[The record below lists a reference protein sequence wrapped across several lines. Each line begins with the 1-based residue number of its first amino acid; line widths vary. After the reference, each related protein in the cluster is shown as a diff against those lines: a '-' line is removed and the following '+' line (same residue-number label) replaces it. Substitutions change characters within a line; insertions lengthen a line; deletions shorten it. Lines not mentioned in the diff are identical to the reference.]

1 MFAQPLP
8 LFFMKK
14 RIISFILLI
23 ILLLTLSI
31 DAFAAE
37 ATTIVFTEQG
47 LQTGSYD
54 KIISASITLGEDED
68 FSSTYSTIYLVTAT
82 NADVK
87 FQNNASRYFDWA
99 EYKFLSADAEDM
111 WTVGTTYSVNDS
123 ALNGVSVTKDQLK
136 AAGIP
141 DEAYDT
147 SCSAFYLIGF
157 DGSYVNSGIDFAV
170 LVQVKAESTTIP
182 FTEQGLQTGSY
193 DKIISA
199 SVTLGEDEDFASTY
213 STIYLVTATNADVKF
228 QNNAS
233 RYFDWAEYKFLSA
246 DAEDMWTV
254 GTTYSVNDSALNG
267 VSVTKDQLKAAGIP
281 DEAYDTSC
289 SAFYLIG
296 FDGSYVNSGID
307 FAVLVQVKGAA
318 TSLTDAQKKPLT
330 DLLAT
335 VADGNDKYVQS
346 GDRYNGK
353 PADTITS
360 KNGSF
365 WAEFTAVNGPRAKA
379 QKALQD
385 AKTEADITAAVA
397 ELQAAI
403 SKLIPASQLNATY
416 LYETLQQYN
425 YGEEY
430 LENCTVPSAQGF
442 RAVRSEAQNYF
453 DTLFN
458 SDGSATGVNI
468 AANQKTADDYA
479 DALKNYTLVF
489 NDQVD
494 EAKVNLRTIQA
505 LAKRYA
511 MTENSGKYTGESWTA
526 FETARKAATDYAAAH
541 SVSEYISD
549 AEVKQY
555 AALTREFLSAAY
567 GLTSASDTVTVTFS
581 YTDDLHLRV
590 PNPNDPYNQ
599 MVDPVGNK
607 PQIQTV
613 TLNRGATLA
622 DLWTKTG
629 YKPSRSY
636 YGVSEYSVWHTFVN
650 GTMLYGVT
658 PGAKQDLADDSYV
671 LKDGDKIQLTH
682 MDWPSYTFNY
692 IYRAAVD
699 WTSMTNSLAALRF
712 KETGAQ
718 NVGAGEEA
726 TLTVERTSAHLWTY
740 TGSYNPYEG
749 ATIAAYGPQNKDG
762 SYPDTPIL
770 SETTSDASGS
780 VSFKLYQEG
789 KYLVTAYDARA
800 NDEDSAIFYSG
811 TVAAPYLELTVG
823 DATQPDAVRAELKAA
838 LDKVYNAYPKKIFGD
853 DTWAEIEAAYKVAV
867 ATLNDSTA
875 TTGEA
880 YLAQQAAIRT
890 IQSKQTE
897 TIQANKTALETFRT
911 NLNKLP
917 DDVNKITASASVKEA
932 ATTLI
937 QCYTSMNSYQRSQLT
952 NSEKAK
958 YDKIK
963 AYMDEKGEKLPEA
976 EKYKLTLNTVV
987 RGGTEED
994 TEAINA
1000 MIANLRNNPA
1010 KMDRAEGGKYDR
1022 TQAINIVTP
1031 YTFGAYDGKTELF
1044 SKTFSETDPLIPV
1057 RIYTGVDYAAYFQ
1070 TRNANGTYTT
1080 ASTRWSISDE
1090 DLSIVLTREGT
1101 NTTPGVYGT
1110 EGHLTVKIGDT
1121 EYEVKS
1127 ITYEGISR
1135 SDVISGTQRVY
1146 DDSGYKGKST
1156 EVVNVDIPDA
1166 YLGFAM
1172 PYNDVTVTITWGPV
1186 ESDSAKLETA
1196 RKTATNVV
1204 KAKYN
1209 ALVAANEYDAEH
1221 RDELDAALATG
1232 LTEIKNATSESDV
1245 IAARK
1250 KAVSAMEKVPTI
1262 GSSSESGKVG
1272 EHYPYSGSEVVGRV
1286 HVIVENTTY
1295 LDESLPDSLKKTI
1308 VKGYYDLTKDD
1319 SMMTVALK
1327 ALEGAGCTWNRG
1339 GYDYGTTYLASV
1351 EKDGGTLA
1359 EFTGG
1364 PNSGWMGTKNDWFV
1378 NASFSEFRYQNGGLA
1393 DGDEIHL
1400 MYTTKL
1406 GADIGGTW
1414 SGTDTSL
1421 QSLIVS
1427 GAELSPAFSGSTT
1440 NYVLTIPDEATG
1452 VTVRFTAANK
1462 NYQARMYLNS
1472 YKDENSRYMSGDML
1486 SVTSG
1491 DVIYV
1496 GVGERAWGS
1505 MNNGGTA
1512 TKYTI
1517 QVVKSGDAKEL
1528 VEIIDDLPAA
1538 SRLTLDDAR
1547 TVRMARSLF
1556 DALDPAAQAT
1566 FKKDHKAQ
1574 YNKLAACEK
1583 VIDDMAAAD
1592 AVTTAANN
1600 LPSKPNLRDKATFY
1614 AAKVA
1619 LDALTADQKQY
1630 LTAETISVI
1639 NQAYEQVLEM
1649 DLNHVQWLI
1658 DELPDEDKVTLA
1670 DKKQID
1676 AAKAAYDALPDQT
1689 GVDATRLGK
1698 AIAALKKLE
1707 QGGSGEDTGY
1717 SEYLK
1722 KALANIKKKVPT
1734 PTIGSSSG
1742 EWAVLALARGNADV
1756 LNSYYDGYYD
1766 RVVAYVRDNISSG
1779 KLNADKSTDNARIA
1793 LALTAIGED
1802 PTSVGG
1808 HNLLTA
1814 LDDVTYD
1821 LKQGINGPIWAL
1833 IALDSKNYTSS
1844 SRDQLIKAILD
1855 GRTNDGG
1862 WALDGNATDVDMTA
1876 MAIQALA
1883 PYYNKSNETVKDA
1896 VDTALAWLST
1906 KQSSDGGF
1914 SSWGKANAESC
1925 AQVIVALSALNIDAD
1940 TDSRFVKNGHS
1951 ALENLLTF
1959 EQADGSFFHVSDGSD
1974 GNNQMTSEQGT
1985 YALVAYDRFKT
1996 GKNSLYNMTDAVK
2009 RADASAQEV
2018 IDMIN
2023 QIGYV
2028 DESSYTAIAEARNA
2042 YDELS
2047 TEDQAKVTNYSTLTA
2062 AETSYKA
2069 ILKQKQ
2075 TDQYKALKAHYDD
2088 LLNDKTKKYGT
2099 AAKKKLASILQQAQT
2114 DMNSAVSCERV
2125 TDIYEKAIA
2134 DLDAVKPGDI
2144 EVTFRLI
2151 GALEATQDVDLTT
2164 DSYLPEYVTWVPTK
2178 TYALQENATVY
2189 DLFTE
2194 AMSDAG
2200 LRYIGAENNYVS
2212 TIYAPSCLGGYALS
2226 EFTNGKKSGWMYTVN
2241 GKHPNQGLKNWTLND
2256 GDVVIWHYV
2265 NDYSCEVADW
2275 FNDSQYPSLGDGSYY
2290 NSWLR
2295 ARDITP
2301 EQYVQQLLAKILTV
2315 GKHGTVEPKL
2325 TFQHIG
2331 KSVTFTFKPDTGYKV
2346 KDVKVNGKSV
2356 GAVKT
2361 YTIDKLTVSTRIEV
2375 EFTDESLPFT
2385 DVRESDW
2392 FYDDVVF
2399 AYENGL
2405 FSGTSDTTFSPNTS
2419 MTRAMLV
2426 TVLYRLEGQPAVNG
2440 RSGFSDVQ
2448 YNGYYE
2454 DAVTWAADNGIVNG
2468 TSTSTFS
2475 PNVNVT
2481 REQMAAI
2488 LYRYA
2493 QYKKYNTAASSS
2505 LNSFSD
2511 HTSVSGYAVASLQW
2525 SVAEKLVNGSNG
2537 KLMPTGNASRAQVA
2551 AILHRFAE
2559 NVAKTTK

>member
-1 MFAQPLP
+1 MK
-8 LFFMKK
+8 KK
-14 RIISFILLI
+14 RILATF
-23 ILLLTLSI
+23 LLLLLFLNTIPRVFAATTTITIADNGISGCDYETLTNQVTVEFWAAAWGNNVANVEINTTYLISLSAQDTVSLQNSCTSTLTANKYSYLNQRI
-31 DAFAAE
+31 TKNLTSTSWKNANTVRGISDFEDAFGVTEE
-37 ATTIVFTEQG
+37 A
-47 LQTGSYD
+47 
-54 KIISASITLGEDED
+54 
-68 FSSTYSTIYLVTAT
+68 
-82 NADVK
+82 
-87 FQNNASRYFDWA
+87 
-99 EYKFLSADAEDM
+99 
-111 WTVGTTYSVNDS
+111 
-123 ALNGVSVTKDQLK
+123 LK
-136 AAGIP
+136 AKG
-141 DEAYDT
+141 YSKFKSGCT
-147 SCSAFYLIGF
+147 YYYLAFKP
-157 DGSYVNSGIDFAV
+157 STTAPAFAV
-170 LVQVKAESTTIP
+170 LIQAE
-182 FTEQGLQTGSY
+182 
-193 DKIISA
+193 
-199 SVTLGEDEDFASTY
+199 
-213 STIYLVTATNADVKF
+213 
-228 QNNAS
+228 
-233 RYFDWAEYKFLSA
+233 
-246 DAEDMWTV
+246 
-254 GTTYSVNDSALNG
+254 
-267 VSVTKDQLKAAGIP
+267 
-281 DEAYDTSC
+281 
-289 SAFYLIG
+289 
-296 FDGSYVNSGID
+296 
-307 FAVLVQVKGAA
+307 KGA
-318 TSLTDAQKKPLT
+318 TVNKEPLSN
-330 DLLAT
+330 LLAT
-335 VADGNDKYVQS
+335 VADGNNNYIQS

-353 PADTITS
+353 KTDTITS

-379 QKALQD
+379 EKVLQD
-385 AKTEADITAAVA
+385 AKTEAEITTAVA
-397 ELQAAI
+397 ELQVAI
-403 SKLIPASQLNATY
+403 SKLIPTSQLNATY
-416 LYETLQQYN
+416 LYETLQQSYQSLPNDYLDESFTAPSVRN
-425 YGEEY
+425 YRKARSDAQEY
-430 LENCTVPSAQGF
+430 LNSL
-442 RAVRSEAQNYF
+442 F
-453 DTLFN
+453 D
-458 SDGSATGVNI
+458 SDGTPTDKNKAENQNM
-468 AANQKTADDYA
+468 ANGYA
-479 DALKNYTLVF
+479 DALKKCEVVSK
-489 NDQVD
+489 DAV
-494 EAKVNLRTIQA
+494 EESKVNLRTIQA

-511 MTENSGKYTGESWTA
+511 MTENGGKYTGESWTA

-555 AALTREFLSAAY
+555 AALTRNFLSAAY

-613 TLNRGATLA
+613 TLDRGATLA
-622 DLWTKTG
+622 DLWTTTG

-699 WTSMTNSLAALRF
+699 WTSMTSSLAALRF

-718 NVGAGEEA
+718 NVGAGEAE

-740 TGSYNPYEG
+740 TGSYSPYEG
-749 ATIAAYGPQNKDG
+749 ATIAAYGPQNTDG

-853 DTWAEIEAAYKVAV
+853 DTWAEIEAAYKAAV
-867 ATLNDSTA
+867 ATLNDSSA

-976 EKYKLTLNTVV
+976 ETYELTLNVV
-987 RGGTEED
+987 GDSDEST
-994 TEAINA
+994 AALNA
-1000 MIANLRNNPA
+1000 MIDDLRNNPA
-1010 KMDRAEGGKYDR
+1010 KMDRAEGGKHDH

-1044 SKTFSETDPLIPV
+1044 SKTFSETDPLTPV

-1070 TRNANGTYTT
+1070 TRNAKGTYTPE
-1080 ASTRWSISDE
+1080 STRWSISDE

-1146 DDSGYKGKST
+1146 DDSAYKGKSSD
-1156 EVVNVDIPDA
+1156 VVNVDIPDA

-1186 ESDSAKLETA
+1186 ESDTEKLTKAKETA
-1196 RKTATNVV
+1196 KNIVN
-1204 KAKYN
+1204 AKYN
-1209 ALVAANEYDAEH
+1209 ALVAANEYDTEH
-1221 RDELDAALATG
+1221 QVELDAALANG
-1232 LTEIKNATSESDV
+1232 LKEIKNATSEADV

-1378 NASFSEFRYQNGGLA
+1378 NASFSDFRYTNGGLA

-1421 QSLIVS
+1421 QSMTVN
-1427 GAELSPAFSGSTT
+1427 GGTELSPTFSSTT
-1440 NYVLTIPDEATG
+1440 TSYVLTIPEETTG
-1452 VTVRFTAANK
+1452 VTVRFSAANK

-1486 SVTSG
+1486 SVSSG

-1556 DALDPAAQAT
+1556 DALDAAAQAT
-1566 FKKDHKAQ
+1566 FKTDHEAQ

-1583 VIDDMAAAD
+1583 VIDDMTAAD
-1592 AVTTAANN
+1592 AVTTAANKLPDPDN
-1600 LPSKPNLRDKATFY
+1600 LTLRDKETVY
-1614 AAKVA
+1614 AAKAA
-1619 LDALTADQKQY
+1619 LNALTADQEQY
-1630 LTAETISVI
+1630 LTSETISVI
-1639 NQAYEQVLEM
+1639 DQCYTRMLQMERNYVIQ
-1649 DLNHVQWLI
+1649 LI
-1658 DELPDEDKVTLA
+1658 DNLPDESAVTIA
-1670 DKKQID
+1670 DKKQIN
-1676 AAKAAYDALPDQT
+1676 AAKAAYDALPDKN
-1689 GVDATRLGK
+1689 GVDATKLTK
-1698 AIAALKKLE
+1698 ALAALEKLE

-1844 SRDQLIKAILD
+1844 SRDQLITAILD
-1855 GRTNDGG
+1855 NRTSEGG

-1883 PYYNKSNETVKDA
+1883 PYYNKSNETVKAA
-1896 VDTALAWLST
+1896 VDTALTWLST

-1959 EQADGSFFHVSDGSD
+1959 EQADGSFLHTLPGSD
-1974 GNNQMTSEQGT
+1974 KDNNQMSSEQGT

-2018 IDMIN
+2018 IDMIDS
-2023 QIGYV
+2023 IGEVNEY
-2028 DESSYTAIAEARNA
+2028 SYDAIAEARSA
-2042 YDELS
+2042 YTKLS
-2047 TEDQAKVTNYSTLTA
+2047 SADKEKVKATNYKTLTA
-2062 AETSYKA
+2062 AEDAYKA
-2069 ILKQKQ
+2069 ILREKQSERYEK
-2075 TDQYKALKAHYDD
+2075 LKAHYDE
-2088 LLNDKTKKYGT
+2088 LLSDKTKKYGT
-2099 AAKKKLASILQQAQT
+2099 AAKKKLLSVLQTAQR
-2114 DMNSAVSCERV
+2114 DMNAAVSCERV
-2125 TDIYEKAIA
+2125 EEIFQKAMS

-2200 LRYIGAENNYVS
+2200 LRYIGAESNYVS
-2212 TIYAPSCLGGYALS
+2212 TIYAPSCLGGYTLS

-2241 GKHPNQGLKNWTLND
+2241 GTHPNQGLKNWTLND
-2256 GDVVIWHYV
+2256 NDVVVWHYV
-2265 NDYSCEVADW
+2265 NDYSHEVADW
-2275 FNDSQYPSLGDGSYY
+2275 FNDPNYPSLGNGTYY
-2290 NSWLR
+2290 NGWLR
-2295 ARDITP
+2295 AADISP
-2301 EQYVQQLLAKILTV
+2301 EQYVNELLGKILKV
-2315 GKHGTVEPKL
+2315 GKNGTVEPKL

-2375 EFTDESLPFT
+2375 EFTNGKLPFT

-2392 FYDDVVF
+2392 FYEDVAF

-2405 FSGTSDTTFSPNTS
+2405 FAGTSDTTFSPNAS

-2426 TVLYRLEGQPAVNG
+2426 TVLYRLEGEPTVYG

-2454 DAVTWAADNGIVNG
+2454 DAVTWAADNGIDN
-2468 TSTSTFS
+2468 STSITTFS
-2475 PNVNVT
+2475 PNANVT

-2493 QYKKYNTAASSS
+2493 QHKKYNTAASSG
-2505 LNSFSD
+2505 LNGFTD
-2511 HTSVSGYAVASLQW
+2511 HASVSGYAAASLEW
-2525 SVAEKLVNGSNG
+2525 AVAEKLVNGSAG
-2537 KLMPTGNASRAQVA
+2537 KLMPTGNATRAQVA
-2551 AILHRFAE
+2551 AILHRFVE

>member
-1 MFAQPLP
+1 MFSLPVFADNMSNIKVFASGEELSVQVIGTANFVEAETPYTLYYAKAPFGTTQITVSLESGWFVPETCFDGTVEDDSVSLENAVENDALAEVIEGMSGDGLINITDASLIASSDVISDLIYFSNEEFEGAPLD
-8 LFFMKK
+8 
-14 RIISFILLI
+14 ILLI
-23 ILLLTLSI
+23 Q
-31 DAFAAE
+31 
-37 ATTIVFTEQG
+37 V
-47 LQTGSYD
+47 
-54 KIISASITLGEDED
+54 
-68 FSSTYSTIYLVTAT
+68 ST
-82 NADVK
+82 
-87 FQNNASRYFDWA
+87 
-99 EYKFLSADAEDM
+99 
-111 WTVGTTYSVNDS
+111 
-123 ALNGVSVTKDQLK
+123 
-136 AAGIP
+136 
-141 DEAYDT
+141 
-147 SCSAFYLIGF
+147 
-157 DGSYVNSGIDFAV
+157 VNSGGNV
-170 LVQVKAESTTIP
+170 LDDTKKAPLSNLLETVK
-182 FTEQGLQTGSY
+182 
-193 DKIISA
+193 
-199 SVTLGEDEDFASTY
+199 
-213 STIYLVTATNADVKF
+213 
-228 QNNAS
+228 
-233 RYFDWAEYKFLSA
+233 
-246 DAEDMWTV
+246 
-254 GTTYSVNDSALNG
+254 
-267 VSVTKDQLKAAGIP
+267 
-281 DEAYDTSC
+281 
-289 SAFYLIG
+289 
-296 FDGSYVNSGID
+296 
-307 FAVLVQVKGAA
+307 
-318 TSLTDAQKKPLT
+318 
-330 DLLAT
+330 
-335 VADGNDKYVQS
+335 DGNSNYYLTN
-346 GDRYNGK
+346 DRYNGK
-353 PADTITS
+353 ESDTISS

-365 WAEFTAVNGPRAKA
+365 WAAFTAANGPRSKA
-379 QKALQD
+379 QNILDTAT
-385 AKTEADITAAVA
+385 TEDQITAAVA
-397 ELQAAI
+397 ELETAI
-403 SKLIPASQLNATY
+403 SKLIPTSQLNATY
-416 LYETLQQYN
+416 LYETVQWANGYTDEALDAYTSPSVKTFLAARSAAQR
-425 YGEEY
+425 Y
-430 LENCTVPSAQGF
+430 LDS
-442 RAVRSEAQNYF
+442 
-453 DTLFN
+453 LFN
-458 SDGSATGVNI
+458 ADGSAKEDVNI
-468 AANQKTADDYA
+468 VANQQTADDYA
-479 DALKNYTLVF
+479 DALKNSGLVSK
-489 NDQVD
+489 DSV
-494 EAKVNLRTIQA
+494 EESKVNLRTIQA
-505 LAKRYA
+505 LAKKYS
-511 MTENSGKYTGESWTA
+511 MTENGGKYTDESWTA
-526 FETARKAATDYAAAH
+526 FENARKAAVDYAANYQ
-541 SVSEYISD
+541 VSENMSSD
-549 AEVKQY
+549 DTKQY
-555 AALTREFLSAAY
+555 ASRTRAFLSAAY
-567 GLTSASDTVTVTFS
+567 GLTPVSGDITVTFS
-581 YTDDLHLRV
+581 FTDDLHLRV
-590 PNPNDPYNQ
+590 TNIPPAYVKLMKDP
-599 MVDPVGNK
+599 DGDT
-607 PQIQTV
+607 PQIKTI
-613 TLNRGATLA
+613 TLPAGSTLA
-622 DLWTKTG
+622 DLWKQTGCQPGNSYLSKTA
-629 YKPSRSY
+629 
-636 YGVSEYSVWHTFVN
+636 YSIWYTFVN
-650 GTMLYGVT
+650 DTMLYGAT
-658 PGAKQDLADDSYV
+658 PGVNQYFADTNYV
-671 LKDGDKIQLTH
+671 LKDGDEIHLAH
-682 MDWPSYTFNY
+682 MEWPSYTFNY
-692 IYRAAVD
+692 IYRDEVNWAN
-699 WTSMTNSLAALRF
+699 MTDALSVLRF

-718 NVGAGEEA
+718 NAAAGEET

-740 TGSYNPYEG
+740 TGSYSAYEG
-749 ATIAAYGPQNKDG
+749 ATIAAYGPQNTDG

-770 SETTSDASGS
+770 FETTSDASGS

-800 NDEDSAIFYSG
+800 NDEDAAIFYSG

-823 DATQPDAVRAELKAA
+823 VAEQPDAVRAELKAA

-853 DTWAEIEAAYKVAV
+853 DTWADIESAYKAAV
-867 ATLNDSTA
+867 ATLNDSSA
-875 TTGEA
+875 STGEA

-937 QCYTSMNSYQRSQLT
+937 QCYTSMNSYQRSQIT
-952 NSEKAK
+952 GTEKAK

-963 AYMDEKGEKLPEA
+963 AYMDANGASLPKA
-976 EKYKLTLNTVV
+976 ETYKLTLNVV
-987 RGGTEED
+987 GDSDEST
-994 TEAINA
+994 AALNA
-1000 MIANLRNNPA
+1000 MIDDLRSDPA
-1010 KMDRAEGGKYDR
+1010 KMDRAEGGKYDH
-1022 TQAINIVTP
+1022 TKAINIVTP
-1031 YTFGAYDGKTELF
+1031 YTFGTYDGSTMLFSDTF
-1044 SKTFSETDPLIPV
+1044 SKTEPLTPV

-1070 TRNANGTYTT
+1070 TRNAGGTYTT
-1080 ASTRWSISDE
+1080 ESARWSINDE
-1090 DLSIVLTREGT
+1090 DLSIVLTLEGT
-1101 NTTPGVYGT
+1101 TSRPGEYST
-1110 EGHLTVKIGDT
+1110 EGNLTVKIGNT

-1146 DDSGYKGKST
+1146 DDSPYKGKSSD
-1156 EVVNVDIPDA
+1156 VVNVDIPDA

-1196 RKTATNVV
+1196 RKTAKNVV
-1204 KAKYN
+1204 TAKYN

-1232 LTEIKNATSESDV
+1232 LTEIKNATSEAEV

-1574 YNKLAACEK
+1574 YNKLVACEK
-1583 VIDDMAAAD
+1583 IIDDMTAAD
-1592 AVTTAANN
+1592 AVTTAAEA
-1600 LPSKPNLRDKATFY
+1600 LPDPDSLMLRDKDAVY
-1614 AAKVA
+1614 SAKAA

-1630 LTAETISVI
+1630 LTSEVISSI
-1639 NQAYEQVLEM
+1639 NDANTRMLQIERNY
-1649 DLNHVQWLI
+1649 VQNLI
-1658 DELPDEDKVTLA
+1658 DALPDKASVKLT
-1670 DKKQID
+1670 DKKQI
-1676 AAKAAYDALPDQT
+1676 KAAEAAYNAFSDKSSINATKLTEAL
-1689 GVDATRLGK
+1689 
-1698 AIAALKKLE
+1698 AALAKLE
-1707 QGGSGEDTGY
+1707 QGEDAGY
-1717 SEYLK
+1717 KEYLK

-1734 PTIGSSSG
+1734 PTIGFSSG

-1814 LDDVTYD
+1814 LND
-1821 LKQGINGPIWAL
+1821 LSYVKKQGSNGPIWAL

-1844 SRDQLIKAILD
+1844 SRDALIEAILD

-1883 PYYNKSNETVKDA
+1883 PYYNKSNKTVKDA

-1906 KQSSDGGF
+1906 KQNSDGGF

-1959 EQADGSFFHVSDGSD
+1959 EQADGSFLHTLPGSD
-1974 GNNQMTSEQGT
+1974 KDNNQMSSEQGT

-2028 DESSYTAIAEARNA
+2028 DESSYNAIAEARNA
-2042 YDELS
+2042 YNKLS
-2047 TEDQAKVTNYSTLTA
+2047 AADKAKVENYNTLTA

-2075 TDQYKALKAHYDD
+2075 IDQYKALKAHYDD

-2114 DMNSAVSCERV
+2114 DMNAAESCERV
-2125 TDIYEKAIA
+2125 TAIYEKAIT

-2200 LRYIGAENNYVS
+2200 LRYIGAESNYVS
-2212 TIYAPSCLGGYALS
+2212 TIYAPSCLGGYTLS

-2241 GKHPNQGLKNWTLND
+2241 GTHPNQGLKNWTLND
-2256 GDVVIWHYV
+2256 NDVVVWHYV
-2265 NDYSCEVADW
+2265 NDYSHEVADW
-2275 FNDSQYPSLGDGSYY
+2275 FNDPNYPSLGNGTYY
-2290 NSWLR
+2290 NGWLR
-2295 ARDITP
+2295 AADISP
-2301 EQYVQQLLAKILTV
+2301 EQYVNELLGKILKV
-2315 GKHGTVEPKL
+2315 GKNGTVEPKL

-2375 EFTDESLPFT
+2375 EFTNGKLPFT

-2392 FYDDVVF
+2392 FYEDVAF

-2405 FSGTSDTTFSPNTS
+2405 FAGTSDTTFSPNAS

-2426 TVLYRLEGQPAVNG
+2426 TVLYRLEDQPAVNG

-2468 TSTSTFS
+2468 TSTTTFS
-2475 PNVNVT
+2475 PNANVT

-2493 QYKKYNTAASSS
+2493 QYKKYNTAASSG
-2505 LNSFSD
+2505 LNGFTD
-2511 HTSVSGYAVASLQW
+2511 HASVSGYAAASLEW
-2525 SVAEKLVNGSNG
+2525 AVAEKLVNGSAG
-2537 KLMPTGNASRAQVA
+2537 KLMPTGNATRAQVA
-2551 AILHRFAE
+2551 AILHRFVE

>member
-1 MFAQPLP
+1 MK
-8 LFFMKK
+8 KK
-14 RIISFILLI
+14 RILATF
-23 ILLLTLSI
+23 LLLLLFLNTIPRVFAATTTITIADNGISGCDYETLTNQVTVEFWAAAWGNNVANVEINTTYLISLSAQDTVSLQNSCTSTLTANKYSYLNQRI
-31 DAFAAE
+31 TKKLTSTSWNAKTVRGISDFEDAFGVTEE
-37 ATTIVFTEQG
+37 A
-47 LQTGSYD
+47 
-54 KIISASITLGEDED
+54 
-68 FSSTYSTIYLVTAT
+68 
-82 NADVK
+82 
-87 FQNNASRYFDWA
+87 
-99 EYKFLSADAEDM
+99 
-111 WTVGTTYSVNDS
+111 
-123 ALNGVSVTKDQLK
+123 LK
-136 AAGIP
+136 AKG
-141 DEAYDT
+141 YSKFKSGCT
-147 SCSAFYLIGF
+147 YYYLAF
-157 DGSYVNSGIDFAV
+157 
-170 LVQVKAESTTIP
+170 KPSTTAP
-182 FTEQGLQTGSY
+182 
-193 DKIISA
+193 A
-199 SVTLGEDEDFASTY
+199 FA
-213 STIYLVTATNADVKF
+213 ILI
-228 QNNAS
+228 Q
-233 RYFDWAEYKFLSA
+233 AE
-246 DAEDMWTV
+246 
-254 GTTYSVNDSALNG
+254 
-267 VSVTKDQLKAAGIP
+267 
-281 DEAYDTSC
+281 
-289 SAFYLIG
+289 
-296 FDGSYVNSGID
+296 
-307 FAVLVQVKGAA
+307 KGA
-318 TSLTDAQKKPLT
+318 TVNKEPLSN
-330 DLLAT
+330 LLAT

-353 PADTITS
+353 AADTITS

-379 QKALQD
+379 QNVLDTAT
-385 AKTEADITAAVA
+385 TEDQITAAVA
-397 ELQAAI
+397 ELETAI

-479 DALKNYTLVF
+479 DTLKNYTLVF

-511 MTENSGKYTGESWTA
+511 MTENGGKYTGESWTA

-555 AALTREFLSAAY
+555 AALTRNFLSAAY

-613 TLNRGATLA
+613 TLDRGATLA
-622 DLWTKTG
+622 DLWTTTG

-740 TGSYNPYEG
+740 TGSYSPYEG

-789 KYLVTAYDARA
+789 KYIVTAYDARA
-800 NDEDSAIFYSG
+800 NDEDSALFYSG
-811 TVAAPYLELTVG
+811 TVAAPYLELTVE

-853 DTWAEIEAAYKVAV
+853 DTWAEIEAAYKTAV

-976 EKYKLTLNTVV
+976 ETYELTLNVV
-987 RGGTEED
+987 GDSDEST
-994 TEAINA
+994 AALNA
-1000 MIANLRNNPA
+1000 MIDDLRNNPA
-1010 KMDRAEGGKYDR
+1010 KMDRAEGGKHDH

-1044 SKTFSETDPLIPV
+1044 SKTFSETDPLTPV

-1070 TRNANGTYTT
+1070 TRNAKGKYTPESAT
-1080 ASTRWSISDE
+1080 WSISDE
-1090 DLSIVLTREGT
+1090 DLSIVLTLEGT

-1110 EGHLTVKIGDT
+1110 EGHLTVKIGET

-1186 ESDSAKLETA
+1186 ESDSAKLGTA

-1209 ALVAANEYDAEH
+1209 ALVAANKYDEEH
-1221 RDELDAALATG
+1221 RDELDAALANG
-1232 LTEIKNATSESDV
+1232 LKEIESATSETDV

-1262 GSSSESGKVG
+1262 GQSSETGKVG
-1272 EHYPYSGSEVVGRV
+1272 EHFKELYPNAKTVGRV

-1295 LDESLPDSLKKTI
+1295 LDESLPASLKNTI
-1308 VKGYYDLTKDD
+1308 IDGYYDQTDCD

-1327 ALEGAGCTWNRG
+1327 ALEGAGYTWNRG

-1351 EKDGGTLA
+1351 EKDGYTLA

-1378 NASFSEFRYQNGGLA
+1378 NASFSDFRYTNGGLA

-1421 QSLIVS
+1421 QSMTVN
-1427 GAELSPAFSGSTT
+1427 GGTELSPAFSSTT
-1440 NYVLTIPDEATG
+1440 TSYVLTIPEETTG
-1452 VTVRFTAANK
+1452 VTVRFSAANK

-1556 DALDPAAQAT
+1556 DALDAAAQAT
-1566 FKKDHKAQ
+1566 FKTDHEAQ

-1583 VIDDMAAAD
+1583 AIDDMTAAD
-1592 AVTTAANN
+1592 AVTTAANKLPDPDN
-1600 LPSKPNLRDKATFY
+1600 LTLRDKETVY
-1614 AAKVA
+1614 AAKAA
-1619 LDALTADQKQY
+1619 LNALTADQEQY
-1630 LTAETISVI
+1630 LTSETISVI
-1639 NQAYEQVLEM
+1639 DQCYTRMLQMERNYVIQ
-1649 DLNHVQWLI
+1649 LI
-1658 DELPDEDKVTLA
+1658 DNLPDESAVTLA
-1670 DKKQID
+1670 DKKQIN
-1676 AAKAAYDALPDQT
+1676 AAKAAYDALPDKN
-1689 GVDATRLGK
+1689 GVDATKLTK
-1698 AIAALKKLE
+1698 ALAALEKLE
-1707 QGGSGEDTGY
+1707 QGGSGEDTSY

-1722 KALANIKKKVPT
+1722 KALANIKKTVPT
-1734 PTIGSSSG
+1734 PQVGSTNG
-1742 EWAVLALARGNADV
+1742 EWAVLGLARGNASV
-1756 LNSYYDGYYD
+1756 TNSYYDGYYD
-1766 RVVAYVRDNISSG
+1766 RVVAYVKANINSKGQLDS
-1779 KLNADKSTDNARIA
+1779 NKSTENSRII

-1814 LDDVTYD
+1814 LND
-1821 LKQGINGPIWAL
+1821 LSYVKKQGSNGPIWAL
-1833 IALDSKNYTSS
+1833 LAVDSGNYIYNY
-1844 SRDQLIKAILD
+1844 RDKLIDTILD
-1855 GRTNDGG
+1855 ERTEDGG
-1862 WALDGNATDVDMTA
+1862 WTHTGNTADVDMTA

-1883 PYYNKSNETVKDA
+1883 PYNDEDHLEVKSAIEA
-1896 VDTALAWLST
+1896 ALTLLSGM
-1906 KQSSDGGF
+1906 QQNDGGF
-1914 SSWGKANAESC
+1914 ASFGTPNSESA
-1925 AQVIVALSALNIDAD
+1925 AQVVVALSALGLDAN
-1940 TDSRFVKNGHS
+1940 TDSHFVKNGHS
-1951 ALENLLTF
+1951 VLENLLSY
-1959 EQADGSFFHVSDGSD
+1959 EQEDGSFQHTTDGS
-1974 GNNQMTSEQGT
+1974 GNNQMSAEQGT
-1985 YALVAYDRFKT
+1985 YALVAYDRYVNKAHT
-1996 GKNSLYNMTDAVK
+1996 LYDMTDVVK
-2009 RADASAQEV
+2009 REDASAQEV

-2028 DESSYTAIAEARNA
+2028 DESSYNAIAEARNA
-2042 YDELS
+2042 YNKLS
-2047 TEDQAKVTNYSTLTA
+2047 AADKAKVENYNTLTA

-2075 TDQYKALKAHYDD
+2075 IDQYKALKAHYDD

-2114 DMNSAVSCERV
+2114 DMNAAESCERV
-2125 TDIYEKAIA
+2125 TAIYEKAIT

-2151 GALEATQDVDLTT
+2151 GALEATQDVDLTK

-2200 LRYIGAENNYVS
+2200 LRYIGAESNYVS
-2212 TIYAPSCLGGYALS
+2212 TIYAPSCLGGYTLS

-2241 GKHPNQGLKNWTLND
+2241 GTHPNQGLKNWTLND
-2256 GDVVIWHYV
+2256 NDVVVWHYV
-2265 NDYSCEVADW
+2265 NDYSHEVADW
-2275 FNDSQYPSLGDGSYY
+2275 FNDPNYPSLGNGTYY
-2290 NSWLR
+2290 NGWLR
-2295 ARDITP
+2295 AADISP
-2301 EQYVQQLLAKILTV
+2301 EQYVNELLGKILKV
-2315 GKHGTVEPKL
+2315 GKNGTVEPKL

-2375 EFTDESLPFT
+2375 EFTDGKLPFT
-2385 DVRESDW
+2385 DVHETDW
-2392 FYDDVVF
+2392 FYNDVLFV
-2399 AYENGL
+2399 YEEGL
-2405 FSGTSDTTFSPNTS
+2405 FAGTSDTTFSPNAA

-2426 TVLYRLEGQPAVNG
+2426 TVLYRLEGEPAVSG
-2440 RSGFSDVQ
+2440 RSGFSDVTF
-2448 YNGYYE
+2448 NSYYE

-2468 TSTSTFS
+2468 TSTTTFS
-2475 PNVNVT
+2475 PNANVT

-2493 QYKKYNTAASSS
+2493 QYKKYNTAASSG
-2505 LNSFSD
+2505 LNGFTD
-2511 HTSVSGYAVASLQW
+2511 HASVSGYAAASLEW
-2525 SVAEKLVNGSNG
+2525 AVAEKLVNGSAG
-2537 KLMPTGNASRAQVA
+2537 KLMPTGNATRAQVA
-2551 AILHRFAE
+2551 AILHRFVE

>member
-1 MFAQPLP
+1 MTTRGAALAAPRR
-8 LFFMKK
+8 FF
-14 RIISFILLI
+14 SLLLALI
-23 ILLLTLSI
+23 ILFSFACPALAADSKIDISSDFWKSNSVGTCKSYPSAFDKNNKYESFRREYPVYFLQISSKTLERTKNGACYYNLEKLTQWKATAGAIKRDSSDTVYTTAVSNYNAAKSYITLS
-31 DAFAAE
+31 
-37 ATTIVFTEQG
+37 G
-47 LQTGSYD
+47 
-54 KIISASITLGEDED
+54 ITLSETADHLLFFVSDAKLTNVAYLLVEWGE
-68 FSSTYSTIYLVTAT
+68 
-82 NADVK
+82 
-87 FQNNASRYFDWA
+87 A
-99 EYKFLSADAEDM
+99 E
-111 WTVGTTYSVNDS
+111 G
-123 ALNGVSVTKDQLK
+123 
-136 AAGIP
+136 
-141 DEAYDT
+141 
-147 SCSAFYLIGF
+147 
-157 DGSYVNSGIDFAV
+157 
-170 LVQVKAESTTIP
+170 
-182 FTEQGLQTGSY
+182 
-193 DKIISA
+193 
-199 SVTLGEDEDFASTY
+199 
-213 STIYLVTATNADVKF
+213 
-228 QNNAS
+228 
-233 RYFDWAEYKFLSA
+233 
-246 DAEDMWTV
+246 
-254 GTTYSVNDSALNG
+254 
-267 VSVTKDQLKAAGIP
+267 
-281 DEAYDTSC
+281 
-289 SAFYLIG
+289 
-296 FDGSYVNSGID
+296 
-307 FAVLVQVKGAA
+307 
-318 TSLTDAQKKPLT
+318 SLTDEQKKPLT

-353 PADTITS
+353 AADTITN

-365 WAEFTAVNGPRAKA
+365 WATFTAKDGPREQA
-379 QKALQD
+379 QKALK
-385 AKTEADITAAVA
+385 AATSEGDIEKARAA
-397 ELQAAI
+397 LQAEI
-403 SKLIPASQLNATY
+403 DKLIPASQLNATY

-458 SDGSATGVNI
+458 SDGSATSVNI

-489 NDQVD
+489 NNQVD

-511 MTENSGKYTGESWTA
+511 MTENGGKYTEESWTA
-526 FETARKAATDYAAAH
+526 FEAARKAATDYAAKH

-555 AALTREFLSAAY
+555 AALTRNFLSAAY

-613 TLNRGATLA
+613 TLDRGATLA

-658 PGAKQDLADDSYV
+658 PGAKQDLADNSYV

-699 WTSMTNSLAALRF
+699 WTSMTSSLAALRF

-718 NVGAGEEA
+718 NVGAGEAA

-740 TGSYNPYEG
+740 TGSYSPYEG
-749 ATIAAYGPQNKDG
+749 ATIAAYGPQNTDG

-800 NDEDSAIFYSG
+800 NDEDSALFYSG
-811 TVAAPYLELTVG
+811 TVAAPFLELTVG
-823 DATQPDAVRAELKAA
+823 NATQPDAVRAELKAA

-853 DTWAEIEAAYKVAV
+853 DTWAEIEAAYKAAV
-867 ATLNDSTA
+867 ATLNDSSA

-963 AYMDEKGEKLPEA
+963 TYMDANGASLPKA
-976 EKYKLTLNTVV
+976 ETYNLTLNVV
-987 RGGTEED
+987 GDSDEST
-994 TEAINA
+994 AALNA
-1000 MIANLRNNPA
+1000 MIDDLRNNPA
-1010 KMDRAEGGKYDR
+1010 KMDRAEGGKHDH

-1044 SKTFSETDPLIPV
+1044 SKTFSETDPLTPV

-1070 TRNANGTYTT
+1070 TRNAKGKYTPESAT
-1080 ASTRWSISDE
+1080 WSISDE
-1090 DLSIVLTREGT
+1090 DLSIVLTQEGT

-1110 EGHLTVKIGDT
+1110 EGHLTVKIGET

-1204 KAKYN
+1204 TAKYN

-1232 LTEIKNATSESDV
+1232 LTEIKNATSEADV

-1378 NASFSEFRYQNGGLA
+1378 NASFSDFRYTNGGLA

-1421 QSLIVS
+1421 QSMTVN
-1427 GAELSPAFSGSTT
+1427 GGTELSPAFSSTT
-1440 NYVLTIPDEATG
+1440 TSYVLTIPEETTG
-1452 VTVRFTAANK
+1452 VTVRFSAANK

-1486 SVTSG
+1486 SVSSG

-1556 DALDPAAQAT
+1556 DALDAAAQAT
-1566 FKKDHKAQ
+1566 FKTDHEAQ

-1583 VIDDMAAAD
+1583 VIDDMTAAD

-1614 AAKVA
+1614 AAKAA
-1619 LDALTADQKQY
+1619 LDALTADQEQY

-1639 NQAYEQVLEM
+1639 DQAYEQVLGM
-1649 DLNHVQWLI
+1649 DQNHVQLLI
-1658 DELPDEDKVTLA
+1658 DDLPDEDKVTLA

-1689 GVDATRLGK
+1689 GVDATRLDK

-1707 QGGSGEDTGY
+1707 QGGSGEDTSY

-1722 KALANIKKKVPT
+1722 KALANIKKTVPT
-1734 PTIGSSSG
+1734 PQVGSTNG
-1742 EWAVLALARGNADV
+1742 EWAVLGLARGNASV
-1756 LNSYYDGYYD
+1756 TNSYYDGYYD
-1766 RVVAYVRDNISSG
+1766 RVVAYVKANINSKGQLDS
-1779 KLNADKSTDNARIA
+1779 NKSTENSRII

-1808 HNLLTA
+1808 RNLLTA
-1814 LDDVTYD
+1814 LND
-1821 LKQGINGPIWAL
+1821 LSYVKKQGSNGPIWAL
-1833 IALDSKNYTSS
+1833 LAVDSGNYIYNY
-1844 SRDQLIKAILD
+1844 RDKLIDTILD
-1855 GRTNDGG
+1855 ERTEDGG
-1862 WALDGNATDVDMTA
+1862 WTHTGNTADVDMTA

-1883 PYYNKSNETVKDA
+1883 PYNDEDHPKVKSAIEA
-1896 VDTALAWLST
+1896 ALTLLSGM
-1906 KQSSDGGF
+1906 QQNDGGF
-1914 SSWGKANAESC
+1914 ASFGTPNSESA
-1925 AQVIVALSALNIDAD
+1925 AQVVVALSALGLDAN
-1940 TDSRFVKNGHS
+1940 TDSHFVKNGHS
-1951 ALENLLTF
+1951 VLENLLSY
-1959 EQADGSFFHVSDGSD
+1959 EQEDGSFQHTTDGS
-1974 GNNQMTSEQGT
+1974 GNNQMSAEQGT
-1985 YALVAYDRFKT
+1985 YALVAYDRYVNKAHT
-1996 GKNSLYNMTDAVK
+1996 LYDMTDVVK
-2009 RADASAQEV
+2009 REDASAQEV

-2028 DESSYTAIAEARNA
+2028 DESSYNAIAEARNA
-2042 YDELS
+2042 YNKLS
-2047 TEDQAKVTNYSTLTA
+2047 AADKAKVENYNTLTA
-2062 AETSYKA
+2062 AEASYKE
-2069 ILKQKQ
+2069 ILKQKR
-2075 TDQYKALKAHYDD
+2075 TEQYKLLKAHHDE
-2088 LLNDKTKKYGT
+2088 LLNDRTKKYGT
-2099 AAKKKLASILQQAQT
+2099 AAKRKLASILQQAQT
-2114 DMNSAVSCERV
+2114 DMNAAESCERV
-2125 TDIYEKAIA
+2125 MDIYNKAIF

-2151 GALEATQDVDLTT
+2151 GALEATQDVDLTK

-2194 AMSDAG
+2194 AMSEAG
-2200 LRYIGAENNYVS
+2200 LRYIGAESNYVS

-2241 GKHPNQGLKNWTLND
+2241 GTHPNQGLKNWTLND
-2256 GDVVIWHYV
+2256 NDVVVWHYV
-2265 NDYSCEVADW
+2265 NDYSHEVADW
-2275 FNDSQYPSLGDGSYY
+2275 FNDPNYPSLGNGTYY
-2290 NSWLR
+2290 NGWLR
-2295 ARDITP
+2295 AADISP
-2301 EQYVQQLLAKILTV
+2301 EQYVNELLGKILKV
-2315 GKHGTVEPKL
+2315 GKNGTVEPKL

-2375 EFTDESLPFT
+2375 EFTNGKLPFT

-2392 FYDDVVF
+2392 FYEDVAF

-2405 FSGTSDTTFSPNTS
+2405 FAGTSDTTFSPNAS

-2468 TSTSTFS
+2468 TSTTTFS
-2475 PNVNVT
+2475 PNANVT

-2493 QYKKYNTAASSS
+2493 QHKKYNTAASSG
-2505 LNSFSD
+2505 LNGFTD
-2511 HTSVSGYAVASLQW
+2511 HASVSGYAAASLEW
-2525 SVAEKLVNGSNG
+2525 AVAEKLVNGSAG
-2537 KLMPTGNASRAQVA
+2537 KLMPTGNATRAQVA
-2551 AILHRFAE
+2551 AILHRFVE

>member
-1 MFAQPLP
+1 MK
-8 LFFMKK
+8 KK
-14 RIISFILLI
+14 RILATF
-23 ILLLTLSI
+23 LLLLLFLNTIPRVFAATTTITIADNGISGCDYETLTNQVTVEFWAAAWGNNVANVEINTTYLISLSAQDTVSLQNSCTSTLTANKYSYLNQRI
-31 DAFAAE
+31 TKKLTSTSWNAKTVRGISDFEDAFGVTEE
-37 ATTIVFTEQG
+37 A
-47 LQTGSYD
+47 
-54 KIISASITLGEDED
+54 
-68 FSSTYSTIYLVTAT
+68 
-82 NADVK
+82 
-87 FQNNASRYFDWA
+87 
-99 EYKFLSADAEDM
+99 
-111 WTVGTTYSVNDS
+111 
-123 ALNGVSVTKDQLK
+123 LK
-136 AAGIP
+136 AKG
-141 DEAYDT
+141 YSKFKSGCT
-147 SCSAFYLIGF
+147 YYYLAF
-157 DGSYVNSGIDFAV
+157 
-170 LVQVKAESTTIP
+170 KPSTTAP
-182 FTEQGLQTGSY
+182 
-193 DKIISA
+193 A
-199 SVTLGEDEDFASTY
+199 FA
-213 STIYLVTATNADVKF
+213 ILI
-228 QNNAS
+228 Q
-233 RYFDWAEYKFLSA
+233 AE
-246 DAEDMWTV
+246 
-254 GTTYSVNDSALNG
+254 
-267 VSVTKDQLKAAGIP
+267 
-281 DEAYDTSC
+281 
-289 SAFYLIG
+289 
-296 FDGSYVNSGID
+296 
-307 FAVLVQVKGAA
+307 KGA
-318 TSLTDAQKKPLT
+318 TVNKEPLSN
-330 DLLAT
+330 LLAT

-353 PADTITS
+353 AADTITS

-379 QKALQD
+379 QNVLDTAT
-385 AKTEADITAAVA
+385 TEDQITAAVA
-397 ELQAAI
+397 ELETAI

-479 DALKNYTLVF
+479 DTLKNYTLVF

-511 MTENSGKYTGESWTA
+511 MTENGGKYTGESWTA

-555 AALTREFLSAAY
+555 AALTRNFLSAAY

-613 TLNRGATLA
+613 TLDRGATLA
-622 DLWTKTG
+622 DLWTTTG

-740 TGSYNPYEG
+740 TGSYSPYEG

-762 SYPDTPIL
+762 SYPETPIL

-823 DATQPDAVRAELKAA
+823 NATQPDAVRADLKAA

-853 DTWAEIEAAYKVAV
+853 DTWAEIEAAYKAAV
-867 ATLNDSTA
+867 AALNDSSA
-875 TTGEA
+875 STGEA

-994 TEAINA
+994 AEAINA
-1000 MIANLRNNPA
+1000 MIADLRENPA
-1010 KMDRAEGGKYDR
+1010 LMDRFAGGKYDH
-1022 TQAINIVTP
+1022 TKAIHIVTP
-1031 YTFGAYDGKTELF
+1031 YTFGTYDGETELF
-1044 SKTFSETDPLIPV
+1044 SNTFSEADPLTPV

-1070 TRNANGTYTT
+1070 TRNAKGTYT
-1080 ASTRWSISDE
+1080 AGSAAWSISDE
-1090 DLSIVLTREGT
+1090 DLSIIVTLEGQGSI
-1101 NTTPGVYGT
+1101 PGEYGT
-1110 EGHLTVKIGDT
+1110 EGHLTVKIGNT

-1146 DDSGYKGKST
+1146 DDSAYKGKSSD
-1156 EVVNVDIPDA
+1156 VVNVDIPDA

-1186 ESDSAKLETA
+1186 ESDTEKLTKAKE
-1196 RKTATNVV
+1196 TATNIVN
-1204 KAKYN
+1204 AKYN
-1209 ALVAANEYDAEH
+1209 ALVAANEYDTEH
-1221 RDELDAALATG
+1221 QAELDAALANG
-1232 LTEIKNATSESDV
+1232 LKEIESATTEADV

-1351 EKDGGTLA
+1351 EKDGYTLA

-1378 NASFSEFRYQNGGLA
+1378 NASFSDFRYTNGGLA

-1583 VIDDMAAAD
+1583 VIDDMTAAD
-1592 AVTTAANN
+1592 AVTTAANKLPDPDN
-1600 LPSKPNLRDKATFY
+1600 LTLRDKETVY
-1614 AAKVA
+1614 AAKAA
-1619 LDALTADQKQY
+1619 LNALTADQEQY
-1630 LTAETISVI
+1630 LTSETISVI
-1639 NQAYEQVLEM
+1639 DQCYTRMLQMERNYVIQ
-1649 DLNHVQWLI
+1649 LI
-1658 DELPDEDKVTLA
+1658 DNLPDESAVTLA
-1670 DKKQID
+1670 DKKQIN
-1676 AAKAAYDALPDQT
+1676 AAKAAYDALPDKN
-1689 GVDATRLGK
+1689 GVDATKLTK

-1707 QGGSGEDTGY
+1707 QGGAGEDTGY

-1722 KALANIKKKVPT
+1722 KALANIKKTVPT

-1766 RVVAYVRDNISSG
+1766 RVVAYVRTNISSG

-1844 SRDQLIKAILD
+1844 SRDELIEAIL
-1855 GRTNDGG
+1855 GNRTSDGG
-1862 WALDGNATDVDMTA
+1862 WALDGTVTDVDMTA

-1883 PYYNKSNETVKDA
+1883 PYYKSNKNVQDVVDA
-1896 VDTALAWLST
+1896 ALAWLST

-1914 SSWGKANAESC
+1914 SSWGNANAESC

-1959 EQADGSFFHVSDGSD
+1959 EQADGSFLHTLPGSD
-1974 GNNQMTSEQGT
+1974 KDNNQMSSEQGT

-2018 IDMIN
+2018 IDMIDS
-2023 QIGYV
+2023 IGEVNEY
-2028 DESSYTAIAEARNA
+2028 SYDAIAEARSA
-2042 YDELS
+2042 YTKLS
-2047 TEDQAKVTNYSTLTA
+2047 SADKEKVKATNYKTLTA
-2062 AETSYKA
+2062 AEDAYKA
-2069 ILKQKQ
+2069 ILREKQSERYEK
-2075 TDQYKALKAHYDD
+2075 LKAHYDE
-2088 LLNDKTKKYGT
+2088 LLSDKTKKYGT
-2099 AAKKKLASILQQAQT
+2099 AAKKKLLSVLQTAQR
-2114 DMNSAVSCERV
+2114 DMNAAVSCERV
-2125 TDIYEKAIA
+2125 EEIFQKAMS

-2200 LRYIGAENNYVS
+2200 LRYIGAESNYVS
-2212 TIYAPSCLGGYALS
+2212 TIYAPSCLGGYTLS

-2241 GKHPNQGLKNWTLND
+2241 GTHPNQGLKNWTLND
-2256 GDVVIWHYV
+2256 NDVVVWHYV
-2265 NDYSCEVADW
+2265 NDYSHEVADW
-2275 FNDSQYPSLGDGSYY
+2275 FNDPNYPSLGNGTYY
-2290 NSWLR
+2290 NGWLR
-2295 ARDITP
+2295 AADISP
-2301 EQYVQQLLAKILTV
+2301 EQYVNELLGKILKV
-2315 GKHGTVEPKL
+2315 GKNGTVEPKL

-2375 EFTDESLPFT
+2375 EFTNGKLPFT

-2392 FYDDVVF
+2392 FYEDVAF

-2405 FSGTSDTTFSPNTS
+2405 FAGTSDTTFSPNAS

-2468 TSTSTFS
+2468 TSTTTFS
-2475 PNVNVT
+2475 PNANVT

-2493 QYKKYNTAASSS
+2493 QHKKYNTAASSG
-2505 LNSFSD
+2505 LNGFTD
-2511 HTSVSGYAVASLQW
+2511 HASVSGYAAASLEW
-2525 SVAEKLVNGSNG
+2525 AVAEKLVNGSAG
-2537 KLMPTGNASRAQVA
+2537 KLMPTGNATRAQVA
-2551 AILHRFAE
+2551 AILHRFVE

>member
-1 MFAQPLP
+1 M
-8 LFFMKK
+8 
-14 RIISFILLI
+14 
-23 ILLLTLSI
+23 
-31 DAFAAE
+31 
-37 ATTIVFTEQG
+37 
-47 LQTGSYD
+47 
-54 KIISASITLGEDED
+54 
-68 FSSTYSTIYLVTAT
+68 
-82 NADVK
+82 
-87 FQNNASRYFDWA
+87 
-99 EYKFLSADAEDM
+99 
-111 WTVGTTYSVNDS
+111 
-123 ALNGVSVTKDQLK
+123 DQ
-136 AAGIP
+136 
-141 DEAYDT
+141 
-147 SCSAFYLIGF
+147 
-157 DGSYVNSGIDFAV
+157 
-170 LVQVKAESTTIP
+170 
-182 FTEQGLQTGSY
+182 
-193 DKIISA
+193 
-199 SVTLGEDEDFASTY
+199 
-213 STIYLVTATNADVKF
+213 
-228 QNNAS
+228 
-233 RYFDWAEYKFLSA
+233 
-246 DAEDMWTV
+246 
-254 GTTYSVNDSALNG
+254 
-267 VSVTKDQLKAAGIP
+267 
-281 DEAYDTSC
+281 
-289 SAFYLIG
+289 
-296 FDGSYVNSGID
+296 
-307 FAVLVQVKGAA
+307 
-318 TSLTDAQKKPLT
+318 
-330 DLLAT
+330 
-335 VADGNDKYVQS
+335 
-346 GDRYNGK
+346 
-353 PADTITS
+353 
-360 KNGSF
+360 
-365 WAEFTAVNGPRAKA
+365 
-379 QKALQD
+379 
-385 AKTEADITAAVA
+385 ITAAVA
-397 ELQAAI
+397 ELETAI
-403 SKLIPASQLNATY
+403 SKLIPTSQLNATY

-453 DTLFN
+453 NTLFN
-458 SDGSATGVNI
+458 ADGSATSVNI
-468 AANQKTADDYA
+468 AANQQTADDYA

-511 MTENSGKYTGESWTA
+511 MTENGGKYTEESWTA
-526 FETARKAATDYAAAH
+526 FEAARKAATDYAAKH

-590 PNPNDPYNQ
+590 PNPNDPYNL

-613 TLNRGATLA
+613 TLNCGATLA
-622 DLWTKTG
+622 DLWTRTG

-671 LKDGDKIQLTH
+671 LKDGDEIQLSH

-699 WTSMTNSLAALRF
+699 WTNMTSSLAALRF

-718 NVGAGEEA
+718 NVGAGEAA

-740 TGSYNPYEG
+740 TGSYSPYEG
-749 ATIAAYGPQNKDG
+749 ATIAANGPQNTDG

-800 NDEDSAIFYSG
+800 NDEDSALFYSG
-811 TVAAPYLELTVG
+811 TVAAPYLELKVG
-823 DATQPDAVRAELKAA
+823 VAEQPDAVRAELKAA

-897 TIQANKTALETFRT
+897 TLQANKTALETFRT

-917 DDVNKITASASVKEA
+917 DDVNKITDSASVKEA

-963 AYMDEKGEKLPEA
+963 AYMDANGASLPKA
-976 EKYKLTLNTVV
+976 ETYKLTLNVV
-987 RGGTEED
+987 GDSDEST
-994 TEAINA
+994 AALNA
-1000 MIANLRNNPA
+1000 MIDDLRSDPA
-1010 KMDRAEGGKYDR
+1010 KMDRAEGGKYDH
-1022 TQAINIVTP
+1022 TKAINIVTP
-1031 YTFGAYDGKTELF
+1031 YTFGTYDGSTMLFSDTF
-1044 SKTFSETDPLIPV
+1044 SKTEPLTPV

-1070 TRNANGTYTT
+1070 TRNAGGTYTT
-1080 ASTRWSISDE
+1080 DSAAWSISDE
-1090 DLSIVLTREGT
+1090 DLSIILTLEGT
-1101 NTTPGVYGT
+1101 TSRPGEYGT
-1110 EGHLTVKIGDT
+1110 EGNLTVKIGDT

-1146 DDSGYKGKST
+1146 DDSAYKGKSS

-1204 KAKYN
+1204 NAKYN

-1232 LTEIKNATSESDV
+1232 LTEIKNATSEADV

-1583 VIDDMAAAD
+1583 VIDDMTAAD

-1614 AAKVA
+1614 AAKAA

-1689 GVDATRLGK
+1689 AVDATRLGK

-1722 KALANIKKKVPT
+1722 KALANIKKTVPT
-1734 PTIGSSSG
+1734 PQVGSTNG
-1742 EWAVLALARGNADV
+1742 EWAVLGLARGNADV

-1793 LALTAIGED
+1793 LAMTAIGED

-1883 PYYNKSNETVKDA
+1883 PYYESNETVKDA

-1914 SSWGKANAESC
+1914 SSWGNANAESC

-1959 EQADGSFFHVSDGSD
+1959 EQADGSFLHTLPGSD
-1974 GNNQMTSEQGT
+1974 KDNNQMSSEQGT

-2042 YDELS
+2042 YDKLS

-2069 ILKQKQ
+2069 ILKQKR
-2075 TDQYKALKAHYDD
+2075 TEQYNLLKTHYDE

-2114 DMNSAVSCERV
+2114 DMNAAESCERV
-2125 TDIYEKAIA
+2125 TAIYEKAIT

-2200 LRYIGAENNYVS
+2200 LRYIGAESNYVS

-2241 GKHPNQGLKNWTLND
+2241 GTHPNQGLKNWTLND
-2256 GDVVIWHYV
+2256 NDVVVWHYV
-2265 NDYSCEVADW
+2265 NDYSHEVADW
-2275 FNDSQYPSLGDGSYY
+2275 FNDPNYPSLGNGTYY
-2290 NSWLR
+2290 NGWLR
-2295 ARDITP
+2295 AADISP
-2301 EQYVQQLLAKILTV
+2301 EQYVNELLGKILKV
-2315 GKHGTVEPKL
+2315 GKNGTVEPKL

-2375 EFTDESLPFT
+2375 EFTNGKLPFT

-2392 FYDDVVF
+2392 FYEDVAF

-2405 FSGTSDTTFSPNTS
+2405 FAGTSDTTFSPNAS

-2468 TSTSTFS
+2468 TSTTTFS
-2475 PNVNVT
+2475 PNANVT

-2505 LNSFSD
+2505 LTGFND
-2511 HTSVSGYAVASLQW
+2511 YATVSSYAVTSLQW
-2525 SVAEKLVNGSNG
+2525 SVAEKLVNGSAG
-2537 KLMPTGNASRAQVA
+2537 KLMPTGNATRAQVA
-2551 AILHRFAE
+2551 AILHRFVE

>member
-1 MFAQPLP
+1 M
-8 LFFMKK
+8 
-14 RIISFILLI
+14 LI
-23 ILLLTLSI
+23 ICLS
-31 DAFAAE
+31 FQVYAATE
-37 ATTIVFTEQG
+37 TIEFGRDTVN
-47 LQTGSYD
+47 SYD
-54 KIISASITLGEDED
+54 KKLTDQSLSCVTKSETISIKTVYIKTIENDDVQFKSTLRLTTSNYGFLNQASTVTL
-68 FSSTYSTIYLVTAT
+68 TKTTAKQPKDLAGISVSA
-82 NADVK
+82 NDLIVK
-87 FQNNASRYFDWA
+87 G
-99 EYKFLSADAEDM
+99 LSAD
-111 WTVGTTYSVNDS
+111 S
-123 ALNGVSVTKDQLK
+123 
-136 AAGIP
+136 
-141 DEAYDT
+141 
-147 SCSAFYLIGF
+147 
-157 DGSYVNSGIDFAV
+157 
-170 LVQVKAESTTIP
+170 
-182 FTEQGLQTGSY
+182 
-193 DKIISA
+193 
-199 SVTLGEDEDFASTY
+199 FASTY
-213 STIYLVTATNADVKF
+213 PKFYFIGVRGKDVENFGILIQVK
-228 QNNAS
+228 NAS
-233 RYFDWAEYKFLSA
+233 TE
-246 DAEDMWTV
+246 
-254 GTTYSVNDSALNG
+254 
-267 VSVTKDQLKAAGIP
+267 P
-281 DEAYDTSC
+281 
-289 SAFYLIG
+289 
-296 FDGSYVNSGID
+296 
-307 FAVLVQVKGAA
+307 
-318 TSLTDAQKKPLT
+318 SLTDAQKKPLT

-365 WAEFTAVNGPRAKA
+365 WAEFTAANGPRATA

-479 DALKNYTLVF
+479 DTLKNYTLVF

-511 MTENSGKYTGESWTA
+511 MTENGGKYTGESWTA

-555 AALTREFLSAAY
+555 AALTRNFLSAAY

-613 TLNRGATLA
+613 TLDRGATLA

-718 NVGAGEEA
+718 NVGAGEAE

-740 TGSYNPYEG
+740 TGSYSPYEG
-749 ATIAAYGPQNKDG
+749 ATIAAYGPQNTDG

-853 DTWAEIEAAYKVAV
+853 DTWAEIEAAYKAAV

-976 EKYKLTLNTVV
+976 ETYELTLNVV
-987 RGGTEED
+987 GDSDEST
-994 TEAINA
+994 AALNA
-1000 MIANLRNNPA
+1000 MIDDLRNNPA
-1010 KMDRAEGGKYDR
+1010 KMDRAEGGKHDH

-1044 SKTFSETDPLIPV
+1044 SKTFSETDPLTPV

-1070 TRNANGTYTT
+1070 TRNAKGKYTPESAT
-1080 ASTRWSISDE
+1080 WSISDE
-1090 DLSIVLTREGT
+1090 DLSIVLTLEGT

-1110 EGHLTVKIGDT
+1110 EGHLTVKIGET

-1204 KAKYN
+1204 TAKYN

-1232 LTEIKNATSESDV
+1232 LTEIKNATSEADV

-1378 NASFSEFRYQNGGLA
+1378 NASFSDFRYTNGGLA

-1421 QSLIVS
+1421 QSMTVN
-1427 GAELSPAFSGSTT
+1427 GGTELSPAFSSTT
-1440 NYVLTIPDEATG
+1440 TSYVLTIPEETTG
-1452 VTVRFTAANK
+1452 VTVRFSAANK

-1486 SVTSG
+1486 SVSSG

-1556 DALDPAAQAT
+1556 DALDAAAQAT
-1566 FKKDHKAQ
+1566 FKTDHEAQ

-1583 VIDDMAAAD
+1583 VIDDMTAAD

-1614 AAKVA
+1614 AAKAA
-1619 LDALTADQKQY
+1619 LDALTADQEQY

-1639 NQAYEQVLEM
+1639 DQAYEQVLGM
-1649 DLNHVQWLI
+1649 DQNHVQLLI
-1658 DELPDEDKVTLA
+1658 DDLPDEDKVTLA

-1689 GVDATRLGK
+1689 GVDATRLDK

-1707 QGGSGEDTGY
+1707 QGGSGEDTSY

-1722 KALANIKKKVPT
+1722 KALANIKKTVPT
-1734 PTIGSSSG
+1734 PQVGSTNG
-1742 EWAVLALARGNADV
+1742 EWAVLGLARGNASV
-1756 LNSYYDGYYD
+1756 TNSYYDGYYD
-1766 RVVAYVRDNISSG
+1766 RVVAYVKANINSKGQLDS
-1779 KLNADKSTDNARIA
+1779 NKSTENSRII

-1808 HNLLTA
+1808 RNLLTA
-1814 LDDVTYD
+1814 LND
-1821 LKQGINGPIWAL
+1821 LSYVKKQGSNGPIWAL
-1833 IALDSKNYTSS
+1833 LAVDSGNYIYNY
-1844 SRDQLIKAILD
+1844 RDKLIDTILD
-1855 GRTNDGG
+1855 ERTEDGG
-1862 WALDGNATDVDMTA
+1862 WTHTGNTADVDMTA

-1883 PYYNKSNETVKDA
+1883 PYNDEDHPKVKSAIEA
-1896 VDTALAWLST
+1896 ALTLLSGM
-1906 KQSSDGGF
+1906 QQNDGGF
-1914 SSWGKANAESC
+1914 ASFGTPNSESA
-1925 AQVIVALSALNIDAD
+1925 AQVVVALSALGLDAN
-1940 TDSRFVKNGHS
+1940 TDSHFVKNGHS
-1951 ALENLLTF
+1951 VLENLLSY
-1959 EQADGSFFHVSDGSD
+1959 EQEDGSFQHTTDGS
-1974 GNNQMTSEQGT
+1974 GNNQMSAEQGT
-1985 YALVAYDRFKT
+1985 YALVAYDRYVNKAHT
-1996 GKNSLYNMTDAVK
+1996 LYDMTDVVK
-2009 RADASAQEV
+2009 REDASAQEV

-2028 DESSYTAIAEARNA
+2028 DESSYNAIAEARNA
-2042 YDELS
+2042 YNKLS
-2047 TEDQAKVTNYSTLTA
+2047 AADKAKVENYNTLTA
-2062 AETSYKA
+2062 AEASYKE
-2069 ILKQKQ
+2069 ILKQKR
-2075 TDQYKALKAHYDD
+2075 TEQYKLLKAHHDE
-2088 LLNDKTKKYGT
+2088 LLNDRTKKYGT
-2099 AAKKKLASILQQAQT
+2099 AAKRKLASILQQAQT
-2114 DMNSAVSCERV
+2114 DMNAAESCERV
-2125 TDIYEKAIA
+2125 MDIYNKAIF

-2151 GALEATQDVDLTT
+2151 GALEATQDVDLTK

-2194 AMSDAG
+2194 AMSEAG
-2200 LRYIGAENNYVS
+2200 LRYIGAESNYVS

-2241 GKHPNQGLKNWTLND
+2241 GTHPNQGLKNWTLND
-2256 GDVVIWHYV
+2256 NDVVVWHYV
-2265 NDYSCEVADW
+2265 NDYSHEVADW
-2275 FNDSQYPSLGDGSYY
+2275 FNDPNYPSLGNGTYY
-2290 NSWLR
+2290 NGWLR
-2295 ARDITP
+2295 AADISP
-2301 EQYVQQLLAKILTV
+2301 EQYVNELLGKILKV
-2315 GKHGTVEPKL
+2315 GKNGTVEPKL

-2375 EFTDESLPFT
+2375 EFTNGKLPFT

-2392 FYDDVVF
+2392 FYEDVAF

-2405 FSGTSDTTFSPNTS
+2405 FAGTSDTTFSPNAS

-2468 TSTSTFS
+2468 TSTTTFS
-2475 PNVNVT
+2475 PNANVT

-2493 QYKKYNTAASSS
+2493 QHKKYNTAASSG
-2505 LNSFSD
+2505 LNGFTD
-2511 HTSVSGYAVASLQW
+2511 HASVSGYAAASLEW
-2525 SVAEKLVNGSNG
+2525 AVAEKLVNGSAG
-2537 KLMPTGNASRAQVA
+2537 KLMPTGNATRAQVA
-2551 AILHRFAE
+2551 AILHRFVE

>member
-1 MFAQPLP
+1 MQKTKKVLSFLLCIAIICGMFSLPVFADNMSNIKVFASGEELSVQVIGTANFVEAETPYTLYYAKAPFGTTQITVSLESGWFVPETCFGGTVEDDSVSLENAVENDALAEVIEGMSGDGLINITDASLIASTDVISDLIYFSNEEFEGAPLD
-8 LFFMKK
+8 
-14 RIISFILLI
+14 ILLI
-23 ILLLTLSI
+23 Q
-31 DAFAAE
+31 
-37 ATTIVFTEQG
+37 V
-47 LQTGSYD
+47 
-54 KIISASITLGEDED
+54 
-68 FSSTYSTIYLVTAT
+68 ST
-82 NADVK
+82 
-87 FQNNASRYFDWA
+87 
-99 EYKFLSADAEDM
+99 
-111 WTVGTTYSVNDS
+111 
-123 ALNGVSVTKDQLK
+123 
-136 AAGIP
+136 
-141 DEAYDT
+141 
-147 SCSAFYLIGF
+147 
-157 DGSYVNSGIDFAV
+157 VNSGGNV
-170 LVQVKAESTTIP
+170 LDDTKKAPLSNLLETVK
-182 FTEQGLQTGSY
+182 
-193 DKIISA
+193 
-199 SVTLGEDEDFASTY
+199 
-213 STIYLVTATNADVKF
+213 
-228 QNNAS
+228 
-233 RYFDWAEYKFLSA
+233 
-246 DAEDMWTV
+246 
-254 GTTYSVNDSALNG
+254 
-267 VSVTKDQLKAAGIP
+267 
-281 DEAYDTSC
+281 
-289 SAFYLIG
+289 
-296 FDGSYVNSGID
+296 
-307 FAVLVQVKGAA
+307 
-318 TSLTDAQKKPLT
+318 
-330 DLLAT
+330 
-335 VADGNDKYVQS
+335 DGNSNYYLTN
-346 GDRYNGK
+346 DRYNGK
-353 PADTITS
+353 ESDTISS

-365 WAEFTAVNGPRAKA
+365 WAAFTAANGPRSKA
-379 QKALQD
+379 QNILDTAT
-385 AKTEADITAAVA
+385 TEDQITAAVA
-397 ELQAAI
+397 ELETAI
-403 SKLIPASQLNATY
+403 SKLIPTSQLNATY
-416 LYETLQQYN
+416 LYETVQWANGYTDEALDAYTSPSVKTFLAARSAAQR
-425 YGEEY
+425 Y
-430 LENCTVPSAQGF
+430 LDS
-442 RAVRSEAQNYF
+442 
-453 DTLFN
+453 LFN
-458 SDGSATGVNI
+458 ADGSAKEDVNI
-468 AANQKTADDYA
+468 AANKQTADDYA
-479 DALKNYTLVF
+479 DALKNSGLVSK
-489 NDQVD
+489 DSV
-494 EAKVNLRTIQA
+494 EESKVNLRTIQA
-505 LAKRYA
+505 LAKKYS
-511 MTENSGKYTGESWTA
+511 MTENGGKYTDESWTA
-526 FETARKAATDYAAAH
+526 FENARKAAVDYAANYQ
-541 SVSEYISD
+541 VSENMSSD
-549 AEVKQY
+549 DTKQY
-555 AALTREFLSAAY
+555 ASRTRAFLSAAY
-567 GLTSASDTVTVTFS
+567 GLTPVSGDITVTFS
-581 YTDDLHLRV
+581 FTDDLHLRV
-590 PNPNDPYNQ
+590 TNIPPAYVKLMKDP
-599 MVDPVGNK
+599 DGDT
-607 PQIQTV
+607 PQIKTI
-613 TLNRGATLA
+613 TLPAGSTLA
-622 DLWTKTG
+622 DLWKQTGCQPGNSYLSKTA
-629 YKPSRSY
+629 
-636 YGVSEYSVWHTFVN
+636 YSIWYTFVN
-650 GTMLYGVT
+650 DTMLYGAT
-658 PGAKQDLADDSYV
+658 PGVNQYFADTNYV
-671 LKDGDKIQLTH
+671 LKDGDEIHLAH
-682 MDWPSYTFNY
+682 MEWPSYTFNY
-692 IYRAAVD
+692 IYRDEVNWAN
-699 WTSMTNSLAALRF
+699 MTDALSVLRF

-718 NVGAGEEA
+718 NAAAGEET

-740 TGSYNPYEG
+740 TGSYSAYEG
-749 ATIAAYGPQNKDG
+749 ATIAAYGPQNTDG

-789 KYLVTAYDARA
+789 KYLITAYDARA
-800 NDEDSAIFYSG
+800 NDEDSALFYSG

-853 DTWAEIEAAYKVAV
+853 DAWADIEKAYKAAV
-867 ATLNDSTA
+867 ATLNDSSA
-875 TTGEA
+875 STGEA

-917 DDVNKITASASVKEA
+917 DDVNKITTSASVQEA

-937 QCYTSMNSYQRSQLT
+937 QCYTSMNSYQRSQIT
-952 NSEKAK
+952 GTEKAK

-963 AYMDEKGEKLPEA
+963 TYMDANGASLPKA
-976 EKYKLTLNTVV
+976 ETYKLTLNVV
-987 RGGTEED
+987 GDSEES
-994 TEAINA
+994 TAALNA
-1000 MIANLRNNPA
+1000 MIDDLRSNPA
-1010 KMDRAEGGKYDR
+1010 KMDRAEGGKYDH
-1022 TQAINIVTP
+1022 TKAIHIVTP
-1031 YTFGAYDGKTELF
+1031 YTFGTYDGSTMLF
-1044 SKTFSETDPLIPV
+1044 SNTFSEAEPLTPV
-1057 RIYTGVDYAAYFQ
+1057 RIYSGVDYAAYFQ
-1070 TRNANGTYTT
+1070 TRNAKGTYTT
-1080 ASTRWSISDE
+1080 DSAAWSISDK
-1090 DLSIVLTREGT
+1090 DLSIVLTLEGT
-1101 NTTPGVYGT
+1101 ISTPGEYGT
-1110 EGHLTVKIGDT
+1110 EGNLTVKIGDT

-1146 DDSGYKGKST
+1146 DDSAYKGKSSD
-1156 EVVNVDIPDA
+1156 VVNVDIPDA

-1186 ESDSAKLETA
+1186 ESDTEKLTKAKETA
-1196 RKTATNVV
+1196 KNVV
-1204 KAKYN
+1204 NAKYD
-1209 ALVAANEYDAEH
+1209 ALVAANEYNAEH
-1221 RDELDAALATG
+1221 RAELDAALTNG
-1232 LTEIKNATSESDV
+1232 LTEIKNATTEANV

-1286 HVIVENTTY
+1286 HVIVENKTY
-1295 LDESLPDSLKKTI
+1295 LDESLPDSLKNTI
-1308 VKGYYDLTKDD
+1308 VEGYYDLTKDD

-1327 ALEGAGCTWNRG
+1327 ALEGAGYTWNRG

-1351 EKDGGTLA
+1351 EKDGYTLA

-1378 NASFSEFRYQNGGLA
+1378 NASFSDFRYTNGGLA

-1427 GAELSPAFSGSTT
+1427 GAELSPVFSGSTT
-1440 NYVLTIPDEATG
+1440 NYVLTILNEATS

-1528 VEIIDDLPAA
+1528 AEIIDDLPAA

-1556 DALDPAAQAT
+1556 DALDAAAQAT
-1566 FKKDHKAQ
+1566 FKTDHEAQ
-1574 YNKLAACEK
+1574 YNKLVACEK
-1583 VIDDMAAAD
+1583 VIDDMTAAD
-1592 AVTTAANN
+1592 AVTTAANK
-1600 LPSKPNLRDKATFY
+1600 LPDPDSLTLRDKETVY
-1614 AAKVA
+1614 AAKAA

-1630 LTAETISVI
+1630 LTSETISVI
-1639 NQAYEQVLEM
+1639 DQCYTWMLRTEKY
-1649 DLNHVQWLI
+1649 HVQRLI
-1658 DELPDEDKVTLA
+1658 DDLPDEDKVTLA

-1676 AAKAAYDALPDQT
+1676 AAKAAYDALPDKT
-1689 GVDATRLGK
+1689 GIDATKLEQ
-1698 AIAALKKLE
+1698 AVEALKKLE

-1734 PTIGSSSG
+1734 PQVGSTNG
-1742 EWAVLALARGNADV
+1742 EWAVLGLARGNASV
-1756 LNSYYDGYYD
+1756 TNSYYDGYYD
-1766 RVVAYVRDNISSG
+1766 RVVAYVKANINSKGQLDS
-1779 KLNADKSTDNARIA
+1779 NKSTENSRIV

-1808 HNLLTA
+1808 RNLLTA
-1814 LDDVTYD
+1814 LNDLTYVK
-1821 LKQGINGPIWAL
+1821 KQGSNGPIWAL
-1833 IALDSKNYTSS
+1833 IAVDSGNYEYTK
-1844 SRDQLIKAILD
+1844 REQLIEAILAD
-1855 GRTNDGG
+1855 RTDDGG
-1862 WALDGNATDVDMTA
+1862 WTYGEGGADADMTA

-1883 PYYNKSNETVKDA
+1883 PYNDDEHPTVKSA
-1896 VDTALAWLST
+1896 ISTALKLLSGM
-1906 KQSSDGGF
+1906 QNDDGGF
-1914 SSWGKANAESC
+1914 SSMGYRNCESA
-1925 AQVIVALSALNIDAD
+1925 AQVVVALSALGLDAN

-1951 ALENLLTF
+1951 VLENLLTY
-1959 EQADGSFFHVSDGSD
+1959 EQADGSFWHLIDGS
-1974 GNNQMTSEQGT
+1974 GNANNQMSAEQGT
-1985 YALVAYDRFKT
+1985 YALVAYDRYVKN
-1996 GKNSLYNMTDAVK
+1996 KNSLYDMTDVVK
-2009 RADASAQEV
+2009 REDASAQEV
-2018 IDMIN
+2018 IDMIDS
-2023 QIGYV
+2023 IGEVNEY
-2028 DESSYTAIAEARNA
+2028 SYDAIAEARNA
-2042 YDELS
+2042 YNKLS
-2047 TEDQAKVTNYSTLTA
+2047 AADKAKVTNYNTLTA
-2062 AETSYKA
+2062 AEDAYKA
-2069 ILKQKQ
+2069 ILSEKQ
-2075 TDQYKALKAHYDD
+2075 TERYKELKAHYDE
-2088 LLNDKTKKYGT
+2088 LLSDKTKKYGT
-2099 AAKKKLASILQQAQT
+2099 AAKKKLLSVLQTAQR
-2114 DMNSAVSCERV
+2114 DMNAAVSCERV
-2125 TDIYEKAIA
+2125 EEIFQKAMS

-2151 GALEATQDVDLTT
+2151 GALEATQDVDLTK

-2200 LRYIGAENNYVS
+2200 LRYIGAESNYVS
-2212 TIYAPSCLGGYALS
+2212 TIYAPSCLGSYALS

-2301 EQYVQQLLAKILTV
+2301 EQYVDELLGKILTV
-2315 GKHGTVEPKL
+2315 GKNGTVEPKL
-2325 TFQHIG
+2325 TLSHLG
-2331 KSVTFTFKPDTGYKV
+2331 KSVTFTFKPDKGYRV
-2346 KDVKVNGKSV
+2346 KDVKVDGKSV
-2356 GAVKT
+2356 GAVTT
-2361 YTIDKLTVSTRIEV
+2361 YTVDKLTVSTRIEV
-2375 EFTDESLPFT
+2375 TFTNGKLPFT

-2511 HTSVSGYAVASLQW
+2511 HTSVSGYAEASLQW

-2559 NVAKTTK
+2559 NVATTK

>member
-1 MFAQPLP
+1 MFSLPVFADNMSNIKVFASGEELSVQVIGTANFVEAETPYTLYYAKAPFGTTQITVSLESGWFVPETYFGGTVEDDSVSLENAVENDALAEVIEGMSGDGLINITDASLIASSDVISDLIYFSNEEFEGAPLD
-8 LFFMKK
+8 
-14 RIISFILLI
+14 ILLI
-23 ILLLTLSI
+23 Q
-31 DAFAAE
+31 
-37 ATTIVFTEQG
+37 V
-47 LQTGSYD
+47 
-54 KIISASITLGEDED
+54 
-68 FSSTYSTIYLVTAT
+68 ST
-82 NADVK
+82 
-87 FQNNASRYFDWA
+87 
-99 EYKFLSADAEDM
+99 
-111 WTVGTTYSVNDS
+111 
-123 ALNGVSVTKDQLK
+123 
-136 AAGIP
+136 
-141 DEAYDT
+141 
-147 SCSAFYLIGF
+147 
-157 DGSYVNSGIDFAV
+157 VNSGGNV
-170 LVQVKAESTTIP
+170 LDDTKKAPLSNLLETVK
-182 FTEQGLQTGSY
+182 
-193 DKIISA
+193 
-199 SVTLGEDEDFASTY
+199 
-213 STIYLVTATNADVKF
+213 
-228 QNNAS
+228 
-233 RYFDWAEYKFLSA
+233 
-246 DAEDMWTV
+246 
-254 GTTYSVNDSALNG
+254 
-267 VSVTKDQLKAAGIP
+267 
-281 DEAYDTSC
+281 
-289 SAFYLIG
+289 
-296 FDGSYVNSGID
+296 
-307 FAVLVQVKGAA
+307 
-318 TSLTDAQKKPLT
+318 
-330 DLLAT
+330 
-335 VADGNDKYVQS
+335 DGNSNYYLTN
-346 GDRYNGK
+346 DRYNGK
-353 PADTITS
+353 ESDTISS

-365 WAEFTAVNGPRAKA
+365 WAAFTAANGPRSKA
-379 QKALQD
+379 QNILDTAT
-385 AKTEADITAAVA
+385 TEDQITAAVA
-397 ELQAAI
+397 ELETAI
-403 SKLIPASQLNATY
+403 SKLIPTSQLNATY

-425 YGEEY
+425 YSDEY
-430 LENCTVPSAQGF
+430 LDDFTAPSVQKFLAARRAAQ
-442 RAVRSEAQNYF
+442 SYL
-453 DTLFN
+453 DSLFN
-458 SDGSATGVNI
+458 ADGSAKDGVNI
-468 AANQKTADDYA
+468 AKNQTTADDYA
-479 DALKNYTLVF
+479 NALKSSGLVS
-489 NDQVD
+489 NASV
-494 EAKVNLRTIQA
+494 EESKVNLRTIQA
-505 LAKRYA
+505 LAKKYS
-511 MTENSGKYTGESWTA
+511 MTENGGKYTEDSWAA
-526 FETARKAATDYAAAH
+526 FENARKAAVDYAAEH
-541 SVSEYISD
+541 PVSENMK
-549 AEVKQY
+549 AGEPQQY
-555 AALTREFLSAAY
+555 ALLTRAFLSAAY
-567 GLTSASDTVTVTFS
+567 GLKSASDKITVTFS
-581 YTDDLHLRV
+581 FTDDLHLRITNLAGGYV
-590 PNPNDPYNQ
+590 SQMADPK
-599 MVDPVGNK
+599 GNT
-607 PQIQTV
+607 PQIRKV
-613 TLNRGATLA
+613 TLSSGSTLA
-622 DLWTKTG
+622 DLWKQTGCQPGTSYLGKTA
-629 YKPSRSY
+629 
-636 YGVSEYSVWHTFVN
+636 YSIWYTFVN
-650 GTMLYGVT
+650 DTMLYGAT
-658 PGAKQDLADDSYV
+658 PGVNQYFADTNYV
-671 LKDGDKIQLTH
+671 LKDGDEIHLAH
-682 MDWPSYTFNY
+682 MEWPSYTFNY
-692 IYRAAVD
+692 IYRDEVN
-699 WTSMTNSLAALRF
+699 WTNMTDALSVLRF

-718 NVGAGEEA
+718 NAAAGEET

-740 TGSYNPYEG
+740 TGSYSAYEG
-749 ATIAAYGPQNKDG
+749 ATIAAYGPQNTDG

-789 KYLVTAYDARA
+789 KYLITAYDARA
-800 NDEDSAIFYSG
+800 NDEDSALFYSG

-853 DTWAEIEAAYKVAV
+853 DAWVDIEKAYKAAV
-867 ATLNDSTA
+867 ATLNDSSA
-875 TTGEA
+875 STGEA

-917 DDVNKITASASVKEA
+917 DNVNKITTSASVQEA

-937 QCYTSMNSYQRSQLT
+937 QCYTSMNSYQRSQIT
-952 NSEKAK
+952 GTEKAK

-963 AYMDEKGEKLPEA
+963 TYMDANGASLPKA
-976 EKYKLTLNTVV
+976 ETYKLTLNVV
-987 RGGTEED
+987 GDSEES
-994 TEAINA
+994 TAALNA
-1000 MIANLRNNPA
+1000 MIDDLRSNPA
-1010 KMDRAEGGKYDR
+1010 KMDRAEGGKYDH
-1022 TQAINIVTP
+1022 TKAIHIVTP
-1031 YTFGAYDGKTELF
+1031 YTFGTYDGSTMLF
-1044 SKTFSETDPLIPV
+1044 SNTFSEAEPLTPV
-1057 RIYTGVDYAAYFQ
+1057 RIYSGVDYAAYFQ
-1070 TRNANGTYTT
+1070 TRNAKGTYTT
-1080 ASTRWSISDE
+1080 DSAAWSISDK
-1090 DLSIVLTREGT
+1090 DLSIVLTLEGT
-1101 NTTPGVYGT
+1101 ISTPGEYGT
-1110 EGHLTVKIGDT
+1110 EGNLTVKIGDT

-1146 DDSGYKGKST
+1146 DDSAYKGKSSD
-1156 EVVNVDIPDA
+1156 VVNVDIPDA

-1186 ESDSAKLETA
+1186 ESDTEKLTKAKETA
-1196 RKTATNVV
+1196 KNVV
-1204 KAKYN
+1204 NAKYD
-1209 ALVAANEYDAEH
+1209 ALVAANEYNAEH
-1221 RDELDAALATG
+1221 RAELDAALTNG
-1232 LTEIKNATSESDV
+1232 LTEIKNATTEANV

-1286 HVIVENTTY
+1286 HVIVENKTY
-1295 LDESLPDSLKKTI
+1295 LDESLPDSLKNTI
-1308 VKGYYDLTKDD
+1308 VEGYYDLTKDD

-1327 ALEGAGCTWNRG
+1327 ALEGAGYTWNRG

-1351 EKDGGTLA
+1351 EKDGYTLA

-1378 NASFSEFRYQNGGLA
+1378 NASFSDFRYTNGGLA

-1427 GAELSPAFSGSTT
+1427 GAELSPVFSGSTT
-1440 NYVLTIPDEATG
+1440 NYVLTILNEATS

-1528 VEIIDDLPAA
+1528 AEIIDDLPAA

-1556 DALDPAAQAT
+1556 DALDAAAQAT
-1566 FKKDHKAQ
+1566 FKTDHEAQ
-1574 YNKLAACEK
+1574 YNKLVACEK
-1583 VIDDMAAAD
+1583 VIDDMTAAD
-1592 AVTTAANN
+1592 AVTTAANK
-1600 LPSKPNLRDKATFY
+1600 LPDPDSLTLRDKETVY
-1614 AAKVA
+1614 AAKAA

-1630 LTAETISVI
+1630 LTSETISVI
-1639 NQAYEQVLEM
+1639 DQCYTWMLRTEKY
-1649 DLNHVQWLI
+1649 HVQRLI
-1658 DELPDEDKVTLA
+1658 DDLPDEDKVTLA

-1676 AAKAAYDALPDQT
+1676 AAKAAYDALPDKT
-1689 GVDATRLGK
+1689 GIDATKLEQ
-1698 AIAALKKLE
+1698 AVEALKKLE

-1734 PTIGSSSG
+1734 PQVGSTNG
-1742 EWAVLALARGNADV
+1742 EWAVLGLARGNASV
-1756 LNSYYDGYYD
+1756 TNSYYDGYYD
-1766 RVVAYVRDNISSG
+1766 RVVAYVKANINSKGQLDS
-1779 KLNADKSTDNARIA
+1779 NKSTENSRIV

-1808 HNLLTA
+1808 RNLLTA
-1814 LDDVTYD
+1814 LNDLTYVK
-1821 LKQGINGPIWAL
+1821 KQGSNGPIWAL
-1833 IALDSKNYTSS
+1833 IAVDSGNYEYTK
-1844 SRDQLIKAILD
+1844 REQLIEAILAD
-1855 GRTNDGG
+1855 RTDDGG
-1862 WALDGNATDVDMTA
+1862 WTYGEGGADADMTA

-1883 PYYNKSNETVKDA
+1883 PYNDDEHPTVKSA
-1896 VDTALAWLST
+1896 ISTALKLLSGM
-1906 KQSSDGGF
+1906 QNDDGGF
-1914 SSWGKANAESC
+1914 SSMGYRNCESA
-1925 AQVIVALSALNIDAD
+1925 AQVVVALSALGLDAN

-1951 ALENLLTF
+1951 VLENLLTY
-1959 EQADGSFFHVSDGSD
+1959 EQADGSFWHLIDGS
-1974 GNNQMTSEQGT
+1974 GNANNQMSAEQGT
-1985 YALVAYDRFKT
+1985 YALVAYDRYVKN
-1996 GKNSLYNMTDAVK
+1996 KNSLYDMTDVVK
-2009 RADASAQEV
+2009 REDASAQEV
-2018 IDMIN
+2018 IDMIDS
-2023 QIGYV
+2023 IGEVNEY
-2028 DESSYTAIAEARNA
+2028 SYDAIAEARNA
-2042 YDELS
+2042 YNKLS
-2047 TEDQAKVTNYSTLTA
+2047 AADKAKVTNYNTLTA
-2062 AETSYKA
+2062 AEDAYKA
-2069 ILKQKQ
+2069 ILSEKQ
-2075 TDQYKALKAHYDD
+2075 TERYKELKAHYDE
-2088 LLNDKTKKYGT
+2088 LLSDKTKKYGT
-2099 AAKKKLASILQQAQT
+2099 AAKKKLLSVLQTAQR
-2114 DMNSAVSCERV
+2114 DMNAAVSCERV
-2125 TDIYEKAIA
+2125 EEIFQKAMS

-2151 GALEATQDVDLTT
+2151 GALEATQDVDLTK

-2200 LRYIGAENNYVS
+2200 LRYIGAESNYVS
-2212 TIYAPSCLGGYALS
+2212 TIYAPSCLGSYALS

-2301 EQYVQQLLAKILTV
+2301 EQYVDELLGKILTV
-2315 GKHGTVEPKL
+2315 GKNGTVEPKL
-2325 TFQHIG
+2325 TLSHLG
-2331 KSVTFTFKPDTGYKV
+2331 KSVTFTFKPDKGYRV
-2346 KDVKVNGKSV
+2346 KDVKVDGKSV
-2356 GAVKT
+2356 GAVTT
-2361 YTIDKLTVSTRIEV
+2361 YTVDKLTVSTRIEV
-2375 EFTDESLPFT
+2375 TFTNGKLPFT

>member
-1 MFAQPLP
+1 
-8 LFFMKK
+8 MKK
-14 RIISFILLI
+14 HLDKRVIS
-23 ILLLTLSI
+23 LLLTLI
-31 DAFAAE
+31 LILGILPGNIFAANSPNDLTVDSNYE
-37 ATTIVFTEQG
+37 IVASYPSGYSDDIEYDTYVVRVPLGTPSIAEVTTSFTIARAECWNHDWDADPDG
-47 LQTGSYD
+47 NNYEFTGNYD
-54 KIISASITLGEDED
+54 LTIHANCIEPDPEVYIPWEKASIYDFHGVSYSDED
-68 FSSTYSTIYLVTAT
+68 YT
-82 NADVK
+82 NQIVVYYFLADK
-87 FQNNASRYFDWA
+87 DSGNQIDKT
-99 EYKFLSADAEDM
+99 ELS
-111 WTVGTTYSVNDS
+111 
-123 ALNGVSVTKDQLK
+123 
-136 AAGIP
+136 
-141 DEAYDT
+141 
-147 SCSAFYLIGF
+147 
-157 DGSYVNSGIDFAV
+157 
-170 LVQVKAESTTIP
+170 
-182 FTEQGLQTGSY
+182 
-193 DKIISA
+193 
-199 SVTLGEDEDFASTY
+199 
-213 STIYLVTATNADVKF
+213 
-228 QNNAS
+228 
-233 RYFDWAEYKFLSA
+233 
-246 DAEDMWTV
+246 
-254 GTTYSVNDSALNG
+254 
-267 VSVTKDQLKAAGIP
+267 
-281 DEAYDTSC
+281 
-289 SAFYLIG
+289 
-296 FDGSYVNSGID
+296 
-307 FAVLVQVKGAA
+307 
-318 TSLTDAQKKPLT
+318 
-330 DLLAT
+330 DLLDT
-335 VADGNDKYVQS
+335 VKDGNSNYYLS
-346 GDRYNGK
+346 NDRYNGK
-353 PADTITS
+353 KSDTISS

-365 WAEFTAVNGPRAKA
+365 WAEFTAANGPRAKA
-379 QKALQD
+379 QKVLDTAT
-385 AKTEADITAAVA
+385 TEAQITAAVTK
-397 ELQAAI
+397 LNTAI
-403 SKLIPASQLNATY
+403 QKLIPRSQLNATY

-425 YGEEY
+425 YSDEY
-430 LENCTVPSAQGF
+430 LDDFTAPSVRKF
-442 RAVRSEAQNYF
+442 RAARSAAQSYL
-453 DTLFN
+453 DSLFN
-458 SDGSATGVNI
+458 ADGSAKEGVNI

-479 DALKNYTLVF
+479 NALKSSSLVS
-489 NDQVD
+489 NDSV
-494 EAKVNLRTIQA
+494 EESKVNLRTIQA
-505 LAKRYA
+505 LAKKYS
-511 MTENSGKYTGESWTA
+511 MTENGGKYTDESWTA
-526 FETARKAATDYAAAH
+526 FENARKAAVDYAANYQ
-541 SVSEYISD
+541 VSENMSSD
-549 AEVKQY
+549 DTKQY
-555 AALTREFLSAAY
+555 ASRTRAFLSAAY
-567 GLTSASDTVTVTFS
+567 GLTPVSGDITVTFS
-581 YTDDLHLRV
+581 FTDDLHLRV
-590 PNPNDPYNQ
+590 TNIPPAYVKLMKDP
-599 MVDPVGNK
+599 DGDT
-607 PQIQTV
+607 PQIKTI
-613 TLNRGATLA
+613 TLPAGSTLA
-622 DLWTKTG
+622 DLWTRTGCQPGNSYLSKTA
-629 YKPSRSY
+629 
-636 YGVSEYSVWHTFVN
+636 YSIWYTFVN
-650 GTMLYGVT
+650 DTMLYGAT
-658 PGAKQDLADDSYV
+658 PGVNQYFADTNYV
-671 LKDGDKIQLTH
+671 LKDGDEIHLAH
-682 MDWPSYTFNY
+682 MEWPSYTFNY
-692 IYRAAVD
+692 IYRDEVNWAN
-699 WTSMTNSLAALRF
+699 MTDALSVLRF

-718 NVGAGEEA
+718 NAAAGEET

-740 TGSYNPYEG
+740 TGSYSAYEG
-749 ATIAAYGPQNKDG
+749 ATIAAYGPQNTDG

-800 NDEDSAIFYSG
+800 NDEDAAIFYSG
-811 TVAAPYLELTVG
+811 TVAAPYLELKVG
-823 DATQPDAVRAELKAA
+823 VAEQPDAVRAELKAA

-853 DTWAEIEAAYKVAV
+853 DTWADIESAYKAAV
-867 ATLNDSTA
+867 ATLNDSSA
-875 TTGEA
+875 STGEA

-963 AYMDEKGEKLPEA
+963 AYMDANGASLPKA
-976 EKYKLTLNTVV
+976 ETYKLTLNVV
-987 RGGTEED
+987 GDSDEST
-994 TEAINA
+994 AALNA
-1000 MIANLRNNPA
+1000 MIDDLRSDPA
-1010 KMDRAEGGKYDR
+1010 KMDRAEGGKYDH
-1022 TQAINIVTP
+1022 TKAINIVTP
-1031 YTFGAYDGKTELF
+1031 YTFGTYDGSTMLFSDTF
-1044 SKTFSETDPLIPV
+1044 SKTEPLTPV

-1070 TRNANGTYTT
+1070 TRNAGGTYTT
-1080 ASTRWSISDE
+1080 DSAAWSISDE
-1090 DLSIVLTREGT
+1090 DLSIILTLEGT
-1101 NTTPGVYGT
+1101 TSRPGEYGT
-1110 EGHLTVKIGDT
+1110 EGNLTVKIGDT

-1146 DDSGYKGKST
+1146 DDSAYKGKSS

-1232 LTEIKNATSESDV
+1232 LTEIKNATSEADV

-1574 YNKLAACEK
+1574 YNKLVACEK
-1583 VIDDMAAAD
+1583 IIDDMTAAD
-1592 AVTTAANN
+1592 AVTTAANK
-1600 LPSKPNLRDKATFY
+1600 LPDPDSLTLRDKETVY
-1614 AAKVA
+1614 AAKAA

-1630 LTAETISVI
+1630 LTSETISVI
-1639 NQAYEQVLEM
+1639 DQCYTWMLRTEK
-1649 DLNHVQWLI
+1649 NHVRQLI
-1658 DELPDEDKVTLA
+1658 DDLPDEDKVTLA
-1670 DKKQID
+1670 DKKQIN
-1676 AAKAAYDALPDQT
+1676 AAKAAYDALPDKT
-1689 GVDATRLGK
+1689 GIDATKLEQ
-1698 AIAALKKLE
+1698 AVEALKKLE

-1717 SEYLK
+1717 SEYLN
-1722 KALANIKKKVPT
+1722 KALANIKKTVPT
-1734 PTIGSSSG
+1734 PQVGSVSG
-1742 EWAVLALARGNADV
+1742 EWAVLGLARGNTNV
-1756 LNSYYDGYYD
+1756 TNSYYDSYYD
-1766 RVVAYVRDNISSG
+1766 RVVAYVKANINSKGQLDS
-1779 KLNADKSTDNARIA
+1779 NKSTENSRII

-1808 HNLLTA
+1808 RNLLTA
-1814 LDDVTYD
+1814 LND
-1821 LKQGINGPIWAL
+1821 LSYVKKQGSNGPIWAL
-1833 IALDSKNYTSS
+1833 LAVDSGNYIYNY
-1844 SRDQLIKAILD
+1844 RDKLIDTILD
-1855 GRTNDGG
+1855 ERTEDGG
-1862 WALDGNATDVDMTA
+1862 WTHTGNTADVDMTA

-1883 PYYNKSNETVKDA
+1883 PYNDEDHPKVKSAIEA
-1896 VDTALAWLST
+1896 ALTLLSGM
-1906 KQSSDGGF
+1906 QQNDGGF
-1914 SSWGKANAESC
+1914 ASFGTPNSESA
-1925 AQVIVALSALNIDAD
+1925 AQVVVALSALGLDAN
-1940 TDSRFVKNGHS
+1940 TDSHFVKNGHS
-1951 ALENLLTF
+1951 VLENLLSY
-1959 EQADGSFFHVSDGSD
+1959 EQEDGSFQHTTDGS
-1974 GNNQMTSEQGT
+1974 GNNQMSAEQGT
-1985 YALVAYDRFKT
+1985 YALVAYDRYVNKAHT
-1996 GKNSLYNMTDAVK
+1996 LYDMTDVVK
-2009 RADASAQEV
+2009 REDASAQEV

-2028 DESSYTAIAEARNA
+2028 DESSYNAIAEARNA
-2042 YDELS
+2042 YNKLS
-2047 TEDQAKVTNYSTLTA
+2047 AADKEKVTNYNTLTA
-2062 AETSYKA
+2062 AETSYKE
-2069 ILKQKQ
+2069 ILKQKR
-2075 TDQYKALKAHYDD
+2075 TEQYKLLKAHHDE

-2114 DMNSAVSCERV
+2114 DMNAAESCERV
-2125 TDIYEKAIA
+2125 TAIYEKAIT

-2200 LRYIGAENNYVS
+2200 LRYIGAESNYVS
-2212 TIYAPSCLGGYALS
+2212 TIYAPSCLGGYTLS

-2241 GKHPNQGLKNWTLND
+2241 GTHPNQGLKNWTLKD

-2265 NDYSCEVADW
+2265 NDYSHEVADW
-2275 FNDSQYPSLGDGSYY
+2275 FNDPQYPSLGNGTYY
-2290 NSWLR
+2290 NDWLR
-2295 ARDITP
+2295 AADISP
-2301 EQYVQQLLAKILTV
+2301 EQYVNELLGKILKV
-2315 GKHGTVEPKL
+2315 GKNGTVEPKL

-2385 DVRESDW
+2385 DVRRSDW
-2392 FYDDVVF
+2392 FYEDVAF

-2405 FSGTSDTTFSPNTS
+2405 FAGTSDTTFSPNAS

-2468 TSTSTFS
+2468 TSTTTFS
-2475 PNVNVT
+2475 PNANVT

-2493 QYKKYNTAASSS
+2493 QYKKYNTAASSG
-2505 LNSFSD
+2505 LNGFTD
-2511 HTSVSGYAVASLQW
+2511 HASVSGYAAASLEW
-2525 SVAEKLVNGSNG
+2525 AVAEKLVNGSAG
-2537 KLMPTGNASRAQVA
+2537 KLMPTGNATRAQVA
-2551 AILHRFAE
+2551 AILHRFVE

>member
-1 MFAQPLP
+1 MK
-8 LFFMKK
+8 KK
-14 RIISFILLI
+14 RILATF
-23 ILLLTLSI
+23 LLLLLFLNTIPRVFAATTTITIADNGISGCDYETLTNQVTVEFWAAAWGNNVANVEINTTYLISLSAQDTVSLQNSCTSTLTANKYSYLNQRI
-31 DAFAAE
+31 TKKLTSTSWNAKTVRGISDFEDAFGVTEE
-37 ATTIVFTEQG
+37 A
-47 LQTGSYD
+47 
-54 KIISASITLGEDED
+54 
-68 FSSTYSTIYLVTAT
+68 
-82 NADVK
+82 
-87 FQNNASRYFDWA
+87 
-99 EYKFLSADAEDM
+99 
-111 WTVGTTYSVNDS
+111 
-123 ALNGVSVTKDQLK
+123 LK
-136 AAGIP
+136 AKG
-141 DEAYDT
+141 YSKFKSGCT
-147 SCSAFYLIGF
+147 YYYLAF
-157 DGSYVNSGIDFAV
+157 
-170 LVQVKAESTTIP
+170 KPSTTAP
-182 FTEQGLQTGSY
+182 
-193 DKIISA
+193 A
-199 SVTLGEDEDFASTY
+199 FA
-213 STIYLVTATNADVKF
+213 ILI
-228 QNNAS
+228 Q
-233 RYFDWAEYKFLSA
+233 AE
-246 DAEDMWTV
+246 
-254 GTTYSVNDSALNG
+254 
-267 VSVTKDQLKAAGIP
+267 
-281 DEAYDTSC
+281 
-289 SAFYLIG
+289 
-296 FDGSYVNSGID
+296 
-307 FAVLVQVKGAA
+307 KGA
-318 TSLTDAQKKPLT
+318 TVNKEPLSN
-330 DLLAT
+330 LLAT

-353 PADTITS
+353 AADTITS

-379 QKALQD
+379 QNVLDTAT
-385 AKTEADITAAVA
+385 TEDQITAAVA
-397 ELQAAI
+397 ELETAI

-479 DALKNYTLVF
+479 DTLKNYTLVF

-511 MTENSGKYTGESWTA
+511 MTENGGKYTGESWTA

-555 AALTREFLSAAY
+555 AALTRNFLSAAY

-613 TLNRGATLA
+613 TLDRGATLA
-622 DLWTKTG
+622 DLWTTTG

-740 TGSYNPYEG
+740 TGSYSPYEG

-789 KYLVTAYDARA
+789 KYIVTAYDARA
-800 NDEDSAIFYSG
+800 NDEDSALFYSG
-811 TVAAPYLELTVG
+811 TVTAPYLELTVE

-853 DTWAEIEAAYKVAV
+853 DTWAEIEAAYKTAV

-976 EKYKLTLNTVV
+976 ETYELTLNVV
-987 RGGTEED
+987 GDSDEST
-994 TEAINA
+994 AALNA
-1000 MIANLRNNPA
+1000 MIDDLRNNPA
-1010 KMDRAEGGKYDR
+1010 KMDRAEGGKHDH

-1044 SKTFSETDPLIPV
+1044 SKTFSETDPLTPV

-1070 TRNANGTYTT
+1070 TRNAKGKYTPESAT
-1080 ASTRWSISDE
+1080 WSISDE
-1090 DLSIVLTREGT
+1090 DLSIVLTLEGT

-1110 EGHLTVKIGDT
+1110 EGHLTVKIGET

-1186 ESDSAKLETA
+1186 ESDSAKLGTA

-1209 ALVAANEYDAEH
+1209 ALVAANKYDEEH
-1221 RDELDAALATG
+1221 RDELDAALANG
-1232 LTEIKNATSESDV
+1232 LKEIESATSETDV

-1262 GSSSESGKVG
+1262 GQSSETGKVG
-1272 EHYPYSGSEVVGRV
+1272 EHFKELYPNAKTVGRV

-1295 LDESLPDSLKKTI
+1295 LDESLPASLKNTI
-1308 VKGYYDLTKDD
+1308 IDGYYDQTDCD

-1327 ALEGAGCTWNRG
+1327 ALEGAGYTWNRG

-1351 EKDGGTLA
+1351 EKDGYTLA

-1378 NASFSEFRYQNGGLA
+1378 NTSFSDFRYTNGGLA

-1421 QSLIVS
+1421 QSMTVN
-1427 GAELSPAFSGSTT
+1427 GGTELSPAFSSTT
-1440 NYVLTIPDEATG
+1440 TSYVLTIPEETTG
-1452 VTVRFTAANK
+1452 VTVRFSAANK

-1556 DALDPAAQAT
+1556 DALDAAAQAT
-1566 FKKDHKAQ
+1566 FKTDHEAQ

-1583 VIDDMAAAD
+1583 VIDDMTAAD
-1592 AVTTAANN
+1592 AVTTAANKLPDPDN
-1600 LPSKPNLRDKATFY
+1600 LTLRDKETVY
-1614 AAKVA
+1614 AAKAA
-1619 LDALTADQKQY
+1619 LNALTADQEQY
-1630 LTAETISVI
+1630 LTSETISVI
-1639 NQAYEQVLEM
+1639 DQCYTRMLQMERNYVIQ
-1649 DLNHVQWLI
+1649 LI
-1658 DELPDEDKVTLA
+1658 DNLPDESAVTLA
-1670 DKKQID
+1670 DKKQIN
-1676 AAKAAYDALPDQT
+1676 AAKAAYDALPDKN
-1689 GVDATRLGK
+1689 GVDATKLTK
-1698 AIAALKKLE
+1698 ALAALEKLE
-1707 QGGSGEDTGY
+1707 QGGSGEDTSY

-1722 KALANIKKKVPT
+1722 KALANIKKTVPT

-1766 RVVAYVRDNISSG
+1766 RVVAYVRTNISSG

-1844 SRDQLIKAILD
+1844 SRDELIEAIL
-1855 GRTNDGG
+1855 GNRTSDGG
-1862 WALDGNATDVDMTA
+1862 WALDGTVTDVDMTA

-1883 PYYNKSNETVKDA
+1883 PYYKSNKNVQDVVDA
-1896 VDTALAWLST
+1896 ALAWLST

-1914 SSWGKANAESC
+1914 SSWGNANAESC

-1959 EQADGSFFHVSDGSD
+1959 EQADGSFLHTLPGSD
-1974 GNNQMTSEQGT
+1974 KDNNQMSSEQGT

-2018 IDMIN
+2018 IDMIDS
-2023 QIGYV
+2023 IGEVNEY
-2028 DESSYTAIAEARNA
+2028 SYDAIAEARSA
-2042 YDELS
+2042 YTKLS
-2047 TEDQAKVTNYSTLTA
+2047 SADKEKVKATNYKTLTA
-2062 AETSYKA
+2062 AEDAYKA
-2069 ILKQKQ
+2069 ILREKQSERYEK
-2075 TDQYKALKAHYDD
+2075 LKAHYDE
-2088 LLNDKTKKYGT
+2088 LLSDKTKKYGT
-2099 AAKKKLASILQQAQT
+2099 AAKKKLLSVLQTAQR
-2114 DMNSAVSCERV
+2114 DMNAAVSCERV
-2125 TDIYEKAIA
+2125 EEIFQKAMS

-2164 DSYLPEYVTWVPTK
+2164 NSYLPEYVTWVPTT
-2178 TYALQENATVY
+2178 TYSLQENATVY

-2200 LRYIGAENNYVS
+2200 LRYIGAESNYVS
-2212 TIYAPSCLGGYALS
+2212 TIYAPSCLGGYTLS

-2241 GKHPNQGLKNWTLND
+2241 GTHPNQGLKNWTLND
-2256 GDVVIWHYV
+2256 NDVVVWHYV
-2265 NDYSCEVADW
+2265 NDYSHEVADW
-2275 FNDSQYPSLGDGSYY
+2275 FNDPNYPSLGNGTYY
-2290 NSWLR
+2290 NGWLR
-2295 ARDITP
+2295 AADISP
-2301 EQYVQQLLAKILTV
+2301 EQYVNELLGKILKV
-2315 GKHGTVEPKL
+2315 GKNGTVEPKL

-2361 YTIDKLTVSTRIEV
+2361 YTLDKLTVSTRIEV
-2375 EFTDESLPFT
+2375 EFTNGKLPFT

-2392 FYDDVVF
+2392 FYKDVAF

-2405 FSGTSDTTFSPNTS
+2405 FAGTSDTTFSPNAS

-2468 TSTSTFS
+2468 TSTTTFS
-2475 PNVNVT
+2475 PNANVT

-2493 QYKKYNTAASSS
+2493 QHKKYNTAASSG
-2505 LNSFSD
+2505 LNGFTD
-2511 HTSVSGYAVASLQW
+2511 HASVSGYAAASLEW
-2525 SVAEKLVNGSNG
+2525 AVAEKLVNGSAG
-2537 KLMPTGNASRAQVA
+2537 KLMPTGNATRAQVA
-2551 AILHRFAE
+2551 AILHRFVE

>member
-1 MFAQPLP
+1 MVESKEMSKRTIDAAGRLAR
-8 LFFMKK
+8 
-14 RIISFILLI
+14 RIILI
-23 ILLLTLSI
+23 FLIVCVFGATFAATAADSNNIPTATVTGGTLKASMPSMYDSGDPYGYLYIIEIPAGSASTKQIKFTIGSPGWKIEEGCELVSIIAPSGTDPYDYGNVLHNFNSNTLTFSLSGVEKCTVL
-31 DAFAAE
+31 DTYDPSLSTNNAFASWKDLQYYVLQAYLDDADYTYVCILVYE
-37 ATTIVFTEQG
+37 ASDSTVNKKLLEERLNSVPKTGYYTENDRFNG
-47 LQTGSYD
+47 TE
-54 KIISASITLGEDED
+54 ISE
-68 FSSTYSTIYLVTAT
+68 
-82 NADVK
+82 
-87 FQNNASRYFDWA
+87 
-99 EYKFLSADAEDM
+99 
-111 WTVGTTYSVNDS
+111 
-123 ALNGVSVTKDQLK
+123 NG
-136 AAGIP
+136 
-141 DEAYDT
+141 
-147 SCSAFYLIGF
+147 
-157 DGSYVNSGIDFAV
+157 
-170 LVQVKAESTTIP
+170 
-182 FTEQGLQTGSY
+182 
-193 DKIISA
+193 
-199 SVTLGEDEDFASTY
+199 
-213 STIYLVTATNADVKF
+213 
-228 QNNAS
+228 
-233 RYFDWAEYKFLSA
+233 
-246 DAEDMWTV
+246 
-254 GTTYSVNDSALNG
+254 
-267 VSVTKDQLKAAGIP
+267 
-281 DEAYDTSC
+281 
-289 SAFYLIG
+289 
-296 FDGSYVNSGID
+296 
-307 FAVLVQVKGAA
+307 
-318 TSLTDAQKKPLT
+318 
-330 DLLAT
+330 
-335 VADGNDKYVQS
+335 
-346 GDRYNGK
+346 
-353 PADTITS
+353 
-360 KNGSF
+360 F
-365 WAEFTAVNGPRAKA
+365 WAEMQSIVSAARDIYNNDGASQTQVDAAAASLNLEDNTSALSKAVSR
-379 QKALQD
+379 
-385 AKTEADITAAVA
+385 
-397 ELQAAI
+397 
-403 SKLIPASQLNATY
+403 LIPTSQLNATY

-425 YGEEY
+425 YSEEY

-458 SDGSATGVNI
+458 SDGSATSVNI

-511 MTENSGKYTGESWTA
+511 MTENGGKYTEESWTA
-526 FETARKAATDYAAAH
+526 FEAAREAATDYAAKH

-567 GLTSASDTVTVTFS
+567 RLTSASNTVTVTFS

-613 TLNRGATLA
+613 TLDRGATLA

-699 WTSMTNSLAALRF
+699 WTNMTSSLAALRF

-740 TGSYNPYEG
+740 TGSYSPYEG
-749 ATIAAYGPQNKDG
+749 ATIAAYGPQNTDG

-800 NDEDSAIFYSG
+800 NDEDSALFYSG

-853 DTWAEIEAAYKVAV
+853 DTWAEIEAAYKAAV
-867 ATLNDSTA
+867 ATLNDSSA

-976 EKYKLTLNTVV
+976 ETYELTLNVV
-987 RGGTEED
+987 GDSDEST
-994 TEAINA
+994 AALNA
-1000 MIANLRNNPA
+1000 MIDDLRNNPA
-1010 KMDRAEGGKYDR
+1010 KMDRAEGGKYDY

-1044 SKTFSETDPLIPV
+1044 SKTFSETDPLTPV

-1070 TRNANGTYTT
+1070 TRNAKGTYTT
-1080 ASTRWSISDE
+1080 ESTRWSISDE

-1110 EGHLTVKIGDT
+1110 EGHLTVKIGET

-1209 ALVAANEYDAEH
+1209 ALVAANKYDEEH
-1221 RDELDAALATG
+1221 RDELDAALANG
-1232 LTEIKNATSESDV
+1232 LKEIESAATEADV

-1262 GSSSESGKVG
+1262 GQSSETGKVG
-1272 EHYPYSGSEVVGRV
+1272 ENFKTLFPNAKNVGRV

-1295 LDESLPDSLKKTI
+1295 LDESLPASLKKTI
-1308 VKGYYDLTKDD
+1308 IDGYYDLTDCD

-1327 ALEGAGCTWNRG
+1327 ALEGAEYTWNRG

-1378 NASFSEFRYQNGGLA
+1378 NASFSDFRYTNGGLA

-1421 QSLIVS
+1421 QSMTVN
-1427 GAELSPAFSGSTT
+1427 GGTELSPAFSSTT
-1440 NYVLTIPDEATG
+1440 TSYVLTIPEETTG
-1452 VTVRFTAANK
+1452 VTVRFSAANK

-1556 DALDPAAQAT
+1556 DALDAAAQAT
-1566 FKKDHKAQ
+1566 FKTGHEAQ
-1574 YNKLAACEK
+1574 YNKLVACEK
-1583 VIDDMAAAD
+1583 VIDDMTAAD

-1614 AAKVA
+1614 AAKAA
-1619 LDALTADQKQY
+1619 LDALTADQEQY

-1639 NQAYEQVLEM
+1639 DQAYEQVLGM
-1649 DLNHVQWLI
+1649 DQNHVQLLI
-1658 DELPDEDKVTLA
+1658 DDLPDEDKVTLA

-1855 GRTNDGG
+1855 NRTSEGG

-1883 PYYNKSNETVKDA
+1883 PYYNKSNETVKAA
-1896 VDTALAWLST
+1896 VDTALTWLST

-1914 SSWGKANAESC
+1914 SSWGNANAESC

-1959 EQADGSFFHVSDGSD
+1959 EQADGSFLHTLPGSD
-1974 GNNQMTSEQGT
+1974 KDNNQMSSEQGT

-2009 RADASAQEV
+2009 REDADAQEV

-2028 DESSYTAIAEARNA
+2028 DESSYNAIAEARNA
-2042 YDELS
+2042 YNKLS
-2047 TEDQAKVTNYSTLTA
+2047 SADKEKVTNYDDLTD
-2062 AETSYKA
+2062 AEARYKV
-2069 ILKQKQ
+2069 ILSEKQAE
-2075 TDQYKALKAHYDD
+2075 QYKLLKEHYDQ
-2088 LLNDKTKKYGT
+2088 LLNDSTKKYGT
-2099 AAKKKLASILQQAQT
+2099 AAKKKLLSILQTAQK
-2114 DMNSAVSCERV
+2114 DMNAAVSCKNV
-2125 TDIYEKAIA
+2125 ISIYDKAIA

-2144 EVTFRLI
+2144 SVTFRLI
-2151 GALEATQDVDLTT
+2151 GALEATQDVDLTN

-2200 LRYIGAENNYVS
+2200 LRYIGAESNYVS
-2212 TIYAPSCLGGYALS
+2212 TIYAPSCLGGYPLS

-2241 GKHPNQGLKNWTLND
+2241 GTHPNQGLKNWTLND
-2256 GDVVIWHYV
+2256 NDVVVWHYV
-2265 NDYSCEVADW
+2265 NDYSHEVADW
-2275 FNDSQYPSLGDGSYY
+2275 FNDPNYPSLGNGTYY
-2290 NSWLR
+2290 NGWLR
-2295 ARDITP
+2295 AADISP
-2301 EQYVQQLLAKILTV
+2301 EQYVNELLGKILKV
-2315 GKHGTVEPKL
+2315 GKNGTVEPKL

-2375 EFTDESLPFT
+2375 EFTDGKLPFT
-2385 DVRESDW
+2385 DVHETDW
-2392 FYDDVVF
+2392 FYNDVLFV
-2399 AYENGL
+2399 YEEGL
-2405 FSGTSDTTFSPNTS
+2405 FAGTSDTTFSPNAA

-2426 TVLYRLEGQPAVNG
+2426 TVLYRLEGEPAVSG
-2440 RSGFSDVQ
+2440 RSGFSDVTF
-2448 YNGYYE
+2448 NSYYE

-2468 TSTSTFS
+2468 TSITTFS
-2475 PNVNVT
+2475 PNANVT

-2493 QYKKYNTAASSS
+2493 QHKKYNTAASSG
-2505 LNSFSD
+2505 LNGFTD
-2511 HTSVSGYAVASLQW
+2511 HASVSGYAAASLEW
-2525 SVAEKLVNGSNG
+2525 AVAEKLVNGSAG
-2537 KLMPTGNASRAQVA
+2537 KLMPTGNATRAQVA
-2551 AILHRFAE
+2551 AILHRFVE
-2559 NVAKTTK
+2559 NVAKTTN

>member
-1 MFAQPLP
+1 MQKTKKVLSFLLCIAIICGMFSLPVFADNMSNIKVFASGEELSVQVIGTANFVEAETPYTLYYAKAPFGTTQITVSLESGWFVPETCFGGTVEDDSVSLENAVENDALAEVIEGMSGDGLINITDASLIASSDVISDLIYFSNEEFEGAPLD
-8 LFFMKK
+8 
-14 RIISFILLI
+14 ILLI
-23 ILLLTLSI
+23 Q
-31 DAFAAE
+31 
-37 ATTIVFTEQG
+37 V
-47 LQTGSYD
+47 
-54 KIISASITLGEDED
+54 
-68 FSSTYSTIYLVTAT
+68 ST
-82 NADVK
+82 
-87 FQNNASRYFDWA
+87 
-99 EYKFLSADAEDM
+99 
-111 WTVGTTYSVNDS
+111 
-123 ALNGVSVTKDQLK
+123 
-136 AAGIP
+136 
-141 DEAYDT
+141 
-147 SCSAFYLIGF
+147 
-157 DGSYVNSGIDFAV
+157 VNSGGNV
-170 LVQVKAESTTIP
+170 LDDTKKAPLSNLLETVK
-182 FTEQGLQTGSY
+182 
-193 DKIISA
+193 
-199 SVTLGEDEDFASTY
+199 
-213 STIYLVTATNADVKF
+213 
-228 QNNAS
+228 
-233 RYFDWAEYKFLSA
+233 
-246 DAEDMWTV
+246 
-254 GTTYSVNDSALNG
+254 
-267 VSVTKDQLKAAGIP
+267 
-281 DEAYDTSC
+281 
-289 SAFYLIG
+289 
-296 FDGSYVNSGID
+296 
-307 FAVLVQVKGAA
+307 
-318 TSLTDAQKKPLT
+318 
-330 DLLAT
+330 
-335 VADGNDKYVQS
+335 DGNSNYYLTN
-346 GDRYNGK
+346 DRYNGK
-353 PADTITS
+353 ESDTISS

-379 QKALQD
+379 QNVLDTAT
-385 AKTEADITAAVA
+385 TEDQITAAVA
-397 ELQAAI
+397 ELETAI

-453 DTLFN
+453 NTLFN
-458 SDGSATGVNI
+458 ADGSATGVNI
-468 AANQKTADDYA
+468 ALNQKTADDYA

-511 MTENSGKYTGESWTA
+511 MTENGGKYTEESWTA
-526 FETARKAATDYAAAH
+526 FEAACEAATDYAAKH

-567 GLTSASDTVTVTFS
+567 RLTSASNTVTVTFS

-613 TLNRGATLA
+613 TLDRGATLA
-622 DLWTKTG
+622 DLWTTTG

-740 TGSYNPYEG
+740 TGSYSPYEG
-749 ATIAAYGPQNKDG
+749 ATIAAYGPQNTDG

-800 NDEDSAIFYSG
+800 NDEDSALFYSG
-811 TVAAPYLELTVG
+811 TVAAPYLELKVG
-823 DATQPDAVRAELKAA
+823 VAEQPDAVRAELKAK
-838 LDKVYNAYPKKIFGD
+838 LDAVYNAYPKKIFGD
-853 DTWAEIEAAYKVAV
+853 DTWAEIEAAYKAAV

-976 EKYKLTLNTVV
+976 ETYELTLNVV
-987 RGGTEED
+987 GDSDEST
-994 TEAINA
+994 AALNA
-1000 MIANLRNNPA
+1000 MIDDLRNNPA
-1010 KMDRAEGGKYDR
+1010 KMDRAEGGKHDH

-1044 SKTFSETDPLIPV
+1044 SKTFSETDPLTPV

-1070 TRNANGTYTT
+1070 TRNAKGKYTPESAT
-1080 ASTRWSISDE
+1080 WSISDE
-1090 DLSIVLTREGT
+1090 DLSIVLTLEGT

-1110 EGHLTVKIGDT
+1110 EGHLTVKIGET

-1232 LTEIKNATSESDV
+1232 LTEIKNATSEADV

-1351 EKDGGTLA
+1351 EKDGYTLA

-1378 NASFSEFRYQNGGLA
+1378 NASFSDFRYTNGGLA

-1583 VIDDMAAAD
+1583 VIDDMTAAD
-1592 AVTTAANN
+1592 AVTTAANKLPDPDN
-1600 LPSKPNLRDKATFY
+1600 LTLRDKETVY
-1614 AAKVA
+1614 AAKAA
-1619 LDALTADQKQY
+1619 LNALTADQEQY
-1630 LTAETISVI
+1630 LTSETISVI
-1639 NQAYEQVLEM
+1639 DQCYTRMLQMERNYVIQ
-1649 DLNHVQWLI
+1649 LI
-1658 DELPDEDKVTLA
+1658 DNLPDESAVTLA
-1670 DKKQID
+1670 DKKQIN
-1676 AAKAAYDALPDQT
+1676 AAKAAYDALPDKN
-1689 GVDATRLGK
+1689 GVDATKLTK

-1707 QGGSGEDTGY
+1707 QGGAGEDTGY

-1722 KALANIKKKVPT
+1722 KALANIKKTVPT

-1766 RVVAYVRDNISSG
+1766 RVVAYVRTNISSG

-1844 SRDQLIKAILD
+1844 SRDELIEAIL
-1855 GRTNDGG
+1855 GNRTSDGG
-1862 WALDGNATDVDMTA
+1862 WALDGTVTDVDMTA

-1883 PYYNKSNETVKDA
+1883 PYYKSNKNVQDVVDA
-1896 VDTALAWLST
+1896 ALAWLST

-1914 SSWGKANAESC
+1914 SSWGNANAESC

-1959 EQADGSFFHVSDGSD
+1959 EQADGSFLHTLPGSD
-1974 GNNQMTSEQGT
+1974 KDNNQMSSEQGT

-2018 IDMIN
+2018 IDMIDS
-2023 QIGYV
+2023 IGEVNEY
-2028 DESSYTAIAEARNA
+2028 SYDAIAEARSA
-2042 YDELS
+2042 YTKLS
-2047 TEDQAKVTNYSTLTA
+2047 SADKEKVKATNYKTLTA
-2062 AETSYKA
+2062 AEDAYKA
-2069 ILKQKQ
+2069 ILREKQSERY
-2075 TDQYKALKAHYDD
+2075 TELKAHYDE
-2088 LLNDKTKKYGT
+2088 LLRDKTKKYGT
-2099 AAKKKLASILQQAQT
+2099 AAKKKLLSVLQTAQR
-2114 DMNSAVSCERV
+2114 DMNAAVSCERV
-2125 TDIYEKAIA
+2125 EEIFQKAMS

-2200 LRYIGAENNYVS
+2200 LRYIGAESNYVS
-2212 TIYAPSCLGGYALS
+2212 TIYAPYCLGGYTLS

-2241 GKHPNQGLKNWTLND
+2241 GTHPNQGLKNWTLND
-2256 GDVVIWHYV
+2256 NDVVVWHYV
-2265 NDYSCEVADW
+2265 NDYSHEVADW
-2275 FNDSQYPSLGDGSYY
+2275 FNDPNYPSLGNGTYY
-2290 NSWLR
+2290 NGWLR
-2295 ARDITP
+2295 AADISP
-2301 EQYVQQLLAKILTV
+2301 EQYVNELLGKILKV
-2315 GKHGTVEPKL
+2315 GKNGTVEPKL

-2375 EFTDESLPFT
+2375 EFTNGKLPFT

-2392 FYDDVVF
+2392 FYEDVAF

-2405 FSGTSDTTFSPNTS
+2405 FAGTSDTTFSPNAS

-2468 TSTSTFS
+2468 TSTTTFS
-2475 PNVNVT
+2475 PNANVT

-2493 QYKKYNTAASSS
+2493 QHKKYNTAASSG
-2505 LNSFSD
+2505 LNGFTD
-2511 HTSVSGYAVASLQW
+2511 HASVSGYAAASLEW
-2525 SVAEKLVNGSNG
+2525 AVAEKLVNGSAG
-2537 KLMPTGNASRAQVA
+2537 KLMPTGNATRAQVA
-2551 AILHRFAE
+2551 AILHRFVE

>member
-1 MFAQPLP
+1 MVESKE
-8 LFFMKK
+8 MSK
-14 RIISFILLI
+14 RTIDAAGRLARSI
-23 ILLLTLSI
+23 ILIFLIVCVFGATFAANAADSNNIPTATVTGGTLKASMPSAYENGVPYGYLYIIEIPAGSASTKQIKFTIGSPGWKIEEGCELVSIIAPSGTDDYDYGNVLHNFNSNTLTFSLSGVEKCTVL
-31 DAFAAE
+31 DTYDPSLSTNNAFASWKDLQYYVLQAYLDDTDYTYVCILVYE
-37 ATTIVFTEQG
+37 ASDSTVNKKLLEERLNSVPKTGYYTENDRFNG
-47 LQTGSYD
+47 TE
-54 KIISASITLGEDED
+54 ISE
-68 FSSTYSTIYLVTAT
+68 
-82 NADVK
+82 
-87 FQNNASRYFDWA
+87 
-99 EYKFLSADAEDM
+99 
-111 WTVGTTYSVNDS
+111 
-123 ALNGVSVTKDQLK
+123 NG
-136 AAGIP
+136 
-141 DEAYDT
+141 
-147 SCSAFYLIGF
+147 
-157 DGSYVNSGIDFAV
+157 
-170 LVQVKAESTTIP
+170 
-182 FTEQGLQTGSY
+182 
-193 DKIISA
+193 
-199 SVTLGEDEDFASTY
+199 
-213 STIYLVTATNADVKF
+213 
-228 QNNAS
+228 
-233 RYFDWAEYKFLSA
+233 
-246 DAEDMWTV
+246 
-254 GTTYSVNDSALNG
+254 
-267 VSVTKDQLKAAGIP
+267 
-281 DEAYDTSC
+281 
-289 SAFYLIG
+289 
-296 FDGSYVNSGID
+296 
-307 FAVLVQVKGAA
+307 
-318 TSLTDAQKKPLT
+318 
-330 DLLAT
+330 
-335 VADGNDKYVQS
+335 
-346 GDRYNGK
+346 
-353 PADTITS
+353 
-360 KNGSF
+360 F
-365 WAEFTAVNGPRAKA
+365 WAEMQSIVSAARDIYNNDGASQTQVDAAAASLNLEDNTSALSKAVSR
-379 QKALQD
+379 
-385 AKTEADITAAVA
+385 
-397 ELQAAI
+397 
-403 SKLIPASQLNATY
+403 LIPTSQLNATY

-425 YGEEY
+425 YSEEY

-442 RAVRSEAQNYF
+442 RAVRSEAKNYF

-458 SDGSATGVNI
+458 SDGSATSVNI

-511 MTENSGKYTGESWTA
+511 MTENGGKYTEESWTA
-526 FETARKAATDYAAAH
+526 FEAAREAATDYAAKY

-549 AEVKQY
+549 AEVKKY
-555 AALTREFLSAAY
+555 AALTREFLSATY

-590 PNPNDPYNQ
+590 PNPNDPYNL
-599 MVDPVGNK
+599 MVDPVENK

-613 TLNRGATLA
+613 TLNCGATLA

-658 PGAKQDLADDSYV
+658 PGAKQDLADNSYV

-699 WTSMTNSLAALRF
+699 WTSMTSSLAALRF

-718 NVGAGEEA
+718 NVGAGEAA

-740 TGSYNPYEG
+740 TGSYSPYEG
-749 ATIAAYGPQNKDG
+749 ATIAAYGPQNTDG

-789 KYLVTAYDARA
+789 TYLITAYDARA

-823 DATQPDAVRAELKAA
+823 DAAQPNAVRAELKAA

-853 DTWAEIEAAYKVAV
+853 DTWAEIEAAYKAAV
-867 ATLNDSTA
+867 ATLNDSSA

-911 NLNKLP
+911 NLSKLP
-917 DDVNKITASASVKEA
+917 DDVNKITNSASVQEA

-937 QCYTSMNSYQRSQLT
+937 QCYTSMNSYQRSQIT
-952 NSEKAK
+952 GTEKAK

-963 AYMDEKGEKLPEA
+963 AYMDANGASLPKAEA
-976 EKYKLTLNTVV
+976 YKLTLNVV
-987 RGGTEED
+987 GDSDEST
-994 TEAINA
+994 AALNA
-1000 MIANLRNNPA
+1000 MIDDLRNNPA
-1010 KMDRAEGGKYDR
+1010 KMDRAEGGKYDH
-1022 TQAINIVTP
+1022 TKAINIVTP
-1031 YTFGAYDGKTELF
+1031 YTFGTYDGSTMLF
-1044 SKTFSETDPLIPV
+1044 SGTFSEAEPLTPV

-1070 TRNANGTYTT
+1070 TRNAGGTYPTDS
-1080 ASTRWSISDE
+1080 AAWSSNDKN
-1090 DLSIVLTREGT
+1090 LSIVLTLEGQGDI
-1101 NTTPGVYGT
+1101 PGEYAT

-1146 DDSGYKGKST
+1146 DDSAYKGKSAD
-1156 EVVNVDIPDA
+1156 VVNVDIPDA

-1172 PYNDVTVTITWGPV
+1172 PYNDVTVTITWGAV

-1196 RKTATNVV
+1196 RKTATNIVN
-1204 KAKYN
+1204 AKYN

-1221 RDELDAALATG
+1221 QAELDAALAGG
-1232 LTEIKNATSESDV
+1232 LREIENAATEADV

-1250 KAVSAMEKVPTI
+1250 NAVSAMEKVPTI
-1262 GSSSESGKVG
+1262 VSSSEPGKIG
-1272 EHYPYSGSEVVGRV
+1272 ENFTKLYPDAKTVGRV
-1286 HVIVENTTY
+1286 HVIVENTTF
-1295 LDESLPDSLKKTI
+1295 ESETLPTELKGKFI
-1308 VKGYYDLTKDD
+1308 NGWYDLTDKD

-1327 ALEGAGCTWNRG
+1327 ALEGAGYTWNHS

-1378 NASFSEFRYQNGGLA
+1378 NASFSDFRYTNGGLA

-1440 NYVLTIPDEATG
+1440 NYVLTIPNEATG

-1486 SVTSG
+1486 SVSSG
-1491 DVIYV
+1491 DTIYV

-1528 VEIIDDLPAA
+1528 AEIIDDLPAA

-1547 TVRMARSLF
+1547 TMRMARSLF
-1556 DALDPAAQAT
+1556 DALDAATQAA
-1566 FKKDHKAQ
+1566 FKTTDQ
-1574 YNKLAACEK
+1574 YAKLVACEK
-1583 VIDDMAAAD
+1583 VIDDMTAAD
-1592 AVTTAANN
+1592 AVTTIASS
-1600 LPSKPNLRDKATFY
+1600 LPGKPNLRDKATFY
-1614 AAKVA
+1614 AAKAA
-1619 LDALTADQKQY
+1619 LDALTPDQKQY

-1639 NQAYEQVLEM
+1639 DQAYEQVLGM
-1649 DLNHVQWLI
+1649 DQNHVQELI
-1658 DELPDEDKVTLA
+1658 DALPKESSVTLA
-1670 DKKQID
+1670 DKKQIN
-1676 AAKAAYDALPDQT
+1676 AAKAAYDALPDKT
-1689 GVDATRLGK
+1689 GVDATKLEK
-1698 AIAALKKLE
+1698 AVEALKKLE

-1717 SEYLK
+1717 SEYLN
-1722 KALANIKKKVPT
+1722 KALANIKKTVPT
-1734 PTIGSSSG
+1734 PQVGSTNG
-1742 EWAVLALARGNADV
+1742 EWAVLGLARGNASV
-1756 LNSYYDGYYD
+1756 TNSYYDSYYD
-1766 RVVAYVRDNISSG
+1766 RVVAYVKANINSKGQLDS
-1779 KLNADKSTDNARIA
+1779 NKSTENSRII
-1793 LALTAIGED
+1793 LALTAISED

-1808 HNLLTA
+1808 RNLLTA
-1814 LDDVTYD
+1814 LNDLTYVE
-1821 LKQGINGPIWAL
+1821 KQGSNGPIWAL
-1833 IALDSKNYTSS
+1833 LAVNSGNYSYNY
-1844 SRDQLIKAILD
+1844 RDELIDAILES
-1855 GRTNDGG
+1855 RTDDGG
-1862 WALDGNATDVDMTA
+1862 WTHTGDTADVDMTA

-1883 PYYNKSNETVKDA
+1883 PYYDEAHPEVKSA
-1896 VDTALAWLST
+1896 IDTALTLLSGM
-1906 KQSSDGGF
+1906 QQNDGGF
-1914 SSWGKANAESC
+1914 ASFGTANSESA
-1925 AQVIVALSALNIDAD
+1925 AQVIVALSALKLDAN
-1940 TDSRFVKNGHS
+1940 TDSRFVKNGNS
-1951 ALENLLTF
+1951 VLENLLSY
-1959 EQADGSFFHVSDGSD
+1959 EQEDGSFLHLSDGSS
-1974 GNNQMTSEQGT
+1974 GNNQMAAEQGT
-1985 YALVAYDRFKT
+1985 YALVAYDRYVKKT
-1996 GKNSLYNMTDAVK
+1996 NSLYDMTDVVK
-2009 RADASAQEV
+2009 REDASAQEV
-2018 IDMIN
+2018 IDMIGS
-2023 QIGYV
+2023 IGEVNEY
-2028 DESSYTAIAEARNA
+2028 SYDAIAEARNA
-2042 YDELS
+2042 YNKLS
-2047 TEDQAKVTNYSTLTA
+2047 AADKAKVTNYNTLTA
-2062 AETSYKA
+2062 AEDAYKA
-2069 ILKQKQ
+2069 ILSEKQ
-2075 TDQYKALKAHYDD
+2075 TERYKELKAHYDE
-2088 LLNDKTKKYGT
+2088 LLSDKTKKYGN
-2099 AAKKKLASILQQAQT
+2099 AAKKKLQSILQTAQR
-2114 DMNSAVSCERV
+2114 DMNAAVSCERV
-2125 TDIYEKAIA
+2125 EEIFQKAMF

-2151 GALEATQDVDLTT
+2151 GALEATQDVDLTK

-2200 LRYIGAENNYVS
+2200 LRYIGAESNYVS

-2275 FNDSQYPSLGDGSYY
+2275 FNDAQYPSLGDGSYY

-2301 EQYVQQLLAKILTV
+2301 EQYVDELLGKILTV
-2315 GKHGTVEPKL
+2315 GKNGTVEPKL
-2325 TFQHIG
+2325 TLSHLG
-2331 KSVTFTFKPDTGYKV
+2331 KSVTFTFKPDKGYRV
-2346 KDVKVNGKSV
+2346 KDVKVDGKSV
-2356 GAVKT
+2356 GAVTT
-2361 YTIDKLTVSTRIEV
+2361 YTVDKLTVSTRIEV
-2375 EFTDESLPFT
+2375 EFTNGTLPFT
-2385 DVRESDW
+2385 DVHESDW

-2405 FSGTSDTTFSPNTS
+2405 FAGTSDTTFSPNAS

-2475 PNVNVT
+2475 PNTNVT

-2559 NVAKTTK
+2559 NVAKTIK

>member
-1 MFAQPLP
+1 MFSLPVFADNVSNIKVFASGEELSVQVIGTANFVEAETPYTLYYAKAPFGTTQITVSLESGWFVPETCFGGTVEDNSVSLESAVDNDVLTETIEGMSSDGLISITDDSPIVSSDVVSDFVYFSNEEFEGAPLD
-8 LFFMKK
+8 
-14 RIISFILLI
+14 ILLI
-23 ILLLTLSI
+23 QVSTVNNGGNVLDDTQKAPLSTLLDTVK
-31 DAFAAE
+31 DGNAN
-37 ATTIVFTEQG
+37 
-47 LQTGSYD
+47 Y
-54 KIISASITLGEDED
+54 
-68 FSSTYSTIYLVTAT
+68 YST
-82 NADVK
+82 N
-87 FQNNASRYFDWA
+87 
-99 EYKFLSADAEDM
+99 
-111 WTVGTTYSVNDS
+111 
-123 ALNGVSVTKDQLK
+123 
-136 AAGIP
+136 
-141 DEAYDT
+141 
-147 SCSAFYLIGF
+147 
-157 DGSYVNSGIDFAV
+157 
-170 LVQVKAESTTIP
+170 
-182 FTEQGLQTGSY
+182 
-193 DKIISA
+193 
-199 SVTLGEDEDFASTY
+199 
-213 STIYLVTATNADVKF
+213 
-228 QNNAS
+228 
-233 RYFDWAEYKFLSA
+233 
-246 DAEDMWTV
+246 
-254 GTTYSVNDSALNG
+254 
-267 VSVTKDQLKAAGIP
+267 
-281 DEAYDTSC
+281 
-289 SAFYLIG
+289 
-296 FDGSYVNSGID
+296 
-307 FAVLVQVKGAA
+307 
-318 TSLTDAQKKPLT
+318 
-330 DLLAT
+330 
-335 VADGNDKYVQS
+335 
-346 GDRYNGK
+346 DRYNGK
-353 PADTITS
+353 KSDTISS

-365 WAEFTAVNGPRAKA
+365 WAEFTAANGPRAKA
-379 QKALQD
+379 QRVLDSAT
-385 AKTEADITAAVA
+385 TEPQITAAVA
-397 ELQAAI
+397 ELNTAI
-403 SKLIPASQLNATY
+403 SKLIPTSQLNATY
-416 LYETLQQYN
+416 LYETLQERN
-425 YGEEY
+425 YGDEY
-430 LENCTVPSAQGF
+430 LEKFTAPSVQKF
-442 RAVRSEAQNYF
+442 RAARSAAQSYL
-453 DTLFN
+453 DSLFN
-458 SDGSATGVNI
+458 ADGSAKEGVNI

-479 DALKNYTLVF
+479 DALKNIRFVS
-489 NDQVD
+489 NDSV
-494 EAKVNLRTIQA
+494 EESKVNLRTIQA
-505 LAKRYA
+505 LAKKYT
-511 MTENSGKYTGESWTA
+511 MTENDGKYTEDSWAA
-526 FETARKAATDYAAAH
+526 FENARKAAVDYAAKH
-541 SVSEYISD
+541 PVSENMN
-549 AEVKQY
+549 AGEPQQY
-555 AALTREFLSAAY
+555 ASLTRAFLSAAY
-567 GLTSASDTVTVTFS
+567 SLKSASDKITVTFS
-581 YTDDLHLRV
+581 FTDDLHLRITNLTGGYV
-590 PNPNDPYNQ
+590 SQMADPE
-599 MVDPVGNK
+599 GNT
-607 PQIQTV
+607 PQIRKI
-613 TLNRGATLA
+613 TLPAGSTIA
-622 DLWTKTG
+622 DLWKQTGCQPGTSYLGKTT
-629 YKPSRSY
+629 
-636 YGVSEYSVWHTFVN
+636 YSIWYTFVN
-650 GTMLYGVT
+650 DTMLYGAT
-658 PGAKQDLADDSYV
+658 PGVNQYFADTNYV
-671 LKDGDKIQLTH
+671 LKDGDEIHLAH
-682 MDWPSYTFNY
+682 MEWPSYTFNY
-692 IYRAAVD
+692 IYRDEVN
-699 WTSMTNSLAALRF
+699 WTNMTDALGVLRF
-712 KETGAQ
+712 KETGTQ
-718 NVGAGEEA
+718 KVGAGEEA
-726 TLTVERTSAHLWTY
+726 TLTVERTPAHLWTY
-740 TGSYNPYEG
+740 TGSYSAYEG
-749 ATIAAYGPQNKDG
+749 ATIAAYGPQNTDG

-770 SETTSDASGS
+770 SETTSDANGS

-789 KYLVTAYDARA
+789 KYLITAYDARA
-800 NDEDSAIFYSG
+800 NDEDSATFYSG
-811 TVAAPYLELTVG
+811 TVAAPYLELTVR
-823 DATQPDAVRAELKAA
+823 DATQPDAVRADLKAA

-853 DTWAEIEAAYKVAV
+853 DTWAEIEAAYKAAV
-867 ATLNDSTA
+867 ATLNDSSA
-875 TTGEA
+875 STGEA

-917 DDVNKITASASVKEA
+917 DDVNKITASESVKEA

-937 QCYTSMNSYQRSQLT
+937 QCYTSMNSYQRSQIT
-952 NSEKAK
+952 GTEKAK

-963 AYMDEKGEKLPEA
+963 TYMDANGASLPKA
-976 EKYKLTLNTVV
+976 ETYELTLNVV
-987 RGGTEED
+987 GDSDEST
-994 TEAINA
+994 AALNA
-1000 MIANLRNNPA
+1000 MIDDLRSDPA
-1010 KMDRAEGGKYDR
+1010 KMDRAEGGKYDH
-1022 TQAINIVTP
+1022 TKAINIVTP
-1031 YTFGAYDGKTELF
+1031 YTFGTYDGSTMLF
-1044 SKTFSETDPLIPV
+1044 SDTFSETEPLTPV

-1070 TRNANGTYTT
+1070 TRNAGGTYTT
-1080 ASTRWSISDE
+1080 DSAAWSISNE
-1090 DLSIVLTREGT
+1090 DLSIILTLEGT
-1101 NTTPGVYGT
+1101 TSRPGEYGT
-1110 EGHLTVKIGDT
+1110 EGNLTVKIGDT
-1121 EYEVKS
+1121 EYEIKS

-1146 DDSGYKGKST
+1146 DDSAYKGKSA

-1172 PYNDVTVTITWGPV
+1172 PYNDVTVTITWGAV

-1196 RKTATNVV
+1196 RKTATNIV

-1209 ALVAANEYDAEH
+1209 ALVAANKYDEEH
-1221 RDELDAALATG
+1221 RDELDAALANG
-1232 LTEIKNATSESDV
+1232 LKEIESAASEADV

-1262 GSSSESGKVG
+1262 GQSSESGKVG
-1272 EHYPYSGSEVVGRV
+1272 EHFKELYPDAKTVGRV

-1295 LDESLPDSLKKTI
+1295 LDESLPDSWKNPI
-1308 VKGYYDLTKDD
+1308 VDGYYDLTDCD

-1327 ALEGAGCTWNRG
+1327 ALEGAGYTWNRG
-1339 GYDYGTTYLASV
+1339 GYDYGTTYLASI
-1351 EKDGGTLA
+1351 EKDGYTLA

-1378 NASFSEFRYQNGGLA
+1378 NASFSDFRYTNGRLA

-1427 GAELSPAFSGSTT
+1427 GAELSPEFSGSTT
-1440 NYVLTIPDEATG
+1440 NYVLTIPYEATG

-1574 YNKLAACEK
+1574 YNKLVACEK
-1583 VIDDMAAAD
+1583 IIDDMTAAD
-1592 AVTTAANN
+1592 AVTTAAEA
-1600 LPSKPNLRDKATFY
+1600 LPDPDSLMLRDKDAVY
-1614 AAKVA
+1614 SAKAA

-1630 LTAETISVI
+1630 LTSEVISSI
-1639 NQAYEQVLEM
+1639 NDANTRMLQIERNY
-1649 DLNHVQWLI
+1649 VQNLI
-1658 DELPDEDKVTLA
+1658 DALPDKASVKLT
-1670 DKKQID
+1670 DKKQI
-1676 AAKAAYDALPDQT
+1676 KAAEAAYNAFSDKSSINATKLTEAL
-1689 GVDATRLGK
+1689 
-1698 AIAALKKLE
+1698 AALAKLE
-1707 QGGSGEDTGY
+1707 QGQPGEETNY

-1722 KALANIKKKVPT
+1722 KALANIKKTVPT
-1734 PTIGSSSG
+1734 PQVGSTNG
-1742 EWAVLALARGNADV
+1742 EWAVLGLARGNADV

-1844 SRDQLIKAILD
+1844 SRDALIEAILD

-1883 PYYNKSNETVKDA
+1883 PYYNKSNKTVKDA

-1906 KQSSDGGF
+1906 KQNSDGGF

-2028 DESSYTAIAEARNA
+2028 DESSYNAIAEARNA
-2042 YDELS
+2042 YNKLS
-2047 TEDQAKVTNYSTLTA
+2047 AADKAKVENYNTLTA
-2062 AETSYKA
+2062 AEASYKA

-2088 LLNDKTKKYGT
+2088 LLSDKTKKYGT

-2200 LRYIGAENNYVS
+2200 LRYIGAESNYVS

-2241 GKHPNQGLKNWTLND
+2241 GTHPNQGLKNWTLND
-2256 GDVVIWHYV
+2256 NDVVVWHYV
-2265 NDYSCEVADW
+2265 NDYSHEVADW
-2275 FNDSQYPSLGDGSYY
+2275 FNDPQYPSLGNGTYY
-2290 NSWLR
+2290 NDWLR
-2295 ARDITP
+2295 AADISP
-2301 EQYVQQLLAKILTV
+2301 EQYVNELLGKILKV
-2315 GKHGTVEPKL
+2315 GKNGTVEPKL

-2375 EFTDESLPFT
+2375 EFTNGKLPFT

-2392 FYDDVVF
+2392 FYKDVAF

-2405 FSGTSDTTFSPNTS
+2405 FAGTSDTTFSPNAS

-2468 TSTSTFS
+2468 TSTTTFS
-2475 PNVNVT
+2475 PNANVT

-2493 QYKKYNTAASSS
+2493 QHKKYNTAASSG
-2505 LNSFSD
+2505 LNGFTD
-2511 HTSVSGYAVASLQW
+2511 HASVSGYAAASLEW
-2525 SVAEKLVNGSNG
+2525 AVAEKLVNGSAG
-2537 KLMPTGNASRAQVA
+2537 KLMPTGNATRAQVA
-2551 AILHRFAE
+2551 AILHRFVE

>member
-1 MFAQPLP
+1 MNIQTHAKFEDSRKGVLK
-8 LFFMKK
+8 FFIM
-14 RIISFILLI
+14 SLLCLAILLSYGRI
-23 ILLLTLSI
+23 PV
-31 DAFAAE
+31 FAEE
-37 ATTIVFTEQG
+37 ATTFNINLSNADIVGNVTLNSKEYP
-47 LQTGSYD
+47 LYR
-54 KIISASITLGEDED
+54 ISVNG
-68 FSSTYSTIYLVTAT
+68 STYSSICMLKETGTISVNGAEKKFPSTAFTADSKGGIGSLPVSISANDT
-82 NADVK
+82 NFTA
-87 FQNNASRYFDWA
+87 A
-99 EYKFLSADAEDM
+99 
-111 WTVGTTYSVNDS
+111 TTYYTDKTADIKITAEITTNNDDNQLLFRLRYGTGKN
-123 ALNGVSVTKDQLK
+123 AKNCAFLLVSWSPVPTVDK
-136 AAGIP
+136 
-141 DEAYDT
+141 T
-147 SCSAFYLIGF
+147 
-157 DGSYVNSGIDFAV
+157 
-170 LVQVKAESTTIP
+170 
-182 FTEQGLQTGSY
+182 GLQA
-193 DKIISA
+193 K
-199 SVTLGEDEDFASTY
+199 L
-213 STIYLVTATNADVKF
+213 
-228 QNNAS
+228 
-233 RYFDWAEYKFLSA
+233 
-246 DAEDMWTV
+246 
-254 GTTYSVNDSALNG
+254 
-267 VSVTKDQLKAAGIP
+267 
-281 DEAYDTSC
+281 
-289 SAFYLIG
+289 
-296 FDGSYVNSGID
+296 
-307 FAVLVQVKGAA
+307 GAA
-318 TSLTDAQKKPLT
+318 PSPDSDSSYYHT
-330 DLLAT
+330 
-335 VADGNDKYVQS
+335 

-353 PADTITS
+353 GVS
-360 KNGSF
+360 KDGF
-365 WAEFTAVNGPRAKA
+365 WEEYKRIYRNAKSVNEKTGATQLEVDAEISK
-379 QKALQD
+379 
-385 AKTEADITAAVA
+385 
-397 ELQAAI
+397 LQAAI
-403 SKLIPASQLNATY
+403 AELIPASQLNATY

-453 DTLFN
+453 NTLFN
-458 SDGSATGVNI
+458 ADGSATGVNI
-468 AANQKTADDYA
+468 ALNQKTADDYA

-511 MTENSGKYTGESWTA
+511 MTENGGKYTGESWTA

-541 SVSEYISD
+541 SISEYISD
-549 AEVKQY
+549 AEVKNY

-613 TLNRGATLA
+613 TLDRGATLA

-718 NVGAGEEA
+718 NVGAGEAE

-740 TGSYNPYEG
+740 TGSYSPYEG
-749 ATIAAYGPQNKDG
+749 ATIAAYGPQNTDG

-823 DATQPDAVRAELKAA
+823 DATQPDTVRAELKAA

-853 DTWAEIEAAYKVAV
+853 DTWAEIEAAYKAAV
-867 ATLNDSTA
+867 ATLNDSSA

-976 EKYKLTLNTVV
+976 ETYELTLNVV
-987 RGGTEED
+987 GDSDEST
-994 TEAINA
+994 AALNA
-1000 MIANLRNNPA
+1000 MIDDLRNNPA
-1010 KMDRAEGGKYDR
+1010 KMDRAEGGKHDH

-1044 SKTFSETDPLIPV
+1044 SKTFSETDPLTPV

-1080 ASTRWSISDE
+1080 DSAAWSISDE
-1090 DLSIVLTREGT
+1090 DLSIVLTLEGT
-1101 NTTPGVYGT
+1101 NTTPGEYGT

-1172 PYNDVTVTITWGPV
+1172 PYNDVTVTITWGSV

-1204 KAKYN
+1204 TAKYN

-1232 LTEIKNATSESDV
+1232 LTEIKNATSEADV

-1378 NASFSEFRYQNGGLA
+1378 NASFSDFRYTNGGLA

-1421 QSLIVS
+1421 QSMTVN
-1427 GAELSPAFSGSTT
+1427 GGTELSPAFSSTT
-1440 NYVLTIPDEATG
+1440 TSYVLTIPEETTG
-1452 VTVRFTAANK
+1452 VTVRFSAANK

-1486 SVTSG
+1486 SVSSG

-1556 DALDPAAQAT
+1556 DALDAAAQAT
-1566 FKKDHKAQ
+1566 FKKDHEAQ

-1583 VIDDMAAAD
+1583 VIDDMTAAD

-1614 AAKVA
+1614 AAKAA
-1619 LDALTADQKQY
+1619 LDALTADQEQY

-1658 DELPDEDKVTLA
+1658 DELPPEDKVTLA
-1670 DKKQID
+1670 DKKQIN
-1676 AAKAAYDALPDQT
+1676 AAKAAYDALPDKT
-1689 GVDATRLGK
+1689 GIDATKLEQ
-1698 AIAALKKLE
+1698 AVEALKKLE

-1717 SEYLK
+1717 SEYLN
-1722 KALANIKKKVPT
+1722 KALANIKKTVPT
-1734 PTIGSSSG
+1734 PQVGSVSG
-1742 EWAVLALARGNADV
+1742 EWAVLGLARGNANV
-1756 LNSYYDGYYD
+1756 TNSYYDSYYD
-1766 RVVAYVRDNISSG
+1766 RVVAYVKANIKSGEKLDNT
-1779 KLNADKSTDNARIA
+1779 KSTEHSRII

-1814 LDDVTYD
+1814 LND
-1821 LKQGINGPIWAL
+1821 LDYVKKQGSNGPIWAL
-1833 IALDSKNYTSS
+1833 LAVDSGNYEYAK
-1844 SRDQLIKAILD
+1844 REQLIEAILAD
-1855 GRTNDGG
+1855 RVGNGWSLDGG
-1862 WALDGNATDVDMTA
+1862 TADTDMTA
-1876 MAIQALA
+1876 MALQALA
-1883 PYYNKSNETVKDA
+1883 PYNDEEHPEVKSAIEA
-1896 VDTALAWLST
+1896 ALTLLSGM
-1906 KQSSDGGF
+1906 QQNDGGF
-1914 SSWGKANAESC
+1914 ASFGTANSESA
-1925 AQVIVALSALNIDAD
+1925 AQVVVALSALGLDAN
-1940 TDSRFVKNGHS
+1940 TDSSFVKNGYS
-1951 ALENLLTF
+1951 VLENLLSYAQ
-1959 EQADGSFFHVSDGSD
+1959 EDGSFLHLSDGSS
-1974 GNNQMTSEQGT
+1974 GNNQMAAEQGT
-1985 YALVAYDRFKT
+1985 YALVAYDRHVK
-1996 GKNSLYNMTDAVK
+1996 GKHSLYDMTDVVK
-2009 RADASAQEV
+2009 REDASAQEV
-2018 IDMIN
+2018 IDMIDS
-2023 QIGYV
+2023 I
-2028 DESSYTAIAEARNA
+2028 DEVNEYSYDAIAEARNA
-2042 YDELS
+2042 YNKLS
-2047 TEDQAKVTNYSTLTA
+2047 AADKAKVTNYNTLTA
-2062 AETSYKA
+2062 AEDAYKA
-2069 ILKQKQ
+2069 ILSEKQ
-2075 TDQYKALKAHYDD
+2075 TERYKELKAHYDE
-2088 LLNDKTKKYGT
+2088 LLRDKTKKYGN
-2099 AAKKKLASILQQAQT
+2099 AAKKKLQSILQTAQR
-2114 DMNSAVSCERV
+2114 DMNAAVSCERV
-2125 TDIYEKAIA
+2125 EEIFQKAMS

-2151 GALEATQDVDLTT
+2151 GALEATQDVDLTK

-2200 LRYIGAENNYVS
+2200 LRYIGAESNYVS

-2256 GDVVIWHYV
+2256 NDVVVWHYV
-2265 NDYSCEVADW
+2265 NDYSHEVADW
-2275 FNDSQYPSLGDGSYY
+2275 FNDPNYPSLGNGTYY
-2290 NSWLR
+2290 NGWLR
-2295 ARDITP
+2295 AADISP
-2301 EQYVQQLLAKILTV
+2301 EQYVNELLGKILKV
-2315 GKHGTVEPKL
+2315 GKNGTVEPKL

-2375 EFTDESLPFT
+2375 EFTNGKLPFT

-2392 FYDDVVF
+2392 FYEDVAF

-2405 FSGTSDTTFSPNTS
+2405 FAGTSDTTFSPNAS

-2468 TSTSTFS
+2468 TSTTTFS
-2475 PNVNVT
+2475 PNANVT

-2493 QYKKYNTAASSS
+2493 QYKKYNTAASSG
-2505 LNSFSD
+2505 LNGFTD
-2511 HTSVSGYAVASLQW
+2511 HASVSGYAAASLEW
-2525 SVAEKLVNGSNG
+2525 AVAEKLVNGSAG
-2537 KLMPTGNASRAQVA
+2537 KLMPTGNATRAQVA
-2551 AILHRFAE
+2551 AILHRFVE

>member
-1 MFAQPLP
+1 MSNIKVFASGEELSVQVIGTANFVEAETPYTLYYAKAPFGTTQITVSLESGWFVPETCFGGTVEDDSVSLENAVENDALAEVIEGMSGDGLINITDASLIASSDVISDLIYFSNEEFEGAPLD
-8 LFFMKK
+8 
-14 RIISFILLI
+14 ILLI
-23 ILLLTLSI
+23 Q
-31 DAFAAE
+31 
-37 ATTIVFTEQG
+37 V
-47 LQTGSYD
+47 
-54 KIISASITLGEDED
+54 
-68 FSSTYSTIYLVTAT
+68 ST
-82 NADVK
+82 
-87 FQNNASRYFDWA
+87 
-99 EYKFLSADAEDM
+99 
-111 WTVGTTYSVNDS
+111 
-123 ALNGVSVTKDQLK
+123 
-136 AAGIP
+136 
-141 DEAYDT
+141 
-147 SCSAFYLIGF
+147 
-157 DGSYVNSGIDFAV
+157 VNSGGNV
-170 LVQVKAESTTIP
+170 LDDTKKAPLSNLLETVK
-182 FTEQGLQTGSY
+182 
-193 DKIISA
+193 
-199 SVTLGEDEDFASTY
+199 
-213 STIYLVTATNADVKF
+213 
-228 QNNAS
+228 
-233 RYFDWAEYKFLSA
+233 
-246 DAEDMWTV
+246 
-254 GTTYSVNDSALNG
+254 
-267 VSVTKDQLKAAGIP
+267 
-281 DEAYDTSC
+281 
-289 SAFYLIG
+289 
-296 FDGSYVNSGID
+296 
-307 FAVLVQVKGAA
+307 
-318 TSLTDAQKKPLT
+318 
-330 DLLAT
+330 
-335 VADGNDKYVQS
+335 DGNSNYYLTN
-346 GDRYNGK
+346 DRYNGK
-353 PADTITS
+353 ESDTISS

-365 WAEFTAVNGPRAKA
+365 WAAFTAANGPRSKA
-379 QKALQD
+379 QNILDTAT
-385 AKTEADITAAVA
+385 TEDQITAAVA
-397 ELQAAI
+397 ELETAI
-403 SKLIPASQLNATY
+403 SKLIPTSQLNATY

-458 SDGSATGVNI
+458 SDGSATSVNI

-511 MTENSGKYTGESWTA
+511 MTENGGKYTEESWTA
-526 FETARKAATDYAAAH
+526 FEAAREAATDYAAKH

-555 AALTREFLSAAY
+555 AALTRNFLSAAY

-613 TLNRGATLA
+613 TLDRGATLA

-650 GTMLYGVT
+650 GTMFYGVT

-718 NVGAGEEA
+718 NVGAGEAA

-740 TGSYNPYEG
+740 TGSYSPYEG
-749 ATIAAYGPQNKDG
+749 ATIAAYGPQNTDG

-800 NDEDSAIFYSG
+800 NDEDSALFYSG
-811 TVAAPYLELTVG
+811 TVAAPYLELKVG
-823 DATQPDAVRAELKAA
+823 VAEQPDAVRAELKAK
-838 LDKVYNAYPKKIFGD
+838 LDAVYNAYPKKIFGD
-853 DTWAEIEAAYKVAV
+853 DTWAEIEAAYKAAV

-976 EKYKLTLNTVV
+976 ETYELTLNVV
-987 RGGTEED
+987 GDSDEST
-994 TEAINA
+994 AALNA
-1000 MIANLRNNPA
+1000 MIDDLRNNPA
-1010 KMDRAEGGKYDR
+1010 KMDRAEGGKHDH

-1044 SKTFSETDPLIPV
+1044 SKTFSETDPLTPV

-1070 TRNANGTYTT
+1070 TRNAKGTYPTES
-1080 ASTRWSISDE
+1080 AAWSISDE
-1090 DLSIVLTREGT
+1090 DLSIVLTLEGT
-1101 NTTPGVYGT
+1101 TSRPGEYST
-1110 EGHLTVKIGDT
+1110 EGNLTVKIGNT

-1146 DDSGYKGKST
+1146 DDSGYKGKSSD
-1156 EVVNVDIPDA
+1156 VVNVDIPDA

-1186 ESDSAKLETA
+1186 ESDSAKLATA

-1209 ALVAANEYDAEH
+1209 ALVAANKYDEEH
-1221 RDELDAALATG
+1221 RDELDAALANG
-1232 LTEIKNATSESDV
+1232 LKEIESAATEADV

-1262 GSSSESGKVG
+1262 GQSSETGKVG
-1272 EHYPYSGSEVVGRV
+1272 ENFKTLFPNAKNVGRV
-1286 HVIVENTTY
+1286 HVIVENKTY
-1295 LDESLPDSLKKTI
+1295 LDESLPASLKNTI
-1308 VKGYYDLTKDD
+1308 IDGYYDLTDYD

-1327 ALEGAGCTWNRG
+1327 ALEGAGYTWNRR

-1378 NASFSEFRYQNGGLA
+1378 NASFSDFRYTNGGLA

-1421 QSLIVS
+1421 QSMTVN
-1427 GAELSPAFSGSTT
+1427 GGTELSPAFSSTT
-1440 NYVLTIPDEATG
+1440 TSYVLTIPEETTG
-1452 VTVRFTAANK
+1452 VTVRFSAANK

-1556 DALDPAAQAT
+1556 DALDAAAQAT
-1566 FKKDHKAQ
+1566 FKTDHEAQ

-1583 VIDDMAAAD
+1583 VIDDMTAAD
-1592 AVTTAANN
+1592 AVTTAANKLPDPDN
-1600 LPSKPNLRDKATFY
+1600 LTLRDKETVY
-1614 AAKVA
+1614 AAKAA
-1619 LDALTADQKQY
+1619 LNALTADQEQY
-1630 LTAETISVI
+1630 LTSETISVI
-1639 NQAYEQVLEM
+1639 DQCYTRMLQMERNYVIQ
-1649 DLNHVQWLI
+1649 LI
-1658 DELPDEDKVTLA
+1658 DNLPDESAVTLA
-1670 DKKQID
+1670 DKKQIN
-1676 AAKAAYDALPDQT
+1676 AAKAAYDALPDKN
-1689 GVDATRLGK
+1689 GVDATKLTK
-1698 AIAALKKLE
+1698 ALAALEKLE

-1844 SRDQLIKAILD
+1844 SRDQLITAILD
-1855 GRTNDGG
+1855 NRTSEGG

-1883 PYYNKSNETVKDA
+1883 PYYNKSNETVKAA
-1896 VDTALAWLST
+1896 VDTALTWLST

-1914 SSWGKANAESC
+1914 SSWGNANAESC

-1959 EQADGSFFHVSDGSD
+1959 EQADGSFLHTLPGSD
-1974 GNNQMTSEQGT
+1974 KDNNQMSSEQGT

-2018 IDMIN
+2018 IDMIDS
-2023 QIGYV
+2023 IGEVNEY
-2028 DESSYTAIAEARNA
+2028 SYDAIAEARSA
-2042 YDELS
+2042 YTKLS
-2047 TEDQAKVTNYSTLTA
+2047 SADKEKVKATNYKTLTA
-2062 AETSYKA
+2062 AEDAYKA
-2069 ILKQKQ
+2069 ILRDKQSERY
-2075 TDQYKALKAHYDD
+2075 TELKAHYDE
-2088 LLNDKTKKYGT
+2088 LLSDKTKKYGT
-2099 AAKKKLASILQQAQT
+2099 AAKKKLLSVLQTAQR
-2114 DMNSAVSCERV
+2114 DMNAAVSCERV
-2125 TDIYEKAIA
+2125 EEIFQKAMS

-2200 LRYIGAENNYVS
+2200 LRYIGAESNYVS

-2256 GDVVIWHYV
+2256 NDVVVWHYV
-2265 NDYSCEVADW
+2265 NDYSHEVADW
-2275 FNDSQYPSLGDGSYY
+2275 FNDPNYPSLGNGTYY
-2290 NSWLR
+2290 NGWLR
-2295 ARDITP
+2295 AADISP
-2301 EQYVQQLLAKILTV
+2301 EQYVNELLGKILKV
-2315 GKHGTVEPKL
+2315 GKNGTVEPKL

-2375 EFTDESLPFT
+2375 EFTNGKLPFT

-2392 FYDDVVF
+2392 FYEDVAF

-2405 FSGTSDTTFSPNTS
+2405 FAGTSDTTFSPNAS

-2468 TSTSTFS
+2468 TSTTTFS
-2475 PNVNVT
+2475 PNANVT

-2493 QYKKYNTAASSS
+2493 QHKKYNTAASSG
-2505 LNSFSD
+2505 LNGFTD
-2511 HTSVSGYAVASLQW
+2511 HASVSGYAAASLEW
-2525 SVAEKLVNGSNG
+2525 AVAEKLVNGSAG
-2537 KLMPTGNASRAQVA
+2537 KLMPTGNATRAQVA
-2551 AILHRFAE
+2551 AILHRFVE

>member
-1 MFAQPLP
+1 MK
-8 LFFMKK
+8 KK
-14 RIISFILLI
+14 RILATF
-23 ILLLTLSI
+23 LLLLLFLNTIPRVFAATTTITIADNGISGCDYETLTNQVTVEFWAAAWGNNVANVEINTTYLISLSAQDTVSLQNSCTSTLTANKYSYLNQRI
-31 DAFAAE
+31 TKKLTSTSWNAKTVRGISDFEDAFGVTEE
-37 ATTIVFTEQG
+37 A
-47 LQTGSYD
+47 
-54 KIISASITLGEDED
+54 
-68 FSSTYSTIYLVTAT
+68 
-82 NADVK
+82 
-87 FQNNASRYFDWA
+87 
-99 EYKFLSADAEDM
+99 
-111 WTVGTTYSVNDS
+111 
-123 ALNGVSVTKDQLK
+123 LK
-136 AAGIP
+136 AKG
-141 DEAYDT
+141 YSKFKSGCT
-147 SCSAFYLIGF
+147 YYYLAF
-157 DGSYVNSGIDFAV
+157 
-170 LVQVKAESTTIP
+170 KPSTTAP
-182 FTEQGLQTGSY
+182 
-193 DKIISA
+193 A
-199 SVTLGEDEDFASTY
+199 FA
-213 STIYLVTATNADVKF
+213 ILI
-228 QNNAS
+228 Q
-233 RYFDWAEYKFLSA
+233 AE
-246 DAEDMWTV
+246 
-254 GTTYSVNDSALNG
+254 
-267 VSVTKDQLKAAGIP
+267 
-281 DEAYDTSC
+281 
-289 SAFYLIG
+289 
-296 FDGSYVNSGID
+296 
-307 FAVLVQVKGAA
+307 KGA
-318 TSLTDAQKKPLT
+318 TVNKEPLSN
-330 DLLAT
+330 LLAT

-353 PADTITS
+353 AADTITS

-379 QKALQD
+379 QNVLDTAT
-385 AKTEADITAAVA
+385 TEDQITAAVA
-397 ELQAAI
+397 ELETAI

-479 DALKNYTLVF
+479 DTLKNYTLVF

-511 MTENSGKYTGESWTA
+511 MTENGGKYTGESWTA

-555 AALTREFLSAAY
+555 AALTRNFLSAAY

-613 TLNRGATLA
+613 TLDRGATLA
-622 DLWTKTG
+622 DLWTTTG

-740 TGSYNPYEG
+740 TGSYSPYEG

-789 KYLVTAYDARA
+789 KYIVTAYDARA
-800 NDEDSAIFYSG
+800 NDEDSALFYSG
-811 TVAAPYLELTVG
+811 TVAAPYLELTVE

-853 DTWAEIEAAYKVAV
+853 DTWAEIEAAYKTAV

-976 EKYKLTLNTVV
+976 ETYELTLNVV
-987 RGGTEED
+987 GDSDEST
-994 TEAINA
+994 AALNA
-1000 MIANLRNNPA
+1000 MIDDLRNNPA
-1010 KMDRAEGGKYDR
+1010 KMDRAEGGKHDH

-1044 SKTFSETDPLIPV
+1044 SKTFSETDPLTPV

-1070 TRNANGTYTT
+1070 TRNAKGKYTPESAT
-1080 ASTRWSISDE
+1080 WSISDE
-1090 DLSIVLTREGT
+1090 DLSIVLTLEGT

-1110 EGHLTVKIGDT
+1110 EGHLTVKIGET

-1186 ESDSAKLETA
+1186 ESDSAKLGTA

-1209 ALVAANEYDAEH
+1209 ALVAANKYDEEH
-1221 RDELDAALATG
+1221 RDELDAALANG
-1232 LTEIKNATSESDV
+1232 LKEIESATSETEV

-1262 GSSSESGKVG
+1262 GQSSETGKVG
-1272 EHYPYSGSEVVGRV
+1272 EHFKELYPNAKTVGRV

-1295 LDESLPDSLKKTI
+1295 LDESLPASLKNTI
-1308 VKGYYDLTKDD
+1308 IDGYYDQTDCD

-1327 ALEGAGCTWNRG
+1327 ALEGAGYTWNRG

-1351 EKDGGTLA
+1351 EKDGYTLA

-1378 NASFSEFRYQNGGLA
+1378 NASFSDFRYTNGGLA

-1421 QSLIVS
+1421 QSMTVN
-1427 GAELSPAFSGSTT
+1427 GGTELSPAFSSTT
-1440 NYVLTIPDEATG
+1440 TSYVLTIPEETTG
-1452 VTVRFTAANK
+1452 VTVRFSAANK

-1556 DALDPAAQAT
+1556 DALDAAAQAT
-1566 FKKDHKAQ
+1566 FKTDHEAQ

-1583 VIDDMAAAD
+1583 VIDDMTAAD
-1592 AVTTAANN
+1592 AVTTAANKLPDPDN
-1600 LPSKPNLRDKATFY
+1600 LTLRDKETVY
-1614 AAKVA
+1614 AAKAA
-1619 LDALTADQKQY
+1619 LNALTADQEQY
-1630 LTAETISVI
+1630 LTLETISVI
-1639 NQAYEQVLEM
+1639 DQCYTRMLQMERNYVIQ
-1649 DLNHVQWLI
+1649 LI
-1658 DELPDEDKVTLA
+1658 DNLPDESAVTLA
-1670 DKKQID
+1670 DKKQIN
-1676 AAKAAYDALPDQT
+1676 AAKAAYDALPDKN
-1689 GVDATRLGK
+1689 GVDATKLTK
-1698 AIAALKKLE
+1698 ALAALEKLE
-1707 QGGSGEDTGY
+1707 QGGSGEDTSY

-1722 KALANIKKKVPT
+1722 KALANIKKTVPT

-1766 RVVAYVRDNISSG
+1766 RVVAYVRTNISSG

-1844 SRDQLIKAILD
+1844 SRDELIEAIL
-1855 GRTNDGG
+1855 GNRTSDGG
-1862 WALDGNATDVDMTA
+1862 WALDGTVTDVDMTA

-1883 PYYNKSNETVKDA
+1883 PYYKSNKNVQDVVDA
-1896 VDTALAWLST
+1896 ALAWLST

-1914 SSWGKANAESC
+1914 SSWGNANAESC

-1959 EQADGSFFHVSDGSD
+1959 EQADGSFLHTLPGSD
-1974 GNNQMTSEQGT
+1974 KDNNQMSSEQGT

-2018 IDMIN
+2018 IDMIDS
-2023 QIGYV
+2023 IGEVNEY
-2028 DESSYTAIAEARNA
+2028 SYDAIAEARSA
-2042 YDELS
+2042 YTKLS
-2047 TEDQAKVTNYSTLTA
+2047 SADKEKVKATNYKTLTA
-2062 AETSYKA
+2062 AEDAYKA
-2069 ILKQKQ
+2069 ILREKQSERYEK
-2075 TDQYKALKAHYDD
+2075 LKAHYDE
-2088 LLNDKTKKYGT
+2088 LLSDKTKKYGT
-2099 AAKKKLASILQQAQT
+2099 AAKKKLLSVLQTAQR
-2114 DMNSAVSCERV
+2114 DMNAAVSCERV
-2125 TDIYEKAIA
+2125 EEIFQKAMS

-2200 LRYIGAENNYVS
+2200 LRYIGAESNYVS
-2212 TIYAPSCLGGYALS
+2212 TIYAPSCLGGYTLS

-2241 GKHPNQGLKNWTLND
+2241 GTHPNQGLKNWTLND
-2256 GDVVIWHYV
+2256 NDVVVWHYV
-2265 NDYSCEVADW
+2265 NDYSHEVADW
-2275 FNDSQYPSLGDGSYY
+2275 FNDPNYPSLGNGTYY
-2290 NSWLR
+2290 NGWLR
-2295 ARDITP
+2295 AADISP
-2301 EQYVQQLLAKILTV
+2301 EQYVNELLGKILKV
-2315 GKHGTVEPKL
+2315 GKNGTVEPKL

-2375 EFTDESLPFT
+2375 EFTNGKLPFT

-2392 FYDDVVF
+2392 FYEDVAF

-2405 FSGTSDTTFSPNTS
+2405 FAGTSDTTFSPNAS

-2468 TSTSTFS
+2468 TSTTTFS
-2475 PNVNVT
+2475 PNANVT

-2493 QYKKYNTAASSS
+2493 QHKKYNTAASSG
-2505 LNSFSD
+2505 LNGFTD
-2511 HTSVSGYAVASLQW
+2511 HASVSGYAAASLEW
-2525 SVAEKLVNGSNG
+2525 AVAEKLVNGSAG
-2537 KLMPTGNASRAQVA
+2537 KLMPTGNATRAQVA
-2551 AILHRFAE
+2551 AILHRFVE

>member
-1 MFAQPLP
+1 MTTRGAALAAPRR
-8 LFFMKK
+8 FF
-14 RIISFILLI
+14 SLLLALI
-23 ILLLTLSI
+23 ILFSFACPALAADSKIDISSDFWKSNSVGTCKSYPSAFDKNNKYESFRREYPVYFLQISSKTLERTKNGACYYNLEKLTQWKATAGAIKRDSSDTVYTTAVSNYNAAKSYITLS
-31 DAFAAE
+31 
-37 ATTIVFTEQG
+37 G
-47 LQTGSYD
+47 
-54 KIISASITLGEDED
+54 ITLSETADHLLFFVSDAKLTNVAYLLVEWGE
-68 FSSTYSTIYLVTAT
+68 
-82 NADVK
+82 
-87 FQNNASRYFDWA
+87 A
-99 EYKFLSADAEDM
+99 E
-111 WTVGTTYSVNDS
+111 G
-123 ALNGVSVTKDQLK
+123 
-136 AAGIP
+136 
-141 DEAYDT
+141 
-147 SCSAFYLIGF
+147 
-157 DGSYVNSGIDFAV
+157 
-170 LVQVKAESTTIP
+170 
-182 FTEQGLQTGSY
+182 
-193 DKIISA
+193 
-199 SVTLGEDEDFASTY
+199 
-213 STIYLVTATNADVKF
+213 
-228 QNNAS
+228 
-233 RYFDWAEYKFLSA
+233 
-246 DAEDMWTV
+246 
-254 GTTYSVNDSALNG
+254 
-267 VSVTKDQLKAAGIP
+267 
-281 DEAYDTSC
+281 
-289 SAFYLIG
+289 
-296 FDGSYVNSGID
+296 
-307 FAVLVQVKGAA
+307 
-318 TSLTDAQKKPLT
+318 SLTDEQKKPLT

-353 PADTITS
+353 AADTITN

-365 WAEFTAVNGPRAKA
+365 WATFTAKDGPREQA
-379 QKALQD
+379 QKALK
-385 AKTEADITAAVA
+385 AATSEGDIEKARAA
-397 ELQAAI
+397 LQAEI
-403 SKLIPASQLNATY
+403 DKLIPASQLNATY

-425 YGEEY
+425 YDEEY

-453 DTLFN
+453 NTLFN
-458 SDGSATGVNI
+458 ADGSATSVNI
-468 AANQKTADDYA
+468 AADQQTADDYA

-511 MTENSGKYTGESWTA
+511 MTENGGKYTGESWTA

-541 SVSEYISD
+541 SISEYISD
-549 AEVKQY
+549 AEVKNY

-613 TLNRGATLA
+613 TLDRGATLA
-622 DLWTKTG
+622 DLWTTTG

-650 GTMLYGVT
+650 DTMLYGVT
-658 PGAKQDLADDSYV
+658 PGAKQDLADNSYV

-699 WTSMTNSLAALRF
+699 WTSMTSSLAALRF

-718 NVGAGEEA
+718 NVGAGEAE

-740 TGSYNPYEG
+740 TGSYSPYEG
-749 ATIAAYGPQNKDG
+749 ATIAAYGPQNTDG

-853 DTWAEIEAAYKVAV
+853 DTWAEIEAAYKAAV

-937 QCYTSMNSYQRSQLT
+937 QCYTSMNSYQRSQLI

-976 EKYKLTLNTVV
+976 ETYELTLNVV
-987 RGGTEED
+987 GDSDEST
-994 TEAINA
+994 AALNA
-1000 MIANLRNNPA
+1000 MIDDLRNNPA
-1010 KMDRAEGGKYDR
+1010 KMDRAEGGKHDH

-1044 SKTFSETDPLIPV
+1044 SKTFSETDPLTPV

-1070 TRNANGTYTT
+1070 TRNAKGKYTPESAT
-1080 ASTRWSISDE
+1080 WSISDE
-1090 DLSIVLTREGT
+1090 DLSIVLTLEGT

-1110 EGHLTVKIGDT
+1110 EGHLTVKIGET

-1127 ITYEGISR
+1127 IAYEGISR

-1146 DDSGYKGKST
+1146 DDSDYKGKST
-1156 EVVNVDIPDA
+1156 EVVNVDVPDA

-1204 KAKYN
+1204 NAKYN

-1232 LTEIKNATSESDV
+1232 LTEIKNATSEADV

-1262 GSSSESGKVG
+1262 GQSSETGKVG
-1272 EHYPYSGSEVVGRV
+1272 ENFTKLFPGAKNVGRV

-1295 LDESLPDSLKKTI
+1295 LDESLPASLKNTI
-1308 VKGYYDLTKDD
+1308 IDGYYDLTDCD
-1319 SMMTVALK
+1319 SMMTAALK
-1327 ALEGAGCTWNRG
+1327 ALEGAGYTWNRNSH
-1339 GYDYGTTYLASV
+1339 DYSTTYLASL

-1378 NASFSEFRYQNGGLA
+1378 NASFSDFRYTNGGLA

-1556 DALDPAAQAT
+1556 DALKPAAQAT
-1566 FKKDHKAQ
+1566 FKTDHEAQ

-1583 VIDDMAAAD
+1583 VIDDMTAAD

-1614 AAKVA
+1614 AAKAA

-1658 DELPDEDKVTLA
+1658 DELPGEDKVTLA

-1676 AAKAAYDALPDQT
+1676 AAKAAYDALPDKN
-1689 GVDATRLGK
+1689 GVDATKLTK
-1698 AIAALKKLE
+1698 ALAALEKLE
-1707 QGGSGEDTGY
+1707 QGGSGEDTSY

-1722 KALANIKKKVPT
+1722 KALANIKKTVPT
-1734 PTIGSSSG
+1734 PQVGSTNG
-1742 EWAVLALARGNADV
+1742 EWAVLGLARGNASV
-1756 LNSYYDGYYD
+1756 TNSYYDGYYD
-1766 RVVAYVRDNISSG
+1766 RVVAYVKANINSKGQLDS
-1779 KLNADKSTDNARIA
+1779 NKSTENSRII

-1808 HNLLTA
+1808 RNLLTA
-1814 LDDVTYD
+1814 LND
-1821 LKQGINGPIWAL
+1821 LSYVKKQGSNGPIWAL
-1833 IALDSKNYTSS
+1833 LAVDSGNYIYNY
-1844 SRDQLIKAILD
+1844 RDKLIDTILD
-1855 GRTNDGG
+1855 ERTEDGG
-1862 WALDGNATDVDMTA
+1862 WTHTGNTADVDMTA

-1883 PYYNKSNETVKDA
+1883 PYNDEDHPKVKSAIEA
-1896 VDTALAWLST
+1896 ALTLLSGM
-1906 KQSSDGGF
+1906 QQNDGGF
-1914 SSWGKANAESC
+1914 ASFGTPNSESA
-1925 AQVIVALSALNIDAD
+1925 AQVVVALSALGLDAN
-1940 TDSRFVKNGHS
+1940 TDSHFVKNGYS
-1951 ALENLLTF
+1951 VLENLLSY
-1959 EQADGSFFHVSDGSD
+1959 EQEDGSFQHTTDGS
-1974 GNNQMTSEQGT
+1974 GNNQMSAEQGT
-1985 YALVAYDRFKT
+1985 YALVAYDRYVNKAHT
-1996 GKNSLYNMTDAVK
+1996 LYDMTDVVK
-2009 RADASAQEV
+2009 REDASAQEV

-2028 DESSYTAIAEARNA
+2028 DESSYNAIAEARNA
-2042 YDELS
+2042 YNKLS
-2047 TEDQAKVTNYSTLTA
+2047 SADKEKVKATNYKTLTA
-2062 AETSYKA
+2062 AEDAYKA
-2069 ILKQKQ
+2069 ILREKQSERYEK
-2075 TDQYKALKAHYDD
+2075 LKAHYDE
-2088 LLNDKTKKYGT
+2088 LLSDKTKKYGT
-2099 AAKKKLASILQQAQT
+2099 AAKKKLLSVLQTAQR
-2114 DMNSAVSCERV
+2114 DMNAAVSCERV
-2125 TDIYEKAIA
+2125 EEIFQKAMS

-2200 LRYIGAENNYVS
+2200 LRYIGAESNYVS
-2212 TIYAPSCLGGYALS
+2212 TIYAPSCLGGYTLS

-2241 GKHPNQGLKNWTLND
+2241 GTHPNQGLKNWTLND
-2256 GDVVIWHYV
+2256 NDVVVWHYV
-2265 NDYSCEVADW
+2265 NDYSHEVADW
-2275 FNDSQYPSLGDGSYY
+2275 FNDPNYPSLGNGTYY
-2290 NSWLR
+2290 NGWLR
-2295 ARDITP
+2295 AADISP
-2301 EQYVQQLLAKILTV
+2301 EQYVNELLGKILKV
-2315 GKHGTVEPKL
+2315 GKNGTVEPKL

-2375 EFTDESLPFT
+2375 EFTNGKLPFT

-2392 FYDDVVF
+2392 FYEDVAF

-2405 FSGTSDTTFSPNTS
+2405 FAGTSDTTFSPNAS

-2468 TSTSTFS
+2468 TSTTTFS
-2475 PNVNVT
+2475 PNANVT

-2493 QYKKYNTAASSS
+2493 QHKKYNTAASSG
-2505 LNSFSD
+2505 LNGFTD
-2511 HTSVSGYAVASLQW
+2511 HASVSGYAAASLEW
-2525 SVAEKLVNGSNG
+2525 AVAEKLVNGSAG
-2537 KLMPTGNASRAQVA
+2537 KLMPTGNATRAQVA
-2551 AILHRFAE
+2551 AILHRFVE

>member
-1 MFAQPLP
+1 
-8 LFFMKK
+8 MKK
-14 RIISFILLI
+14 TKKVLSFLLCIAIICGMFSLPVFADNMSNIKVFASGEELSVQVIGTANFVEAETPYTLYYAKAPFGTTQITVSLESGWFVPETCFGGTVEDDSVSLENAVENDALAEVIEGMSGDGLINITDASLIASSDVISDLIYFSNEEFEGAPLDILLI
-23 ILLLTLSI
+23 Q
-31 DAFAAE
+31 
-37 ATTIVFTEQG
+37 V
-47 LQTGSYD
+47 
-54 KIISASITLGEDED
+54 
-68 FSSTYSTIYLVTAT
+68 ST
-82 NADVK
+82 
-87 FQNNASRYFDWA
+87 
-99 EYKFLSADAEDM
+99 
-111 WTVGTTYSVNDS
+111 
-123 ALNGVSVTKDQLK
+123 
-136 AAGIP
+136 
-141 DEAYDT
+141 
-147 SCSAFYLIGF
+147 
-157 DGSYVNSGIDFAV
+157 VNSGGNV
-170 LVQVKAESTTIP
+170 LDDTKKAPLSNLLETVK
-182 FTEQGLQTGSY
+182 
-193 DKIISA
+193 
-199 SVTLGEDEDFASTY
+199 
-213 STIYLVTATNADVKF
+213 
-228 QNNAS
+228 
-233 RYFDWAEYKFLSA
+233 
-246 DAEDMWTV
+246 
-254 GTTYSVNDSALNG
+254 
-267 VSVTKDQLKAAGIP
+267 
-281 DEAYDTSC
+281 
-289 SAFYLIG
+289 
-296 FDGSYVNSGID
+296 
-307 FAVLVQVKGAA
+307 
-318 TSLTDAQKKPLT
+318 
-330 DLLAT
+330 
-335 VADGNDKYVQS
+335 DGNSNYYLTN
-346 GDRYNGK
+346 DRYNGK
-353 PADTITS
+353 ESDTISS

-365 WAEFTAVNGPRAKA
+365 WAAFTAANGPRSKA
-379 QKALQD
+379 QNVLDTAT
-385 AKTEADITAAVA
+385 TEAQITAAVA
-397 ELQAAI
+397 ELNTAI
-403 SKLIPASQLNATY
+403 QKLIPRSQLNATY
-416 LYETLQQYN
+416 LYETLQERN
-425 YGEEY
+425 YGDEY
-430 LENCTVPSAQGF
+430 LEDFTAPSVQKF
-442 RAVRSEAQNYF
+442 RAARSAAQSYL
-453 DTLFN
+453 DSLFN
-458 SDGSATGVNI
+458 TDGSAKEGVNI
-468 AANQKTADDYA
+468 AANQPTADDYA
-479 DALKNYTLVF
+479 NALKNSGLVS
-489 NDQVD
+489 NDSV
-494 EAKVNLRTIQA
+494 EESKVNLRTIQA
-505 LAKRYA
+505 LAKKYA
-511 MTENSGKYTGESWTA
+511 MTENDGKYTDKSWTA
-526 FETARKAATDYAAAH
+526 FEKARKDAVDYAAKH
-541 SVSEYISD
+541 PVSENMK
-549 AEVKQY
+549 AGEPQQY
-555 AALTREFLSAAY
+555 ALLTRAFLSAAY
-567 GLTSASDTVTVTFS
+567 GLKSASDEITVTFS
-581 YTDDLHLRV
+581 FTDDLHLRITNLAGGYV
-590 PNPNDPYNQ
+590 SQMADPK
-599 MVDPVGNK
+599 GNT
-607 PQIQTV
+607 PQIRKV
-613 TLNRGATLA
+613 TLSSGSTLA
-622 DLWTKTG
+622 DLWKQTGCQPGTSYLGKTA
-629 YKPSRSY
+629 
-636 YGVSEYSVWHTFVN
+636 YSIWYTFVN
-650 GTMLYGVT
+650 DTMLYGAT
-658 PGAKQDLADDSYV
+658 PGVNQYFADTNYV
-671 LKDGDKIQLTH
+671 LKDGDEIHLAH
-682 MDWPSYTFNY
+682 MEWPSYTFNY
-692 IYRAAVD
+692 IYRDEVN
-699 WTSMTNSLAALRF
+699 WTNMTDALGVLRF

-718 NVGAGEEA
+718 TAAAGEET
-726 TLTVERTSAHLWTY
+726 TLTIEHTSAHLWTY
-740 TGSYNPYEG
+740 TGSYSAYEG
-749 ATIAAYGPQNKDG
+749 ATIAAYGPQKDG
-762 SYPDTPIL
+762 SYPETPIL

-789 KYLVTAYDARA
+789 KYLITAYDARA

-853 DTWAEIEAAYKVAV
+853 DTWAEIESAYKAAV
-867 ATLNDSTA
+867 ATLNDSSA

-897 TIQANKTALETFRT
+897 TLQANKTALETFRT

-917 DDVNKITASASVKEA
+917 DDVNRITDSASVKEA

-937 QCYTSMNSYQRSQLT
+937 QCYTSMNSYQRSQIT
-952 NSEKAK
+952 GTEKAK

-963 AYMDEKGEKLPEA
+963 AYMDANGASLPKA
-976 EKYKLTLNTVV
+976 ETYKLTLNVV
-987 RGGTEED
+987 GDSDEST
-994 TEAINA
+994 AALNA
-1000 MIANLRNNPA
+1000 MIDDLRSDPA
-1010 KMDRAEGGKYDR
+1010 KMDRAEGGKYDH
-1022 TQAINIVTP
+1022 TKAINIVTP
-1031 YTFGAYDGKTELF
+1031 YTFGTYDGSTMLFSDTF
-1044 SKTFSETDPLIPV
+1044 SKTEPLTPV

-1070 TRNANGTYTT
+1070 TRNAGGTYTT
-1080 ASTRWSISDE
+1080 ESARWSINDE
-1090 DLSIVLTREGT
+1090 DLSIVLTLEGT
-1101 NTTPGVYGT
+1101 TSRPGEYST
-1110 EGHLTVKIGDT
+1110 EGNLTVKIGNT

-1146 DDSGYKGKST
+1146 DDSPYKGKSSD
-1156 EVVNVDIPDA
+1156 VVNVDIPDA

-1196 RKTATNVV
+1196 RKTAKNVV
-1204 KAKYN
+1204 TAKYN

-1232 LTEIKNATSESDV
+1232 LTEIKNATSEAEV

-1262 GSSSESGKVG
+1262 GQSSETGKVG
-1272 EHYPYSGSEVVGRV
+1272 ENFTKLFPGAKNVGRV

-1295 LDESLPDSLKKTI
+1295 LDESLPASLKNTI
-1308 VKGYYDLTKDD
+1308 IDGYYDLTDCD
-1319 SMMTVALK
+1319 SMMTAALK
-1327 ALEGAGCTWNRG
+1327 ALEGAGYTWNRNSH
-1339 GYDYGTTYLASV
+1339 DYSTTYLASL

-1574 YNKLAACEK
+1574 YNKLVACEK
-1583 VIDDMAAAD
+1583 IIDDMTAAD
-1592 AVTTAANN
+1592 AVTTAAEA
-1600 LPSKPNLRDKATFY
+1600 LPDPDSLMLRDKDAVY
-1614 AAKVA
+1614 SAKAA

-1630 LTAETISVI
+1630 LTSEVISSI
-1639 NQAYEQVLEM
+1639 NDANTRMLQIERNY
-1649 DLNHVQWLI
+1649 VQNLI
-1658 DELPDEDKVTLA
+1658 DALPDKASVKLT
-1670 DKKQID
+1670 DKKQI
-1676 AAKAAYDALPDQT
+1676 KAAEAAYNAFSDKSSINATKLTEAL
-1689 GVDATRLGK
+1689 
-1698 AIAALKKLE
+1698 AALAKLE
-1707 QGGSGEDTGY
+1707 QGEDAGY
-1717 SEYLK
+1717 KEYLK

-1734 PTIGSSSG
+1734 PTIGYSSG

-1814 LDDVTYD
+1814 LND
-1821 LKQGINGPIWAL
+1821 LSYVKKQGSNGPIWAL

-1844 SRDQLIKAILD
+1844 SRDALIEAILD

-1883 PYYNKSNETVKDA
+1883 PYYNKSNKTVKDA

-1959 EQADGSFFHVSDGSD
+1959 EQADGSFLHTLPGSD
-1974 GNNQMTSEQGT
+1974 KDNNQMSSEQGT

-2028 DESSYTAIAEARNA
+2028 DESSYNAIAEARNA
-2042 YDELS
+2042 YNKLS
-2047 TEDQAKVTNYSTLTA
+2047 AADKEKVTNYNTLTA
-2062 AETSYKA
+2062 AETSYKE
-2069 ILKQKQ
+2069 ILKQKR
-2075 TDQYKALKAHYDD
+2075 TEQYKLLKAHHDE

-2114 DMNSAVSCERV
+2114 DMNAAESCERV
-2125 TDIYEKAIA
+2125 TAIYEKAIT

-2200 LRYIGAENNYVS
+2200 LRYIGAESNYVS
-2212 TIYAPSCLGGYALS
+2212 TIYAPSCLGGYTLS

-2241 GKHPNQGLKNWTLND
+2241 GTHPNQGLKNWTLND
-2256 GDVVIWHYV
+2256 NDVVVWHYV
-2265 NDYSCEVADW
+2265 NDYSHEVADW
-2275 FNDSQYPSLGDGSYY
+2275 FNDPNYPSLGNGTYY
-2290 NSWLR
+2290 NGWLR
-2295 ARDITP
+2295 AADISP
-2301 EQYVQQLLAKILTV
+2301 EQYVNELLGKILKV
-2315 GKHGTVEPKL
+2315 GKNGTVEPKL

-2375 EFTDESLPFT
+2375 EFTNGKLPFT

-2392 FYDDVVF
+2392 FYEDVAF

-2405 FSGTSDTTFSPNTS
+2405 FAGTSDTTFSPNAS

-2468 TSTSTFS
+2468 ISASTFS
-2475 PNVNVT
+2475 PNANVT

>member
-1 MFAQPLP
+1 MFSLPVFADNMSNIKVFASGEELSVQVIGTANFVEAETPYTLYYAKAPFGTTQITVSLESGWFVPETCFGGTVEDDSVSLENAVENDALAEVIEGMSGDGLINITDASLIASSDVISDLIYFSNEEFEGAPLD
-8 LFFMKK
+8 
-14 RIISFILLI
+14 ILLI
-23 ILLLTLSI
+23 Q
-31 DAFAAE
+31 
-37 ATTIVFTEQG
+37 V
-47 LQTGSYD
+47 
-54 KIISASITLGEDED
+54 
-68 FSSTYSTIYLVTAT
+68 ST
-82 NADVK
+82 
-87 FQNNASRYFDWA
+87 
-99 EYKFLSADAEDM
+99 
-111 WTVGTTYSVNDS
+111 
-123 ALNGVSVTKDQLK
+123 
-136 AAGIP
+136 
-141 DEAYDT
+141 
-147 SCSAFYLIGF
+147 
-157 DGSYVNSGIDFAV
+157 VNSGGNV
-170 LVQVKAESTTIP
+170 LDDTKKAPLSNLLETVK
-182 FTEQGLQTGSY
+182 
-193 DKIISA
+193 
-199 SVTLGEDEDFASTY
+199 
-213 STIYLVTATNADVKF
+213 
-228 QNNAS
+228 
-233 RYFDWAEYKFLSA
+233 
-246 DAEDMWTV
+246 
-254 GTTYSVNDSALNG
+254 
-267 VSVTKDQLKAAGIP
+267 
-281 DEAYDTSC
+281 
-289 SAFYLIG
+289 
-296 FDGSYVNSGID
+296 
-307 FAVLVQVKGAA
+307 
-318 TSLTDAQKKPLT
+318 
-330 DLLAT
+330 
-335 VADGNDKYVQS
+335 DGNSNYYLTN
-346 GDRYNGK
+346 DRYNGK
-353 PADTITS
+353 ESDTISS

-379 QKALQD
+379 QNVLDTAT
-385 AKTEADITAAVA
+385 TEDQITAAVA
-397 ELQAAI
+397 ELETAI

-453 DTLFN
+453 NTLFN
-458 SDGSATGVNI
+458 ADGSATGVNI
-468 AANQKTADDYA
+468 ALNQKTADDYA

-511 MTENSGKYTGESWTA
+511 MTENGGKYTEESWTA
-526 FETARKAATDYAAAH
+526 FEAACEAATDYAAKH

-567 GLTSASDTVTVTFS
+567 RLTSASNTVTVTFS

-740 TGSYNPYEG
+740 TGSYSPYEG
-749 ATIAAYGPQNKDG
+749 ATIAAYGPQNTDG

-800 NDEDSAIFYSG
+800 NDEDSALFYSG
-811 TVAAPYLELTVG
+811 TVAAPYLELKVG
-823 DATQPDAVRAELKAA
+823 VAEQPDAVRAELKAK
-838 LDKVYNAYPKKIFGD
+838 LDAVYNAYPKKIFGD
-853 DTWAEIEAAYKVAV
+853 DTWAEIEAAYKAAV

-976 EKYKLTLNTVV
+976 ETYELTLNVV
-987 RGGTEED
+987 GDSDEST
-994 TEAINA
+994 AALNA
-1000 MIANLRNNPA
+1000 MIDDLRNNPA
-1010 KMDRAEGGKYDR
+1010 KMDRAEGGKHDH

-1044 SKTFSETDPLIPV
+1044 SKTFSETDPLTPV

-1070 TRNANGTYTT
+1070 TRNAKGKYTPESAT
-1080 ASTRWSISDE
+1080 WSISDE
-1090 DLSIVLTREGT
+1090 DLSIVLTLEGT

-1110 EGHLTVKIGDT
+1110 EGHLTVKIGET

-1232 LTEIKNATSESDV
+1232 LTEIKNATSEADV

-1351 EKDGGTLA
+1351 EKDGYTLA

-1378 NASFSEFRYQNGGLA
+1378 NASFSDFRYTNGGLA

-1583 VIDDMAAAD
+1583 VIDDMTAAD
-1592 AVTTAANN
+1592 AVTTAANKLPDPDN
-1600 LPSKPNLRDKATFY
+1600 LTLRDKETVY
-1614 AAKVA
+1614 AAKAA
-1619 LDALTADQKQY
+1619 LNALTADQEQY
-1630 LTAETISVI
+1630 LTSETISVI
-1639 NQAYEQVLEM
+1639 DQCYTRMLQMERNYVIQ
-1649 DLNHVQWLI
+1649 LI
-1658 DELPDEDKVTLA
+1658 DNLPDESAVTLA
-1670 DKKQID
+1670 DKKQIN
-1676 AAKAAYDALPDQT
+1676 AAKAAYDALPDKN
-1689 GVDATRLGK
+1689 GVDATKLTK

-1707 QGGSGEDTGY
+1707 QGGAGEDTGY

-1722 KALANIKKKVPT
+1722 KALANIKKTVPT

-1766 RVVAYVRDNISSG
+1766 RVVAYVRTNISSG

-1844 SRDQLIKAILD
+1844 SRDELIEAIL
-1855 GRTNDGG
+1855 GNRTSDGG
-1862 WALDGNATDVDMTA
+1862 WALDGTVTDVDMTA

-1883 PYYNKSNETVKDA
+1883 PYYKSNKNVQDVVDA
-1896 VDTALAWLST
+1896 ALAWLSN

-1914 SSWGKANAESC
+1914 SSWGNANAESC

-1959 EQADGSFFHVSDGSD
+1959 EQADGSFLHTLPGSD
-1974 GNNQMTSEQGT
+1974 KDNNQMSSEQGT

-2018 IDMIN
+2018 IDMIDS
-2023 QIGYV
+2023 IGEVNEY
-2028 DESSYTAIAEARNA
+2028 SYDAIAEARSA
-2042 YDELS
+2042 YTKLS
-2047 TEDQAKVTNYSTLTA
+2047 SADKEKVKATNYKTLTA
-2062 AETSYKA
+2062 AEDAYKA
-2069 ILKQKQ
+2069 ILREKQSERY
-2075 TDQYKALKAHYDD
+2075 TELKAHYDE
-2088 LLNDKTKKYGT
+2088 LLRDKTKKYGT
-2099 AAKKKLASILQQAQT
+2099 AAKKKLLSVLQTAQR
-2114 DMNSAVSCERV
+2114 DMNAAVSCERV
-2125 TDIYEKAIA
+2125 EEIFQKAMS

-2200 LRYIGAENNYVS
+2200 LRYIGAESNYVS
-2212 TIYAPSCLGGYALS
+2212 TIYAPYCLGGYTLS

-2241 GKHPNQGLKNWTLND
+2241 GTHPNQGLKNWTLND
-2256 GDVVIWHYV
+2256 NDVVVWHYV
-2265 NDYSCEVADW
+2265 NDYSHEVADW
-2275 FNDSQYPSLGDGSYY
+2275 FNDPNYPSLGNGTYY
-2290 NSWLR
+2290 NGWLR
-2295 ARDITP
+2295 AADISP
-2301 EQYVQQLLAKILTV
+2301 EQYVNELLGKILKV
-2315 GKHGTVEPKL
+2315 GKNGTVEPKL

-2375 EFTDESLPFT
+2375 EFTNGKLPFT

-2392 FYDDVVF
+2392 FYEDVAF

-2405 FSGTSDTTFSPNTS
+2405 FAGTSDTTFSPNAS

-2468 TSTSTFS
+2468 TSTTTFS
-2475 PNVNVT
+2475 PNANVT

-2493 QYKKYNTAASSS
+2493 QHKKYNTAASSG
-2505 LNSFSD
+2505 LNGFTD
-2511 HTSVSGYAVASLQW
+2511 HASVSGYAAASLEW
-2525 SVAEKLVNGSNG
+2525 AVAEKLVNGSAG
-2537 KLMPTGNASRAQVA
+2537 KLMPTGNATRAQVA
-2551 AILHRFAE
+2551 AILHRFVE

>member
-1 MFAQPLP
+1 MK
-8 LFFMKK
+8 KK
-14 RIISFILLI
+14 RILATF
-23 ILLLTLSI
+23 LLLLLFLNTIPRVFAATTTITIADNGISGCDYETLTNQVTVEFWAAAWGNNVANVEINTTYLISLSAQDTVSLQNSCTSTLTANKYSYLNQRI
-31 DAFAAE
+31 TKKLTSTSWNAKTVRGISDFEDAFGVTEE
-37 ATTIVFTEQG
+37 A
-47 LQTGSYD
+47 
-54 KIISASITLGEDED
+54 
-68 FSSTYSTIYLVTAT
+68 
-82 NADVK
+82 
-87 FQNNASRYFDWA
+87 
-99 EYKFLSADAEDM
+99 
-111 WTVGTTYSVNDS
+111 
-123 ALNGVSVTKDQLK
+123 LK
-136 AAGIP
+136 AKG
-141 DEAYDT
+141 YSKFKSGCT
-147 SCSAFYLIGF
+147 YYYLAF
-157 DGSYVNSGIDFAV
+157 
-170 LVQVKAESTTIP
+170 KPSTTAP
-182 FTEQGLQTGSY
+182 
-193 DKIISA
+193 A
-199 SVTLGEDEDFASTY
+199 FA
-213 STIYLVTATNADVKF
+213 ILI
-228 QNNAS
+228 Q
-233 RYFDWAEYKFLSA
+233 AE
-246 DAEDMWTV
+246 
-254 GTTYSVNDSALNG
+254 
-267 VSVTKDQLKAAGIP
+267 
-281 DEAYDTSC
+281 
-289 SAFYLIG
+289 
-296 FDGSYVNSGID
+296 
-307 FAVLVQVKGAA
+307 KGA
-318 TSLTDAQKKPLT
+318 TVNKEPLSN
-330 DLLAT
+330 LLAT

-353 PADTITS
+353 AADTITS

-379 QKALQD
+379 QNVLDTAT
-385 AKTEADITAAVA
+385 TEDQITAAVA
-397 ELQAAI
+397 ELETAI

-479 DALKNYTLVF
+479 DTLKNYTLVF

-511 MTENSGKYTGESWTA
+511 MTENGGKYTGESWTA

-555 AALTREFLSAAY
+555 AALTRNFLSAAY

-613 TLNRGATLA
+613 TLDRGATLA
-622 DLWTKTG
+622 DLWTTTG

-658 PGAKQDLADDSYV
+658 TGAKQDLADDSYV

-740 TGSYNPYEG
+740 TGSYSPYEG

-789 KYLVTAYDARA
+789 KYIVTAYDARA
-800 NDEDSAIFYSG
+800 NDEDSALFYSG
-811 TVAAPYLELTVG
+811 TVAAPYLELTVE

-853 DTWAEIEAAYKVAV
+853 DTWAEIEAAYKTAV

-976 EKYKLTLNTVV
+976 ETYELTLNVV
-987 RGGTEED
+987 GDSDEST
-994 TEAINA
+994 AALNA
-1000 MIANLRNNPA
+1000 MIDDLRNNPA
-1010 KMDRAEGGKYDR
+1010 KMDRAEGGKHDH

-1044 SKTFSETDPLIPV
+1044 SKTFSETDPLTPV

-1070 TRNANGTYTT
+1070 TRNAKGKYTPESAT
-1080 ASTRWSISDE
+1080 WSISDE
-1090 DLSIVLTREGT
+1090 DLSIVLTLEGT

-1110 EGHLTVKIGDT
+1110 EGHLTVKIGET

-1135 SDVISGTQRVY
+1135 SEVISGTQRVY

-1186 ESDSAKLETA
+1186 ESDSAKLGTA

-1209 ALVAANEYDAEH
+1209 ALVAANKYDEEH
-1221 RDELDAALATG
+1221 RDELDAALANG
-1232 LTEIKNATSESDV
+1232 LKEIESATSETDV

-1262 GSSSESGKVG
+1262 GQSSETGKVG
-1272 EHYPYSGSEVVGRV
+1272 EHFKELYPNAKTVGRV

-1295 LDESLPDSLKKTI
+1295 LDESLPASLKNTI
-1308 VKGYYDLTKDD
+1308 IDGYYDQTDCD

-1327 ALEGAGCTWNRG
+1327 ALEGAGYTWNRG

-1351 EKDGGTLA
+1351 EKDGYTLA

-1378 NASFSEFRYQNGGLA
+1378 NASFSDFRYTNGGLA

-1421 QSLIVS
+1421 QSMTVN
-1427 GAELSPAFSGSTT
+1427 GGTELSPAFSSTT
-1440 NYVLTIPDEATG
+1440 TSYVLTIPEETTG
-1452 VTVRFTAANK
+1452 VTVRFSAANK

-1556 DALDPAAQAT
+1556 DALDAAAQAT
-1566 FKKDHKAQ
+1566 FKTDHEAQ

-1583 VIDDMAAAD
+1583 VIDDMTAAD
-1592 AVTTAANN
+1592 AVTTAANKLPDPDN
-1600 LPSKPNLRDKATFY
+1600 LTLRDKETVY
-1614 AAKVA
+1614 AAKAA
-1619 LDALTADQKQY
+1619 LNALTADQEQY
-1630 LTAETISVI
+1630 LTSETISVI
-1639 NQAYEQVLEM
+1639 DQCYIRMLQMERNYVIQ
-1649 DLNHVQWLI
+1649 LI
-1658 DELPDEDKVTLA
+1658 DNLPDESAVTLA
-1670 DKKQID
+1670 DKKQIN
-1676 AAKAAYDALPDQT
+1676 AAKAAYDALPDKN
-1689 GVDATRLGK
+1689 GVDATKLTK
-1698 AIAALKKLE
+1698 ALAALEKLE
-1707 QGGSGEDTGY
+1707 QGGSGEDTSY

-1722 KALANIKKKVPT
+1722 KALANIKKTVPT

-1766 RVVAYVRDNISSG
+1766 RVVAYVRTNISSG

-1844 SRDQLIKAILD
+1844 SRDELIEAIL
-1855 GRTNDGG
+1855 GNRTSDGG
-1862 WALDGNATDVDMTA
+1862 WALDGTVTDVDMTA

-1883 PYYNKSNETVKDA
+1883 PYYKSNKNVQDVVDA
-1896 VDTALAWLST
+1896 ALAWLST

-1914 SSWGKANAESC
+1914 SSWGNANAESC

-1959 EQADGSFFHVSDGSD
+1959 EQADGSFLHTLPGSD
-1974 GNNQMTSEQGT
+1974 KDNNQMSSEQGT

-2018 IDMIN
+2018 IDMIDS
-2023 QIGYV
+2023 IGEVNEY
-2028 DESSYTAIAEARNA
+2028 SYDAIAEARSA
-2042 YDELS
+2042 YTKLS
-2047 TEDQAKVTNYSTLTA
+2047 SADKEKVKATNYKTLTA
-2062 AETSYKA
+2062 AEDAYKA
-2069 ILKQKQ
+2069 ILREKQSERYEK
-2075 TDQYKALKAHYDD
+2075 LKAHYDE
-2088 LLNDKTKKYGT
+2088 LLSDKTKKYGT
-2099 AAKKKLASILQQAQT
+2099 AAKKKLLSVLQTAQR
-2114 DMNSAVSCERV
+2114 DMNAAVSCERV
-2125 TDIYEKAIA
+2125 EEIFQKAMS

-2200 LRYIGAENNYVS
+2200 LRYIGAESNYVS
-2212 TIYAPSCLGGYALS
+2212 TIYAPSCLGGYTLS

-2241 GKHPNQGLKNWTLND
+2241 GTHPNQGLKNWTLND
-2256 GDVVIWHYV
+2256 NDVVVWHYV
-2265 NDYSCEVADW
+2265 NDYSHEVADW
-2275 FNDSQYPSLGDGSYY
+2275 FNDPNYPSLGNGTYY
-2290 NSWLR
+2290 NGWLR
-2295 ARDITP
+2295 AADISP
-2301 EQYVQQLLAKILTV
+2301 EQYVNELLGKILKV
-2315 GKHGTVEPKL
+2315 GKNGTVEPKL

-2375 EFTDESLPFT
+2375 EFTNGKLPFT

-2392 FYDDVVF
+2392 FYEDVAF

-2405 FSGTSDTTFSPNTS
+2405 FAGTSDTTFSPNAS

-2468 TSTSTFS
+2468 TSTTTFS
-2475 PNVNVT
+2475 PNANVT

-2493 QYKKYNTAASSS
+2493 QHKKYNTAASSG
-2505 LNSFSD
+2505 LNGFTD
-2511 HTSVSGYAVASLQW
+2511 HASVSGYAAASLEW
-2525 SVAEKLVNGSNG
+2525 AVAEKLVNGSAG
-2537 KLMPTGNASRAQVA
+2537 KLMPTGNATRAQVA
-2551 AILHRFAE
+2551 AILHRFVE

>member
-1 MFAQPLP
+1 MK
-8 LFFMKK
+8 KK
-14 RIISFILLI
+14 RILATF
-23 ILLLTLSI
+23 LLLLLFLNTIPRVFAATTTITIADNGISGCDYETLTNQVTVEFWAAAWGNNVANVEINTTYLISLSAQDTVSLQNSCTSTLTANKYSYLNQRI
-31 DAFAAE
+31 TKKLTSTSWNAKTVRGISDFEDAFGVTEE
-37 ATTIVFTEQG
+37 A
-47 LQTGSYD
+47 
-54 KIISASITLGEDED
+54 
-68 FSSTYSTIYLVTAT
+68 
-82 NADVK
+82 
-87 FQNNASRYFDWA
+87 
-99 EYKFLSADAEDM
+99 
-111 WTVGTTYSVNDS
+111 
-123 ALNGVSVTKDQLK
+123 LK
-136 AAGIP
+136 AKG
-141 DEAYDT
+141 YSKFKSGCT
-147 SCSAFYLIGF
+147 YYYLAF
-157 DGSYVNSGIDFAV
+157 
-170 LVQVKAESTTIP
+170 KPSTTAP
-182 FTEQGLQTGSY
+182 
-193 DKIISA
+193 A
-199 SVTLGEDEDFASTY
+199 FA
-213 STIYLVTATNADVKF
+213 ILI
-228 QNNAS
+228 Q
-233 RYFDWAEYKFLSA
+233 AE
-246 DAEDMWTV
+246 
-254 GTTYSVNDSALNG
+254 
-267 VSVTKDQLKAAGIP
+267 
-281 DEAYDTSC
+281 
-289 SAFYLIG
+289 
-296 FDGSYVNSGID
+296 
-307 FAVLVQVKGAA
+307 KGA
-318 TSLTDAQKKPLT
+318 TVNKEPLSN
-330 DLLAT
+330 LLAT

-353 PADTITS
+353 AADTITS

-379 QKALQD
+379 QNVLDTAT
-385 AKTEADITAAVA
+385 TEDQITAAVA
-397 ELQAAI
+397 ELETAI

-479 DALKNYTLVF
+479 DTLKNYTLVF

-511 MTENSGKYTGESWTA
+511 MTENGGKYTGESWTA

-555 AALTREFLSAAY
+555 AALTRNFLSAAY

-613 TLNRGATLA
+613 TLDRGATLA
-622 DLWTKTG
+622 DLWTTTG

-740 TGSYNPYEG
+740 TGSYSPYEG

-789 KYLVTAYDARA
+789 KYIVTAYDARA
-800 NDEDSAIFYSG
+800 NDEDSALFYSG
-811 TVAAPYLELTVG
+811 TVAAPYLELTVE

-853 DTWAEIEAAYKVAV
+853 DTWAEIEAAYKTAV

-976 EKYKLTLNTVV
+976 ETYELTLNVV
-987 RGGTEED
+987 GDSDEST
-994 TEAINA
+994 AALNA
-1000 MIANLRNNPA
+1000 MIDDLRNNPA
-1010 KMDRAEGGKYDR
+1010 KMDRAEGGKHDH

-1044 SKTFSETDPLIPV
+1044 SKTFSETDPLTPV

-1070 TRNANGTYTT
+1070 TRNAKGKYTPESAT
-1080 ASTRWSISDE
+1080 WSISDE
-1090 DLSIVLTREGT
+1090 DLSIVLTLEGT

-1110 EGHLTVKIGDT
+1110 EGHLTVKIGET

-1172 PYNDVTVTITWGPV
+1172 PYNDVTVTITWGAV
-1186 ESDSAKLETA
+1186 ESDSAKLGTA

-1209 ALVAANEYDAEH
+1209 ALVAANKYDEEH
-1221 RDELDAALATG
+1221 RDELDAALANG
-1232 LTEIKNATSESDV
+1232 LKEIESATSETEV

-1262 GSSSESGKVG
+1262 GQSSETGKVG
-1272 EHYPYSGSEVVGRV
+1272 EHFKELYPNAKTVGRV

-1295 LDESLPDSLKKTI
+1295 LDESLPASLKNTI
-1308 VKGYYDLTKDD
+1308 IDGYYDQTDCD

-1327 ALEGAGCTWNRG
+1327 ALEGAGYTWNRG

-1351 EKDGGTLA
+1351 EKDGYTLA

-1378 NASFSEFRYQNGGLA
+1378 NASFSDFRYTNGGLA

-1421 QSLIVS
+1421 QSMTVN
-1427 GAELSPAFSGSTT
+1427 GGTELSPAFSSTT
-1440 NYVLTIPDEATG
+1440 TSYVLTIPEETTG
-1452 VTVRFTAANK
+1452 VTVRFSAANK

-1556 DALDPAAQAT
+1556 DALDAAAQAT
-1566 FKKDHKAQ
+1566 FKTDHEAQ

-1583 VIDDMAAAD
+1583 VIDDMTAAD
-1592 AVTTAANN
+1592 AVTTAANKLPDPDN
-1600 LPSKPNLRDKATFY
+1600 LTLRDKETVY
-1614 AAKVA
+1614 AAKAA
-1619 LDALTADQKQY
+1619 LNALTADQEQY
-1630 LTAETISVI
+1630 LTSETISVI
-1639 NQAYEQVLEM
+1639 DQCYTRMLQMERNYVIQ
-1649 DLNHVQWLI
+1649 LI
-1658 DELPDEDKVTLA
+1658 DNLPDESAVTLA
-1670 DKKQID
+1670 DKKQIN
-1676 AAKAAYDALPDQT
+1676 AAKAAYDALPDKN
-1689 GVDATRLGK
+1689 GVDATKLTK
-1698 AIAALKKLE
+1698 ALAALEKLE
-1707 QGGSGEDTGY
+1707 QGGSGEDTSY

-1722 KALANIKKKVPT
+1722 KALANIKKTVPT

-1766 RVVAYVRDNISSG
+1766 RVVAYVRTNISSG

-1844 SRDQLIKAILD
+1844 SRDELIEAIL
-1855 GRTNDGG
+1855 GNRTSDGG
-1862 WALDGNATDVDMTA
+1862 WALDGTVTDVDMTA

-1883 PYYNKSNETVKDA
+1883 PYYKSNKNVQDVVDA
-1896 VDTALAWLST
+1896 ALAWLST

-1914 SSWGKANAESC
+1914 SSWGNANAESC

-1959 EQADGSFFHVSDGSD
+1959 EQADGSFLHTLPGSD
-1974 GNNQMTSEQGT
+1974 KDNNQMSSEQGT

-2018 IDMIN
+2018 IDMIDS
-2023 QIGYV
+2023 IGEVNEY
-2028 DESSYTAIAEARNA
+2028 SYDAIAEARSA
-2042 YDELS
+2042 YTKLS
-2047 TEDQAKVTNYSTLTA
+2047 SADKEKVKATNYKTLTA
-2062 AETSYKA
+2062 AEDAYKA
-2069 ILKQKQ
+2069 ILREKQSERYEK
-2075 TDQYKALKAHYDD
+2075 LKAHYDE
-2088 LLNDKTKKYGT
+2088 LLSDKTKKYGT
-2099 AAKKKLASILQQAQT
+2099 AAKKKLLSVLQTAQR
-2114 DMNSAVSCERV
+2114 DMNAAVSCERV
-2125 TDIYEKAIA
+2125 EEIFQKAMS

-2200 LRYIGAENNYVS
+2200 LRYIGAESNYVS
-2212 TIYAPSCLGGYALS
+2212 TIYAPSCLGGYTLS

-2241 GKHPNQGLKNWTLND
+2241 GTHPNQGLKNWTLND
-2256 GDVVIWHYV
+2256 NDVVVWHYV
-2265 NDYSCEVADW
+2265 NDYSHEVADW
-2275 FNDSQYPSLGDGSYY
+2275 FNDPNYPSLGNGTYY
-2290 NSWLR
+2290 NGWLR
-2295 ARDITP
+2295 AADIAP

-2375 EFTDESLPFT
+2375 EFTNGKLPFT

-2392 FYDDVVF
+2392 FYEDVAF

-2405 FSGTSDTTFSPNTS
+2405 FAGTSDTTFSPNAS

-2468 TSTSTFS
+2468 TSTTTFS
-2475 PNVNVT
+2475 PNANVT

-2505 LNSFSD
+2505 LNGFTD
-2511 HTSVSGYAVASLQW
+2511 HASVSGYAAASLEW
-2525 SVAEKLVNGSNG
+2525 AVAEKLVNGSAG
-2537 KLMPTGNASRAQVA
+2537 KLMPTGNATRAQVA
-2551 AILHRFAE
+2551 AILHRFVE
-2559 NVAKTTK
+2559 NVAKTTN

>member
-1 MFAQPLP
+1 MK
-8 LFFMKK
+8 KK
-14 RIISFILLI
+14 RILATF
-23 ILLLTLSI
+23 LLLLLFLNTIPRVFAATTTITIADNGISGCDYETLTNQVTVEFWAAAWGNNVANVEINTTYLISLSAQDTVSLQNSCTSTLTANKYSYLNQRI
-31 DAFAAE
+31 TKKLTSTSWNAKTVRGISDFEDAFGVTEE
-37 ATTIVFTEQG
+37 A
-47 LQTGSYD
+47 
-54 KIISASITLGEDED
+54 
-68 FSSTYSTIYLVTAT
+68 
-82 NADVK
+82 
-87 FQNNASRYFDWA
+87 
-99 EYKFLSADAEDM
+99 
-111 WTVGTTYSVNDS
+111 
-123 ALNGVSVTKDQLK
+123 LK
-136 AAGIP
+136 AKG
-141 DEAYDT
+141 YSKFKSGCT
-147 SCSAFYLIGF
+147 YYYLAF
-157 DGSYVNSGIDFAV
+157 
-170 LVQVKAESTTIP
+170 KPSTTAP
-182 FTEQGLQTGSY
+182 
-193 DKIISA
+193 A
-199 SVTLGEDEDFASTY
+199 FA
-213 STIYLVTATNADVKF
+213 ILI
-228 QNNAS
+228 Q
-233 RYFDWAEYKFLSA
+233 AE
-246 DAEDMWTV
+246 
-254 GTTYSVNDSALNG
+254 
-267 VSVTKDQLKAAGIP
+267 
-281 DEAYDTSC
+281 
-289 SAFYLIG
+289 
-296 FDGSYVNSGID
+296 
-307 FAVLVQVKGAA
+307 KGA
-318 TSLTDAQKKPLT
+318 TVNKEPLSN
-330 DLLAT
+330 LLAT

-353 PADTITS
+353 AADTITS

-379 QKALQD
+379 QNVLDTAT
-385 AKTEADITAAVA
+385 TEDQITAAVA
-397 ELQAAI
+397 ELETAI

-479 DALKNYTLVF
+479 DTLKNYTLVF

-511 MTENSGKYTGESWTA
+511 MTENGGKYTGESWTA

-555 AALTREFLSAAY
+555 AALTRNFLSAAY

-613 TLNRGATLA
+613 TLDRGATLA
-622 DLWTKTG
+622 DLWTTTG

-740 TGSYNPYEG
+740 TGSYSPYEG

-789 KYLVTAYDARA
+789 KYIVTAYDARA
-800 NDEDSAIFYSG
+800 NDEDSALFYSG
-811 TVAAPYLELTVG
+811 TVAAPYLELTVE

-853 DTWAEIEAAYKVAV
+853 DTWAEIEAAYKTAV

-976 EKYKLTLNTVV
+976 ETYELTLNVV
-987 RGGTEED
+987 GDSDEST
-994 TEAINA
+994 AALNA
-1000 MIANLRNNPA
+1000 MIDDLRNNPA
-1010 KMDRAEGGKYDR
+1010 KMDRAEGGKHDH

-1044 SKTFSETDPLIPV
+1044 SKTFSETDPLTPV

-1070 TRNANGTYTT
+1070 TRNAKGKYTPESAT
-1080 ASTRWSISDE
+1080 WSISDE
-1090 DLSIVLTREGT
+1090 DLSIVLTLEGT

-1110 EGHLTVKIGDT
+1110 EGHLTVKIGET

-1186 ESDSAKLETA
+1186 ESDSAKLGTA

-1209 ALVAANEYDAEH
+1209 ALVAANKYDEEH
-1221 RDELDAALATG
+1221 RDELDAALANG
-1232 LTEIKNATSESDV
+1232 LKEIESATSETDV

-1262 GSSSESGKVG
+1262 GQSSETGKVG
-1272 EHYPYSGSEVVGRV
+1272 EHFKELYPNAKTVGRV

-1295 LDESLPDSLKKTI
+1295 LDESLPASLKNTI
-1308 VKGYYDLTKDD
+1308 IDGYYDQTDCD

-1327 ALEGAGCTWNRG
+1327 ALEGAGYTWNRG

-1351 EKDGGTLA
+1351 EKDGYTLA

-1378 NASFSEFRYQNGGLA
+1378 NASFSDFRYTNGGLA

-1421 QSLIVS
+1421 QSMTVN
-1427 GAELSPAFSGSTT
+1427 GGTELSPAFSSTT
-1440 NYVLTIPDEATG
+1440 TSYVLTIPEETTG
-1452 VTVRFTAANK
+1452 VTVRFSAANK

-1556 DALDPAAQAT
+1556 DALDAAAQAT
-1566 FKKDHKAQ
+1566 FKTDHEAQ

-1583 VIDDMAAAD
+1583 VIDDMTAAD
-1592 AVTTAANN
+1592 AVTTAANKLPDPDN
-1600 LPSKPNLRDKATFY
+1600 LTLRDKETVY
-1614 AAKVA
+1614 AAKAA
-1619 LDALTADQKQY
+1619 LNALTADQEQY
-1630 LTAETISVI
+1630 LTSETISVI
-1639 NQAYEQVLEM
+1639 DQCYTRMLQMERNYVIQ
-1649 DLNHVQWLI
+1649 LI
-1658 DELPDEDKVTLA
+1658 DNLPDESAVTLA
-1670 DKKQID
+1670 DKKQIN
-1676 AAKAAYDALPDQT
+1676 AAKAAYDALPDKN
-1689 GVDATRLGK
+1689 GVDATKLTK
-1698 AIAALKKLE
+1698 ALAALEKLE
-1707 QGGSGEDTGY
+1707 QGGSGEDTSY

-1722 KALANIKKKVPT
+1722 KALANIKKTVPT

-1766 RVVAYVRDNISSG
+1766 RVVAYVRTNISSG

-1844 SRDQLIKAILD
+1844 SRDELIEAIL
-1855 GRTNDGG
+1855 GNRTSDGG
-1862 WALDGNATDVDMTA
+1862 WALDGTVTDVDMTA

-1883 PYYNKSNETVKDA
+1883 PYYKSNKNVQDVVDA
-1896 VDTALAWLST
+1896 ALAWLST

-1914 SSWGKANAESC
+1914 SSWGNANAESC

-1959 EQADGSFFHVSDGSD
+1959 EQADGSFLHTLPGSD
-1974 GNNQMTSEQGT
+1974 KDNNQMSSEQGT

-2018 IDMIN
+2018 IDMIDS
-2023 QIGYV
+2023 IGEVNEY
-2028 DESSYTAIAEARNA
+2028 SYDAIAEARSA
-2042 YDELS
+2042 YTKLS
-2047 TEDQAKVTNYSTLTA
+2047 SADKEKVKATNYKTLTA
-2062 AETSYKA
+2062 AEDAYKA
-2069 ILKQKQ
+2069 ILREKQSERYEK
-2075 TDQYKALKAHYDD
+2075 LKAHYDE
-2088 LLNDKTKKYGT
+2088 LLSDKTKKYGT
-2099 AAKKKLASILQQAQT
+2099 AAKKKLLSVLQTAQR
-2114 DMNSAVSCERV
+2114 DMNAAVSCERV
-2125 TDIYEKAIA
+2125 EEIFQKAMS

-2178 TYALQENATVY
+2178 TYALQENAMVY

-2200 LRYIGAENNYVS
+2200 LRYIGAESNYVS
-2212 TIYAPSCLGGYALS
+2212 TIYAPSCLGGYTLS

-2241 GKHPNQGLKNWTLND
+2241 GTHPNQGLKNWTLND
-2256 GDVVIWHYV
+2256 NDVVVWHYV
-2265 NDYSCEVADW
+2265 NDYSHEVADW
-2275 FNDSQYPSLGDGSYY
+2275 FNDPNYPSLGNGTYY
-2290 NSWLR
+2290 NGWLR
-2295 ARDITP
+2295 AADISP
-2301 EQYVQQLLAKILTV
+2301 EQYVNELLGKILKV
-2315 GKHGTVEPKL
+2315 GKNGTVEPKL

-2375 EFTDESLPFT
+2375 EFTNGKLPFT

-2392 FYDDVVF
+2392 FYEDVAF

-2405 FSGTSDTTFSPNTS
+2405 FAGTSDTTFSPNAS

-2468 TSTSTFS
+2468 TSTTTFS
-2475 PNVNVT
+2475 PNANVT

-2493 QYKKYNTAASSS
+2493 QHKKYNTAASSG
-2505 LNSFSD
+2505 LNGFTD
-2511 HTSVSGYAVASLQW
+2511 HASVSGYAAASLEW
-2525 SVAEKLVNGSNG
+2525 AVAEKLVNGSAG
-2537 KLMPTGNASRAQVA
+2537 KLMPTGNATRAQVA
-2551 AILHRFAE
+2551 AILHRFVE

>member
-1 MFAQPLP
+1 MFSLPVFADNMSNIKVFASGEELSVQVIGTANFVEAETPYTLYYAKAPFGTTQITVSLESGWFVPETCFGGTVEDDSVSLENAVENDALAEVIEGMSGDGLINITDASLIASSDVISDLIYFSNEEFEGAPLD
-8 LFFMKK
+8 
-14 RIISFILLI
+14 ILLI
-23 ILLLTLSI
+23 Q
-31 DAFAAE
+31 
-37 ATTIVFTEQG
+37 V
-47 LQTGSYD
+47 
-54 KIISASITLGEDED
+54 
-68 FSSTYSTIYLVTAT
+68 ST
-82 NADVK
+82 
-87 FQNNASRYFDWA
+87 
-99 EYKFLSADAEDM
+99 
-111 WTVGTTYSVNDS
+111 
-123 ALNGVSVTKDQLK
+123 
-136 AAGIP
+136 
-141 DEAYDT
+141 
-147 SCSAFYLIGF
+147 
-157 DGSYVNSGIDFAV
+157 VNSGGNV
-170 LVQVKAESTTIP
+170 LDDTKKAPLSNLLETVK
-182 FTEQGLQTGSY
+182 
-193 DKIISA
+193 
-199 SVTLGEDEDFASTY
+199 
-213 STIYLVTATNADVKF
+213 
-228 QNNAS
+228 
-233 RYFDWAEYKFLSA
+233 
-246 DAEDMWTV
+246 
-254 GTTYSVNDSALNG
+254 
-267 VSVTKDQLKAAGIP
+267 
-281 DEAYDTSC
+281 
-289 SAFYLIG
+289 
-296 FDGSYVNSGID
+296 
-307 FAVLVQVKGAA
+307 
-318 TSLTDAQKKPLT
+318 
-330 DLLAT
+330 
-335 VADGNDKYVQS
+335 DGNSNYYLTN
-346 GDRYNGK
+346 DRYNGK
-353 PADTITS
+353 ESDTISS

-379 QKALQD
+379 QNVLDTAT
-385 AKTEADITAAVA
+385 TEDQITAAVA
-397 ELQAAI
+397 ELETAI

-453 DTLFN
+453 NTLFN
-458 SDGSATGVNI
+458 ADGSATGVNI
-468 AANQKTADDYA
+468 ALNQKTADDYA

-511 MTENSGKYTGESWTA
+511 MTENGGKYTEESWTA
-526 FETARKAATDYAAAH
+526 FEAAREAATDYAAKH

-567 GLTSASDTVTVTFS
+567 RLTSASNTVTVTFS

-613 TLNRGATLA
+613 TLDRGATLA
-622 DLWTKTG
+622 DLWTTTG

-740 TGSYNPYEG
+740 TGSYSPYEG
-749 ATIAAYGPQNKDG
+749 ATIAAYGPQNTDG

-800 NDEDSAIFYSG
+800 NDEDSALFYSG
-811 TVAAPYLELTVG
+811 TVAAPYLELKVG
-823 DATQPDAVRAELKAA
+823 VAEQPDAVRAELKAK
-838 LDKVYNAYPKKIFGD
+838 LDAVYNAYPKKIFGD
-853 DTWAEIEAAYKVAV
+853 DTWAEIEAAYKAAV
-867 ATLNDSTA
+867 ATLNDSAA

-958 YDKIK
+958 YDKVK

-976 EKYKLTLNTVV
+976 ETYELTLNVV
-987 RGGTEED
+987 GDSDEST
-994 TEAINA
+994 AALNA
-1000 MIANLRNNPA
+1000 MIDDLRNNPA
-1010 KMDRAEGGKYDR
+1010 KMDRAEGGKHDH

-1044 SKTFSETDPLIPV
+1044 SKTFSETDPLTPV

-1080 ASTRWSISDE
+1080 DSAAWSISDE
-1090 DLSIVLTREGT
+1090 DLSIVLTLEGT
-1101 NTTPGVYGT
+1101 NTTPGEYGT

-1186 ESDSAKLETA
+1186 ESDTEKLTKAKE
-1196 RKTATNVV
+1196 TATNIVN
-1204 KAKYN
+1204 AKYN
-1209 ALVAANEYDAEH
+1209 ALVAANEYDTEH
-1221 RDELDAALATG
+1221 QAELDAALANG
-1232 LTEIKNATSESDV
+1232 LKEIESATTEADV

-1250 KAVSAMEKVPTI
+1250 KAVSEMEKVPTI
-1262 GSSSESGKVG
+1262 GQSSESGKVG
-1272 EHYPYSGSEVVGRV
+1272 ENFTKLYPDARTVGRV

-1295 LDESLPDSLKKTI
+1295 LDESLPASLKNTI
-1308 VKGYYDLTKDD
+1308 IDGYYDLTNCD

-1327 ALEGAGCTWNRG
+1327 ALEGAGYTWNRG

-1351 EKDGGTLA
+1351 EKDGYTLA

-1378 NASFSEFRYQNGGLA
+1378 NASFSDFRYTNGGLA

-1427 GAELSPAFSGSTT
+1427 GAKLSPEFSGSTT
-1440 NYVLTIPDEATG
+1440 NYVLTIQGEATG

-1486 SVTSG
+1486 SVSSG

-1583 VIDDMAAAD
+1583 VIDDMTAAD
-1592 AVTTAANN
+1592 AVTTAANKLPDPDN
-1600 LPSKPNLRDKATFY
+1600 LTLRDKETVY
-1614 AAKVA
+1614 AAKAA
-1619 LDALTADQKQY
+1619 LNALTADQEQY
-1630 LTAETISVI
+1630 LTSETISVI
-1639 NQAYEQVLEM
+1639 DQCYTRMLQMERNYVIQ
-1649 DLNHVQWLI
+1649 LI
-1658 DELPDEDKVTLA
+1658 DNLPDESAVTLA
-1670 DKKQID
+1670 DKKQIN
-1676 AAKAAYDALPDQT
+1676 AAKAAYDALPDKN
-1689 GVDATRLGK
+1689 GVDATKLTK

-1707 QGGSGEDTGY
+1707 QGGAGEDTGY

-1722 KALANIKKKVPT
+1722 KALANIKKTVPT

-1766 RVVAYVRDNISSG
+1766 RVVAYVRTNISSG

-1844 SRDQLIKAILD
+1844 SRDELIEAIL
-1855 GRTNDGG
+1855 GNRTSDGG
-1862 WALDGNATDVDMTA
+1862 WALDGTVTDVDMTA

-1883 PYYNKSNETVKDA
+1883 PYYKSNKNVQDVVDA
-1896 VDTALAWLST
+1896 ALAWLST

-1914 SSWGKANAESC
+1914 SSWGNANAESC

-1959 EQADGSFFHVSDGSD
+1959 EQADGSFLHTLPGSD
-1974 GNNQMTSEQGT
+1974 KDNNQMSSEQGT

-2018 IDMIN
+2018 IDMIDS
-2023 QIGYV
+2023 IGEVNEY
-2028 DESSYTAIAEARNA
+2028 SYDAIAEARSA
-2042 YDELS
+2042 YTKLS
-2047 TEDQAKVTNYSTLTA
+2047 SADKEKVKATNYKTLTA
-2062 AETSYKA
+2062 AEDAYKA
-2069 ILKQKQ
+2069 ILREKQSERY
-2075 TDQYKALKAHYDD
+2075 TELKAHYDE
-2088 LLNDKTKKYGT
+2088 LLRDKTKKYGT
-2099 AAKKKLASILQQAQT
+2099 AAKKKLLSVLQTAQR
-2114 DMNSAVSCERV
+2114 DMNAAVSCERV
-2125 TDIYEKAIA
+2125 EEIFQKAMS

-2200 LRYIGAENNYVS
+2200 LRYIGAESNYVS
-2212 TIYAPSCLGGYALS
+2212 TIYAPYCLGGYTLS

-2241 GKHPNQGLKNWTLND
+2241 GTHPNQGLKNWTLND
-2256 GDVVIWHYV
+2256 NDVVVWHYV
-2265 NDYSCEVADW
+2265 NDYSHEVADW
-2275 FNDSQYPSLGDGSYY
+2275 FNDPNYPSLGNGTYY
-2290 NSWLR
+2290 NGWLR
-2295 ARDITP
+2295 AADISP
-2301 EQYVQQLLAKILTV
+2301 EQYVNELLGKILKV
-2315 GKHGTVEPKL
+2315 GKNGTVEPKL

-2375 EFTDESLPFT
+2375 EFTNGKLPFT

-2392 FYDDVVF
+2392 FYEDVAF

-2405 FSGTSDTTFSPNTS
+2405 FAGTSDTTFSPNAS

-2468 TSTSTFS
+2468 TSTTTFS
-2475 PNVNVT
+2475 PNANVT

-2493 QYKKYNTAASSS
+2493 QHKKYNTAASSG
-2505 LNSFSD
+2505 LNGFTD
-2511 HTSVSGYAVASLQW
+2511 HASVSGYAAASLEW
-2525 SVAEKLVNGSNG
+2525 AVAEKLVNGSAG
-2537 KLMPTGNASRAQVA
+2537 KLMPTGNATRAQVA
-2551 AILHRFAE
+2551 AILHRFVE

>member
-1 MFAQPLP
+1 MK
-8 LFFMKK
+8 KK
-14 RIISFILLI
+14 RILATF
-23 ILLLTLSI
+23 LLLLLFLNTIPRVFAATTTITIADNGISGCDYETLTNQVTVEFWAAAWGNNVANVEINTTYLISLSAQDTVSLQNSCTSTLTANKYSYLNQRI
-31 DAFAAE
+31 TKKITSTSWNAKTVRGISDFEDAFGVTEE
-37 ATTIVFTEQG
+37 A
-47 LQTGSYD
+47 
-54 KIISASITLGEDED
+54 
-68 FSSTYSTIYLVTAT
+68 
-82 NADVK
+82 
-87 FQNNASRYFDWA
+87 
-99 EYKFLSADAEDM
+99 
-111 WTVGTTYSVNDS
+111 
-123 ALNGVSVTKDQLK
+123 LK
-136 AAGIP
+136 AKG
-141 DEAYDT
+141 YSKFKSGCT
-147 SCSAFYLIGF
+147 YYYLAF
-157 DGSYVNSGIDFAV
+157 
-170 LVQVKAESTTIP
+170 KPSTTAP
-182 FTEQGLQTGSY
+182 
-193 DKIISA
+193 A
-199 SVTLGEDEDFASTY
+199 FA
-213 STIYLVTATNADVKF
+213 ILI
-228 QNNAS
+228 Q
-233 RYFDWAEYKFLSA
+233 AE
-246 DAEDMWTV
+246 
-254 GTTYSVNDSALNG
+254 
-267 VSVTKDQLKAAGIP
+267 
-281 DEAYDTSC
+281 
-289 SAFYLIG
+289 
-296 FDGSYVNSGID
+296 
-307 FAVLVQVKGAA
+307 KGA
-318 TSLTDAQKKPLT
+318 TVNKEPLSN
-330 DLLAT
+330 LLAT

-353 PADTITS
+353 AADTITS

-379 QKALQD
+379 QNVLDTAT
-385 AKTEADITAAVA
+385 TEDQITAAVA
-397 ELQAAI
+397 ELETAI

-479 DALKNYTLVF
+479 DTLKNYTLVF

-511 MTENSGKYTGESWTA
+511 MTENGGKYTGESWTA

-555 AALTREFLSAAY
+555 AALTRNFLSAAY

-613 TLNRGATLA
+613 TLDRGATLA
-622 DLWTKTG
+622 DLWTTTG

-740 TGSYNPYEG
+740 TGSYSPYEG

-789 KYLVTAYDARA
+789 KYIVTAYDARA
-800 NDEDSAIFYSG
+800 NDEDSALFYSG
-811 TVAAPYLELTVG
+811 TVAAPYLELTVE

-853 DTWAEIEAAYKVAV
+853 DTWAEIEAAYKTAV

-976 EKYKLTLNTVV
+976 ETYELTLNVV
-987 RGGTEED
+987 GDSDEST
-994 TEAINA
+994 AALNA
-1000 MIANLRNNPA
+1000 MIDDLRNNPA
-1010 KMDRAEGGKYDR
+1010 KMDRAEGGKHDH

-1044 SKTFSETDPLIPV
+1044 SKTFSETDPLTPV

-1070 TRNANGTYTT
+1070 TRNAKGKYTPESAT
-1080 ASTRWSISDE
+1080 WSISDE
-1090 DLSIVLTREGT
+1090 DLSIVLTLEGT

-1110 EGHLTVKIGDT
+1110 EGHLTVKIGET

-1186 ESDSAKLETA
+1186 ESDSAKLGTA

-1209 ALVAANEYDAEH
+1209 ALVAANKYDEEH
-1221 RDELDAALATG
+1221 RDELDAALANG
-1232 LTEIKNATSESDV
+1232 LKEIESATSETDV

-1262 GSSSESGKVG
+1262 GQSSETGKVG
-1272 EHYPYSGSEVVGRV
+1272 EHFKELYPNAKTVGRV

-1295 LDESLPDSLKKTI
+1295 LDESLPASLKNTI
-1308 VKGYYDLTKDD
+1308 IDGYYDQTDCD

-1327 ALEGAGCTWNRG
+1327 ALEGAGYTWNRG

-1351 EKDGGTLA
+1351 EKDGYTLA

-1378 NASFSEFRYQNGGLA
+1378 NASFSDFRYTNGGLA

-1421 QSLIVS
+1421 QSMTVN
-1427 GAELSPAFSGSTT
+1427 GGTELSPAFSSTT
-1440 NYVLTIPDEATG
+1440 TSYVLTIPEETTG
-1452 VTVRFTAANK
+1452 VTVRFSAANK

-1556 DALDPAAQAT
+1556 DALDAAAQAT
-1566 FKKDHKAQ
+1566 FKTDHEAQ

-1583 VIDDMAAAD
+1583 VIDDMTAAD
-1592 AVTTAANN
+1592 AVTTAANKLPDPDN
-1600 LPSKPNLRDKATFY
+1600 LTLRDKETVY
-1614 AAKVA
+1614 AAKAA
-1619 LDALTADQKQY
+1619 LNALTADQEQY
-1630 LTAETISVI
+1630 LTSETISVI
-1639 NQAYEQVLEM
+1639 DQCYTRMLQMERNYVIQ
-1649 DLNHVQWLI
+1649 LI
-1658 DELPDEDKVTLA
+1658 DNLPDESAVTLA
-1670 DKKQID
+1670 DKKQIN
-1676 AAKAAYDALPDQT
+1676 AAKAAYDALPDKN
-1689 GVDATRLGK
+1689 GVDATKLTK
-1698 AIAALKKLE
+1698 ALAALEKLE
-1707 QGGSGEDTGY
+1707 QGGSGEDTSY

-1722 KALANIKKKVPT
+1722 KALANIKKTVPT

-1766 RVVAYVRDNISSG
+1766 RVVAYVRTNISSG

-1844 SRDQLIKAILD
+1844 SRDELIEAIL
-1855 GRTNDGG
+1855 GNRTSDGG
-1862 WALDGNATDVDMTA
+1862 WALDGTVTDVDMTA

-1883 PYYNKSNETVKDA
+1883 PYYKSNKNVQDVVDA
-1896 VDTALAWLST
+1896 ALAWLST

-1914 SSWGKANAESC
+1914 SSWGNANAESC

-1959 EQADGSFFHVSDGSD
+1959 EQADGSFLHTLPGSD
-1974 GNNQMTSEQGT
+1974 KDNNQMSSEQGT

-2018 IDMIN
+2018 IDMIDS
-2023 QIGYV
+2023 IGEVNEY
-2028 DESSYTAIAEARNA
+2028 SYDAIAEARSA
-2042 YDELS
+2042 YTKLS
-2047 TEDQAKVTNYSTLTA
+2047 SADKEKVKATNYKTLTA
-2062 AETSYKA
+2062 AEDAYKA
-2069 ILKQKQ
+2069 ILREKQSERYEK
-2075 TDQYKALKAHYDD
+2075 LKAHYDE
-2088 LLNDKTKKYGT
+2088 LLSDKTKKYGT
-2099 AAKKKLASILQQAQT
+2099 AAKKKLLSVLQTAQR
-2114 DMNSAVSCERV
+2114 DMNAAVSCERV
-2125 TDIYEKAIA
+2125 EEIFQKAMS

-2200 LRYIGAENNYVS
+2200 LRYIGAESNYVS
-2212 TIYAPSCLGGYALS
+2212 TIYAPSCLGGYTLS

-2241 GKHPNQGLKNWTLND
+2241 GTHPNQGLKNWTLND
-2256 GDVVIWHYV
+2256 NDVVVWHYV
-2265 NDYSCEVADW
+2265 NDYSHEVADW
-2275 FNDSQYPSLGDGSYY
+2275 FNDPNYPSLGNGTYY
-2290 NSWLR
+2290 NGWLR
-2295 ARDITP
+2295 AADISP
-2301 EQYVQQLLAKILTV
+2301 EQYVNELLGKILKV
-2315 GKHGTVEPKL
+2315 GKNGTVEPKL

-2375 EFTDESLPFT
+2375 EFTNGKLPFT

-2392 FYDDVVF
+2392 FYKDVAF

-2405 FSGTSDTTFSPNTS
+2405 FAGTSDTTFSPNAS

-2468 TSTSTFS
+2468 TSTTTFS
-2475 PNVNVT
+2475 PNANVT

-2493 QYKKYNTAASSS
+2493 QHKKYNTAASSG
-2505 LNSFSD
+2505 LNGFTD
-2511 HTSVSGYAVASLQW
+2511 HASVSGYAAASLEW
-2525 SVAEKLVNGSNG
+2525 AVSEKLVNGSAG
-2537 KLMPTGNASRAQVA
+2537 KLMPTGNATRAQVA
-2551 AILHRFAE
+2551 AILHRFVE

>member
-1 MFAQPLP
+1 MDRILIFMPKKMQKKVLTLLL
-8 LFFMKK
+8 LFIICLSMSIQVLAASVSITFSLDGVTGYDSIITTSTVKAGSNSSIEISK
-14 RIISFILLI
+14 IYCKTVQADDEVSIAKDYPYRIIASGFCYLNADETTNWSKKKTSKKISEFASAFETDEPSLI
-23 ILLLTLSI
+23 
-31 DAFAAE
+31 E
-37 ATTIVFTEQG
+37 HG
-47 LQTGSYD
+47 LD
-54 KIISASITLGEDED
+54 KASITSGCSKYYFLG
-68 FSSTYSTIYLVTAT
+68 IIP
-82 NADVK
+82 
-87 FQNNASRYFDWA
+87 NNVDNGKQRENFGILIQVAGG
-99 EYKFLSADAEDM
+99 
-111 WTVGTTYSVNDS
+111 GT
-123 ALNGVSVTKDQLK
+123 
-136 AAGIP
+136 
-141 DEAYDT
+141 
-147 SCSAFYLIGF
+147 
-157 DGSYVNSGIDFAV
+157 
-170 LVQVKAESTTIP
+170 
-182 FTEQGLQTGSY
+182 
-193 DKIISA
+193 
-199 SVTLGEDEDFASTY
+199 
-213 STIYLVTATNADVKF
+213 
-228 QNNAS
+228 
-233 RYFDWAEYKFLSA
+233 
-246 DAEDMWTV
+246 
-254 GTTYSVNDSALNG
+254 
-267 VSVTKDQLKAAGIP
+267 
-281 DEAYDTSC
+281 
-289 SAFYLIG
+289 
-296 FDGSYVNSGID
+296 
-307 FAVLVQVKGAA
+307 
-318 TSLTDAQKKPLT
+318 LTDSQKKPLT

-335 VADGNDKYVQS
+335 VADGNNNYIQS

-353 PADTITS
+353 KTDTITS

-468 AANQKTADDYA
+468 AANQKTADDYE
-479 DALKNYTLVF
+479 DTLKNYTLVF

-511 MTENSGKYTGESWTA
+511 MTENGGKYTGESWTA
-526 FETARKAATDYAAAH
+526 FEAARKAATDYAAAH

-555 AALTREFLSAAY
+555 AALTRNFLSAAY

-613 TLNRGATLA
+613 TLDRGATLA
-622 DLWTKTG
+622 DLWTTTG

-740 TGSYNPYEG
+740 TGSYSPYEG

-853 DTWAEIEAAYKVAV
+853 DTWAEIEAAYKAAV
-867 ATLNDSTA
+867 ATLNDSSA

-976 EKYKLTLNTVV
+976 ETYELTLNVV
-987 RGGTEED
+987 GDSDEST
-994 TEAINA
+994 AALNA
-1000 MIANLRNNPA
+1000 MIDDLRNNPA
-1010 KMDRAEGGKYDR
+1010 KMDRAEGGKHDH

-1044 SKTFSETDPLIPV
+1044 SKTFSETDPLTPV

-1070 TRNANGTYTT
+1070 TRNAKGTYPTESG
-1080 ASTRWSISDE
+1080 AWSISDE
-1090 DLSIVLTREGT
+1090 DLSIVLTLEGT
-1101 NTTPGVYGT
+1101 NTTPGEYGT

-1127 ITYEGISR
+1127 ITYKGISR

-1186 ESDSAKLETA
+1186 ESDTEKLTKAKE
-1196 RKTATNVV
+1196 TATNIVN
-1204 KAKYN
+1204 AKYN
-1209 ALVAANEYDAEH
+1209 ALVAANKYDAEH
-1221 RDELDAALATG
+1221 RAELDAALAAG
-1232 LTEIKNATSESDV
+1232 LTEIKNATTEADV

-1262 GSSSESGKVG
+1262 GQSSETGKVG
-1272 EHYPYSGSEVVGRV
+1272 ENFKTLFPNAKNVGRV
-1286 HVIVENTTY
+1286 HVIVENKTY
-1295 LDESLPDSLKKTI
+1295 LDESLPASLKNTI
-1308 VKGYYDLTKDD
+1308 IDGYYDLTDYD

-1327 ALEGAGCTWNRG
+1327 ALEGAGYTWNRG

-1378 NASFSEFRYQNGGLA
+1378 NASFSDFRYTNGGLA

-1421 QSLIVS
+1421 QSMTVN
-1427 GAELSPAFSGSTT
+1427 GGTELSPAFSSTT
-1440 NYVLTIPDEATG
+1440 TSYVLTIPEETTG
-1452 VTVRFTAANK
+1452 VTVRFSAANK

-1486 SVTSG
+1486 SVSSG

-1556 DALDPAAQAT
+1556 DALDAAAQAT
-1566 FKKDHKAQ
+1566 FKTDHEAQ

-1583 VIDDMAAAD
+1583 VIDDMTAAD

-1614 AAKVA
+1614 AAKAA
-1619 LDALTADQKQY
+1619 LDALTADQEQY

-1639 NQAYEQVLEM
+1639 DQAYEQVLGM
-1649 DLNHVQWLI
+1649 DQNHVQLLI
-1658 DELPDEDKVTLA
+1658 DDLPDEDKVTLA

-1689 GVDATRLGK
+1689 GVDATRLDK

-1707 QGGSGEDTGY
+1707 QGGSGEDTSY

-1722 KALANIKKKVPT
+1722 KALANIKKTVPT
-1734 PTIGSSSG
+1734 PQVGSTNG
-1742 EWAVLALARGNADV
+1742 EWAVLGLARGNASV
-1756 LNSYYDGYYD
+1756 TNSYYDGYYD
-1766 RVVAYVRDNISSG
+1766 RVVAYVKANINSKGQLDS
-1779 KLNADKSTDNARIA
+1779 NKSTENSRII

-1808 HNLLTA
+1808 RNLLTA
-1814 LDDVTYD
+1814 LND
-1821 LKQGINGPIWAL
+1821 LSYVKKQGSNGPIWAL
-1833 IALDSKNYTSS
+1833 LAVDSGNYIYNY
-1844 SRDQLIKAILD
+1844 RDKLIDTILD
-1855 GRTNDGG
+1855 ERTEDGG
-1862 WALDGNATDVDMTA
+1862 WTHTGNTADVDMTA

-1883 PYYNKSNETVKDA
+1883 PYNDEDHPKVKSAIEA
-1896 VDTALAWLST
+1896 ALTLLSGM
-1906 KQSSDGGF
+1906 QQNDGGF
-1914 SSWGKANAESC
+1914 ASFGTPNSESA
-1925 AQVIVALSALNIDAD
+1925 AQVVVALSALGLDAN
-1940 TDSRFVKNGHS
+1940 TDSHFVKNGHS
-1951 ALENLLTF
+1951 VLENLLSY
-1959 EQADGSFFHVSDGSD
+1959 EQEDGSFQHTTDGS
-1974 GNNQMTSEQGT
+1974 GNNQMSAEQGT
-1985 YALVAYDRFKT
+1985 YALVAYDRYVNKAHT
-1996 GKNSLYNMTDAVK
+1996 LYDMTDVVK
-2009 RADASAQEV
+2009 REDASAQEV

-2028 DESSYTAIAEARNA
+2028 DESSYNAIAEARNA
-2042 YDELS
+2042 YNKLS
-2047 TEDQAKVTNYSTLTA
+2047 AADKAKVENYNTLTA
-2062 AETSYKA
+2062 AEASYKE
-2069 ILKQKQ
+2069 ILKQKR
-2075 TDQYKALKAHYDD
+2075 TEQYKLLKAHHDE
-2088 LLNDKTKKYGT
+2088 LLNDRTKKYGT
-2099 AAKKKLASILQQAQT
+2099 AAKRKLASILQQAQT
-2114 DMNSAVSCERV
+2114 DMNAAESCERV
-2125 TDIYEKAIA
+2125 MDIYNKAIF

-2151 GALEATQDVDLTT
+2151 GALEATQDVDLTK

-2194 AMSDAG
+2194 AMSEAG
-2200 LRYIGAENNYVS
+2200 LRYIGAESNYVS

-2241 GKHPNQGLKNWTLND
+2241 GTHPNQGLKNWTLND
-2256 GDVVIWHYV
+2256 NDVVVWHYV
-2265 NDYSCEVADW
+2265 NDYSHEVADW
-2275 FNDSQYPSLGDGSYY
+2275 FNDPNYPSLGNGTYY
-2290 NSWLR
+2290 NGWLR
-2295 ARDITP
+2295 AADISP
-2301 EQYVQQLLAKILTV
+2301 EQYVNELLGKILKV
-2315 GKHGTVEPKL
+2315 GKNGTVEPKL

-2375 EFTDESLPFT
+2375 EFTNGKLPFT

-2392 FYDDVVF
+2392 FYEDVAF

-2405 FSGTSDTTFSPNTS
+2405 FAGTSDTTFSPNAS

-2468 TSTSTFS
+2468 TSTTTFS
-2475 PNVNVT
+2475 PNANVT

-2493 QYKKYNTAASSS
+2493 QHKKYNTAASSG
-2505 LNSFSD
+2505 LNGFTD
-2511 HTSVSGYAVASLQW
+2511 HASVSGYAAASLEW
-2525 SVAEKLVNGSNG
+2525 AVAEKLVNGSAG
-2537 KLMPTGNASRAQVA
+2537 KLMPTGNATRAQVA
-2551 AILHRFAE
+2551 AILHRFVE

>member
-1 MFAQPLP
+1 MKTRFFRCNEPGIIARLVAIIFIVCGILSACILP
-8 LFFMKK
+8 TAALAPTPTITNGELKQSVEYTISEDGDFSVPTESDEVSGCIFV
-14 RIISFILLI
+14 IEIPADTSELTFDLGTDFSYNDNEDEGILPSFI
-23 ILLLTLSI
+23 
-31 DAFAAE
+31 
-37 ATTIVFTEQG
+37 V
-47 LQTGSYD
+47 
-54 KIISASITLGEDED
+54 GEDEEFD
-68 FSSTYSTIYLVTAT
+68 FQAASYIFNDNKSGFTVQLNNVSTAANTTISAYLPAFEWDQFSALYTKTLYYLVASSSEGYYT
-82 NADVK
+82 DILIYK
-87 FQNNASRYFDWA
+87 NASSA
-99 EYKFLSADAEDM
+99 PSLS
-111 WTVGTTYSVNDS
+111 
-123 ALNGVSVTKDQLK
+123 
-136 AAGIP
+136 
-141 DEAYDT
+141 DT
-147 SCSAFYLIGF
+147 
-157 DGSYVNSGIDFAV
+157 
-170 LVQVKAESTTIP
+170 Q
-182 FTEQGLQTGSY
+182 
-193 DKIISA
+193 
-199 SVTLGEDEDFASTY
+199 
-213 STIYLVTATNADVKF
+213 
-228 QNNAS
+228 
-233 RYFDWAEYKFLSA
+233 R
-246 DAEDMWTV
+246 
-254 GTTYSVNDSALNG
+254 
-267 VSVTKDQLKAAGIP
+267 
-281 DEAYDTSC
+281 
-289 SAFYLIG
+289 
-296 FDGSYVNSGID
+296 
-307 FAVLVQVKGAA
+307 
-318 TSLTDAQKKPLT
+318 KPLA
-330 DLLAT
+330 DLLDT
-335 VADGNDKYVQS
+335 VKDGNTNYYLS
-346 GDRYNGK
+346 NDRYNGK
-353 PADTITS
+353 KSDTITS

-365 WAEFTAVNGPRAKA
+365 WAEFTAANGSRAKA
-379 QKALQD
+379 QNTLDTAT
-385 AKTEADITAAVA
+385 TESQITAAVA
-397 ELQAAI
+397 ELNTAI
-403 SKLIPASQLNATY
+403 EKLIPRSQLNATY

-453 DTLFN
+453 NALFN
-458 SDGSATGVNI
+458 ADGSATGVNI
-468 AANQKTADDYA
+468 AANQKTANDYA

-511 MTENSGKYTGESWTA
+511 MTENGGKYTEESWTA

-567 GLTSASDTVTVTFS
+567 GLTSVSDTVTVTFS

-599 MVDPVGNK
+599 MVDPAGNK

-613 TLNRGATLA
+613 TLDRGATLA

-636 YGVSEYSVWHTFVN
+636 YGESEYSVWHTFVN

-658 PGAKQDLADDSYV
+658 PGMKQDLADNSYV

-699 WTSMTNSLAALRF
+699 WTSMTSSLGALRF
-712 KETGAQ
+712 KETGTQSAAA
-718 NVGAGEEA
+718 GAET

-740 TGSYNPYEG
+740 SGSYSAYEG

-762 SYPDTPIL
+762 SYPSTPIL
-770 SETTSDASGS
+770 SEITSDASGS

-800 NDEDSAIFYSG
+800 NDEDSALFYSG

-823 DATQPDAVRAELKAA
+823 NATQPDTVRAELKAA

-853 DTWAEIEAAYKVAV
+853 DTWAEIEAAYKAAV

-897 TIQANKTALETFRT
+897 TLQANKTALETFRT

-917 DDVNKITASASVKEA
+917 DDVNKITDSASVKEA

-963 AYMDEKGEKLPEA
+963 AYMDANGASLPA
-976 EKYKLTLNTVV
+976 AKKYKLTLNVV
-987 RGGTEED
+987 GDSDEST
-994 TEAINA
+994 AALNA
-1000 MIANLRNNPA
+1000 MIDDLRSNPA
-1010 KMDRAEGGKYDR
+1010 KMDRAEGGKYDH

-1044 SKTFSETDPLIPV
+1044 SKTFSETDPLTPV

-1070 TRNANGTYTT
+1070 TRNAGGTYTT
-1080 ASTRWSISDE
+1080 DSTAWSISNE
-1090 DLSIVLTREGT
+1090 DLSIILTLEGT
-1101 NTTPGVYGT
+1101 DRTPGVYGT

-1121 EYEVKS
+1121 EYEIKS
-1127 ITYEGISR
+1127 IAYEGISR

-1146 DDSGYKGKST
+1146 DDSAYKGKDGDT
-1156 EVVNVDIPDA
+1156 VNVDIPDA

-1172 PYNDVTVTITWGPV
+1172 PYNNVTVTITWGPV
-1186 ESDSAKLETA
+1186 ESDSAKLTRAKE
-1196 RKTATNVV
+1196 TATNIV

-1209 ALVAANEYDAEH
+1209 SLDKTQYDETGK
-1221 RDELDAALATG
+1221 AALEAALNTG
-1232 LTEIKNATSESDV
+1232 LDEIANATTEADV

-1250 KAVSAMEKVPTI
+1250 KAVSEMEKVPTI

-1272 EHYPYSGSEVVGRV
+1272 EHFKELYPNAKTVGRV
-1286 HVIVENTTY
+1286 HVIVENKTY
-1295 LDESLPDSLKKTI
+1295 LDESLPDSLKENI
-1308 VKGYYDLTKDD
+1308 VGGWYDLTDCD

-1378 NASFSEFRYQNGGLA
+1378 NASFSDFRYSNGGLA

-1421 QSLIVS
+1421 QSLIVA
-1427 GAELSPAFSGSTT
+1427 GAELSPEFSGSTT
-1440 NYVLTIPDEATG
+1440 NYVLTIPAEETG
-1452 VTVRFTAANK
+1452 VTVRFAAANK

-1486 SVTSG
+1486 SVSSG

-1517 QVVKSGDAKEL
+1517 QVVKSGDAEEL
-1528 VEIIDDLPAA
+1528 AEIIDNLP
-1538 SRLTLDDAR
+1538 SENRLTLDDAR
-1547 TVRMARSLF
+1547 NVRMAMSLF
-1556 DALDPAAQAT
+1556 NAMSDADQT
-1566 FKKDHKAQ
+1566 EFKREHTAQ
-1574 YNKLAACEK
+1574 YNKLVACDK
-1583 VIDDMAAAD
+1583 IIKDMTAAD
-1592 AVTTAANN
+1592 AVTTAAND

-1614 AAKVA
+1614 AAKAA

-1639 NQAYEQVLEM
+1639 DQAYEQVLGM
-1649 DLNHVQWLI
+1649 DQNHVQLLI
-1658 DELPDEDKVTLA
+1658 DDLPNEDKVTLT
-1670 DKKQID
+1670 DKKQIN
-1676 AAKAAYDALPDQT
+1676 AAKAAYDALPDKT
-1689 GVDATRLGK
+1689 GVDATKLTK
-1698 AIAALKKLE
+1698 ALAALEKLE

-1722 KALANIKKKVPT
+1722 KALANIKKTVPT
-1734 PTIGSSSG
+1734 PQVGSTNG
-1742 EWAVLALARGNADV
+1742 EWAVLGLARGNTSV
-1756 LNSYYDGYYD
+1756 TNSYYDGYYD
-1766 RVVAYVRDNISSG
+1766 RVVAYVKANINSKGQLDS
-1779 KLNADKSTDNARIA
+1779 NKSTENSRII

-1808 HNLLTA
+1808 RNLLTA
-1814 LDDVTYD
+1814 LND
-1821 LKQGINGPIWAL
+1821 LSYVKKQGSNGPIWAL
-1833 IALDSKNYTSS
+1833 LAVDSGNYSYNY
-1844 SRDQLIKAILD
+1844 RDELIDTILD
-1855 GRTNDGG
+1855 ERTEDGG
-1862 WALDGNATDVDMTA
+1862 WTHTGDTADVDMTA

-1883 PYYNKSNETVKDA
+1883 PYYDKDHPEVITA
-1896 VDTALAWLST
+1896 IDTALDLLSGM
-1906 KQSSDGGF
+1906 QNADGGF
-1914 SSWGKANAESC
+1914 ASFGTPNSESA
-1925 AQVIVALSALNIDAD
+1925 AQVVVALSALNLDAN
-1940 TDSRFVKNGHS
+1940 TESRFVKNGYS
-1951 ALENLLTF
+1951 VLKNLLSY
-1959 EQADGSFFHVSDGSD
+1959 EQEDGSFQHTSDGS
-1974 GNNQMTSEQGT
+1974 GNNQMSAEQGT
-1985 YALVAYDRFKT
+1985 YALVAYDRYVKKT
-1996 GKNSLYNMTDAVK
+1996 NSLYDMTDVVK
-2009 RADASAQEV
+2009 REDASAQEV
-2018 IDMIN
+2018 IDMIDS
-2023 QIGYV
+2023 IGEVNEY
-2028 DESSYTAIAEARNA
+2028 SYDAIAEARSA
-2042 YDELS
+2042 YTKLS
-2047 TEDQAKVTNYSTLTA
+2047 SADKEKVTNYNTLTA
-2062 AETSYKA
+2062 AEDAYKA
-2069 ILKQKQ
+2069 ILREKQSER
-2075 TDQYKALKAHYDD
+2075 YKELKAHHDE

-2099 AAKKKLASILQQAQT
+2099 AAKKKLQSILQTAQK
-2114 DMNSAVSCERV
+2114 DMNAAVSCERV
-2125 TDIYEKAIA
+2125 EEIFQKAML

-2151 GALEATQDVDLTT
+2151 GALEATQDVDLTK

-2200 LRYIGAENNYVS
+2200 LRYIGAESNYVS
-2212 TIYAPSCLGGYALS
+2212 TIYAPSCLGSYALS

-2241 GKHPNQGLKNWTLND
+2241 GKHPNQGLKNWTLSD

-2301 EQYVQQLLAKILTV
+2301 EQYVDELLGKILTV
-2315 GKHGTVEPKL
+2315 GKNGTVEPKL
-2325 TFQHIG
+2325 TLSHLG
-2331 KSVTFTFKPDTGYKV
+2331 KSVTFTFKPDKGYRV
-2346 KDVKVNGKSV
+2346 KDVKVDGKSV
-2356 GAVKT
+2356 GAVTT
-2361 YTIDKLTVSTRIEV
+2361 YTVDKLTVSTRIEI
-2375 EFTDESLPFT
+2375 EFTNGTLPFT
-2385 DVRESDW
+2385 DVHESDW

-2405 FSGTSDTTFSPNTS
+2405 FSGTSDTMFSPNTS

-2475 PNVNVT
+2475 PNANVT

-2511 HTSVSGYAVASLQW
+2511 HTSVSGYAEASLQW

-2559 NVAKTTK
+2559 NVAKTIK

>member
-1 MFAQPLP
+1 MFSLPVFADNMSNIKVFASGEELSVQVIGTANFVEAETPYTLYYAKAPFGTTQITVSLESGWFVPETCFGGTVEDDSVSLENAVENDALAEVIEGMSGDGLINITDASLIASSDVISDLIYFSNEEFEGAPLD
-8 LFFMKK
+8 
-14 RIISFILLI
+14 ILLI
-23 ILLLTLSI
+23 Q
-31 DAFAAE
+31 
-37 ATTIVFTEQG
+37 V
-47 LQTGSYD
+47 
-54 KIISASITLGEDED
+54 
-68 FSSTYSTIYLVTAT
+68 ST
-82 NADVK
+82 
-87 FQNNASRYFDWA
+87 
-99 EYKFLSADAEDM
+99 
-111 WTVGTTYSVNDS
+111 
-123 ALNGVSVTKDQLK
+123 
-136 AAGIP
+136 
-141 DEAYDT
+141 
-147 SCSAFYLIGF
+147 
-157 DGSYVNSGIDFAV
+157 VNSGGNV
-170 LVQVKAESTTIP
+170 LDDTKKAPLSNLLETVK
-182 FTEQGLQTGSY
+182 
-193 DKIISA
+193 
-199 SVTLGEDEDFASTY
+199 
-213 STIYLVTATNADVKF
+213 
-228 QNNAS
+228 
-233 RYFDWAEYKFLSA
+233 
-246 DAEDMWTV
+246 
-254 GTTYSVNDSALNG
+254 
-267 VSVTKDQLKAAGIP
+267 
-281 DEAYDTSC
+281 
-289 SAFYLIG
+289 
-296 FDGSYVNSGID
+296 
-307 FAVLVQVKGAA
+307 
-318 TSLTDAQKKPLT
+318 
-330 DLLAT
+330 
-335 VADGNDKYVQS
+335 DGNSNYYLTN
-346 GDRYNGK
+346 DRYNGK
-353 PADTITS
+353 ESDTISS

-365 WAEFTAVNGPRAKA
+365 WAAFTAANGPRSKA
-379 QKALQD
+379 QNILDTAT
-385 AKTEADITAAVA
+385 TEDQITAAVA
-397 ELQAAI
+397 ELETAI
-403 SKLIPASQLNATY
+403 SKLIPTSQLNATY

-425 YGEEY
+425 YSDEY
-430 LENCTVPSAQGF
+430 LDDFTAPSVQKFLAARRAAQ
-442 RAVRSEAQNYF
+442 SYL
-453 DTLFN
+453 DSLFN
-458 SDGSATGVNI
+458 ADGSAKDGVNI
-468 AANQKTADDYA
+468 AKNQTTADDYA
-479 DALKNYTLVF
+479 NALKNSDLVSK
-489 NDQVD
+489 DSV
-494 EAKVNLRTIQA
+494 EESKVNLRTIQA
-505 LAKRYA
+505 LAKKYA
-511 MTENSGKYTGESWTA
+511 MTENDGKYTDESWTA
-526 FETARKAATDYAAAH
+526 FENARKAAVDYAANYQ
-541 SVSEYISD
+541 VSENMSSD
-549 AEVKQY
+549 DTKQY
-555 AALTREFLSAAY
+555 ASRTRAFLSAAY
-567 GLTSASDTVTVTFS
+567 GLTPVSGDITVTFS
-581 YTDDLHLRV
+581 FTDDLHLRV
-590 PNPNDPYNQ
+590 TNIPPAYVKLMKDP
-599 MVDPVGNK
+599 DGDT
-607 PQIQTV
+607 PQIKTI
-613 TLNRGATLA
+613 TLPAGSTLA
-622 DLWTKTG
+622 DLWTRTGCQPGNSYLSKTA
-629 YKPSRSY
+629 
-636 YGVSEYSVWHTFVN
+636 YSIWYTFVN
-650 GTMLYGVT
+650 DTMLYGAT
-658 PGAKQDLADDSYV
+658 PGVNQYFADTNYV
-671 LKDGDKIQLTH
+671 LKDGDEIHLAH
-682 MDWPSYTFNY
+682 MEWPSYTFNY
-692 IYRAAVD
+692 IYRDEVNWAN
-699 WTSMTNSLAALRF
+699 MTDALSVLRF

-718 NVGAGEEA
+718 NAAAGEET

-740 TGSYNPYEG
+740 TGSYSAYEG
-749 ATIAAYGPQNKDG
+749 ATIAAYGPQNTDG

-770 SETTSDASGS
+770 SETTSDASGF

-800 NDEDSAIFYSG
+800 NDEDAAIFYSG
-811 TVAAPYLELTVG
+811 TVAAPYLELKVG
-823 DATQPDAVRAELKAA
+823 VAEQPDAVRAELKAA

-853 DTWAEIEAAYKVAV
+853 DTWADIESAYKAAV
-867 ATLNDSTA
+867 ATLNDSSA
-875 TTGEA
+875 STGEA

-963 AYMDEKGEKLPEA
+963 AYMDANGASLPKA
-976 EKYKLTLNTVV
+976 ETYKLTLNVV
-987 RGGTEED
+987 GDSDEST
-994 TEAINA
+994 AALNA
-1000 MIANLRNNPA
+1000 MIDDLRSDPA
-1010 KMDRAEGGKYDR
+1010 KMDRAEGGKYDH
-1022 TQAINIVTP
+1022 TKAINIVTP
-1031 YTFGAYDGKTELF
+1031 YTFGTYDGSTMLFSDTF
-1044 SKTFSETDPLIPV
+1044 SKTEPLTPV

-1070 TRNANGTYTT
+1070 TRNAGGTYTT
-1080 ASTRWSISDE
+1080 DSAAWSISDE
-1090 DLSIVLTREGT
+1090 DLSIILTLEGT
-1101 NTTPGVYGT
+1101 TSRPGEYGT
-1110 EGHLTVKIGDT
+1110 EGNLTVKIGDT
-1121 EYEVKS
+1121 EYEIKS

-1146 DDSGYKGKST
+1146 DDSAYKGKSA

-1172 PYNDVTVTITWGPV
+1172 PYNDVTVTITWGAV

-1196 RKTATNVV
+1196 RKTATNIV

-1209 ALVAANEYDAEH
+1209 ALVAANKYDEEH
-1221 RDELDAALATG
+1221 RDELDAALANG
-1232 LTEIKNATSESDV
+1232 LKEIESAASEADV

-1262 GSSSESGKVG
+1262 GQSSESGKVG
-1272 EHYPYSGSEVVGRV
+1272 EHFKELYPDAKTVGRV

-1295 LDESLPDSLKKTI
+1295 LDESLPDSWKNPI
-1308 VKGYYDLTKDD
+1308 VDGYYDLTDCD

-1327 ALEGAGCTWNRG
+1327 ALEGAGYTWNRG
-1339 GYDYGTTYLASV
+1339 GYDYGTTYLASI
-1351 EKDGGTLA
+1351 EKDGYTLA

-1378 NASFSEFRYQNGGLA
+1378 NASFSDFRYTNGRLA

-1421 QSLIVS
+1421 QSMTVN
-1427 GAELSPAFSGSTT
+1427 GGTELSPAFSSTT
-1440 NYVLTIPDEATG
+1440 TSYVLTIPEETTG

-1486 SVTSG
+1486 SVSSG

-1528 VEIIDDLPAA
+1528 AEIIDDLPAEN
-1538 SRLTLDDAR
+1538 RLTLDDAR
-1547 TVRMARSLF
+1547 NVRMAMSLF
-1556 DALDPAAQAT
+1556 NAMSDADQTT
-1566 FKKDHKAQ
+1566 FKAEHTAQ
-1574 YNKLAACEK
+1574 YNKLVACDK
-1583 VIDDMAAAD
+1583 IIKDMTAAD
-1592 AVTTAANN
+1592 AVTTAANKLPDPDN
-1600 LPSKPNLRDKATFY
+1600 LTLRDKETVY
-1614 AAKVA
+1614 AAKAA
-1619 LDALTADQKQY
+1619 LNALTADQEQY
-1630 LTAETISVI
+1630 LTSETISVI
-1639 NQAYEQVLEM
+1639 DQCYTRMLQMERNYVIQ
-1649 DLNHVQWLI
+1649 LI
-1658 DELPDEDKVTLA
+1658 DNLPEESAVTLA
-1670 DKKQID
+1670 DKKQIN
-1676 AAKAAYDALPDQT
+1676 AAKTAYDALPDKT
-1689 GVDATRLGK
+1689 GVDATKLTK
-1698 AIAALKKLE
+1698 ALAALEKLE

-1855 GRTNDGG
+1855 NRTSEGG

-1883 PYYNKSNETVKDA
+1883 PYYNKSNETVKAA
-1896 VDTALAWLST
+1896 VDTALTWLST

-1914 SSWGKANAESC
+1914 SSWGNANAESC

-1959 EQADGSFFHVSDGSD
+1959 EQADGSFLHTLPGSD
-1974 GNNQMTSEQGT
+1974 KDNNQMSSEQGT

-2009 RADASAQEV
+2009 REDADAQEV

-2028 DESSYTAIAEARNA
+2028 DESSYNAIAEARNA
-2042 YDELS
+2042 YNKLS
-2047 TEDQAKVTNYSTLTA
+2047 AADKAKVENYNTLTA

-2069 ILKQKQ
+2069 ILKQKR
-2075 TDQYKALKAHYDD
+2075 TEQYNLLKTHYDE

-2114 DMNSAVSCERV
+2114 DMNAAESCERV
-2125 TDIYEKAIA
+2125 TAIYEKAIT

-2200 LRYIGAENNYVS
+2200 LRYIGAESNYVS
-2212 TIYAPSCLGGYALS
+2212 TIYAPSCLGGYPLS

-2241 GKHPNQGLKNWTLND
+2241 GTHPNQGLKNWTLND
-2256 GDVVIWHYV
+2256 NDVVVWHYV
-2265 NDYSCEVADW
+2265 NDYSHEVADW
-2275 FNDSQYPSLGDGSYY
+2275 FNDPNYPSLGNGTYY
-2290 NSWLR
+2290 NGWLR
-2295 ARDITP
+2295 AADISP
-2301 EQYVQQLLAKILTV
+2301 EQYVNELLGKILKV
-2315 GKHGTVEPKL
+2315 GKNGTVEPKL

-2375 EFTDESLPFT
+2375 EFTNGKLPFT

-2392 FYDDVVF
+2392 FYEDVAF

-2405 FSGTSDTTFSPNTS
+2405 FAGTSDTTFSPNAS

-2468 TSTSTFS
+2468 TSTTTFS
-2475 PNVNVT
+2475 PNTNVT

-2505 LNSFSD
+2505 LNGFTD
-2511 HTSVSGYAVASLQW
+2511 HASVSGYATASLEW
-2525 SVAEKLVNGSNG
+2525 AVAEKMVNGSAG
-2537 KLMPTGNASRAQVA
+2537 KLMPTGNATRAQVA
-2551 AILHRFAE
+2551 AILHRFVE
-2559 NVAKTTK
+2559 NVATTK

>member
-1 MFAQPLP
+1 MK
-8 LFFMKK
+8 KK
-14 RIISFILLI
+14 RILATF
-23 ILLLTLSI
+23 LLLLLFLNTIPRVFAATTTITIADNGISGCDYETLTNQVTVEFWAAAWGNNVANVEINTTYLISLSAQDTVSLQNSCTSTLTANKYSYLNQRI
-31 DAFAAE
+31 TKKLTSTSWNAKTVRGISDFEDAFGVTEE
-37 ATTIVFTEQG
+37 A
-47 LQTGSYD
+47 
-54 KIISASITLGEDED
+54 
-68 FSSTYSTIYLVTAT
+68 
-82 NADVK
+82 
-87 FQNNASRYFDWA
+87 
-99 EYKFLSADAEDM
+99 
-111 WTVGTTYSVNDS
+111 
-123 ALNGVSVTKDQLK
+123 LK
-136 AAGIP
+136 AKG
-141 DEAYDT
+141 YSKFKSGCT
-147 SCSAFYLIGF
+147 YYYLAF
-157 DGSYVNSGIDFAV
+157 
-170 LVQVKAESTTIP
+170 KPSTTAP
-182 FTEQGLQTGSY
+182 
-193 DKIISA
+193 A
-199 SVTLGEDEDFASTY
+199 FA
-213 STIYLVTATNADVKF
+213 ILI
-228 QNNAS
+228 Q
-233 RYFDWAEYKFLSA
+233 AE
-246 DAEDMWTV
+246 
-254 GTTYSVNDSALNG
+254 
-267 VSVTKDQLKAAGIP
+267 
-281 DEAYDTSC
+281 
-289 SAFYLIG
+289 
-296 FDGSYVNSGID
+296 
-307 FAVLVQVKGAA
+307 KGA
-318 TSLTDAQKKPLT
+318 TVNKEPLSN
-330 DLLAT
+330 LLAT

-353 PADTITS
+353 AADTITS

-379 QKALQD
+379 QNVLDTAT
-385 AKTEADITAAVA
+385 TEDQITAAVA
-397 ELQAAI
+397 ELETAI

-479 DALKNYTLVF
+479 DTLKNYTLVF

-511 MTENSGKYTGESWTA
+511 MTENGGKYTGESWTA

-555 AALTREFLSAAY
+555 AALTRNFLSAAY

-613 TLNRGATLA
+613 TLDRGATLA
-622 DLWTKTG
+622 DLWTTTG

-740 TGSYNPYEG
+740 TGSYSPYEG

-789 KYLVTAYDARA
+789 KYIVTAYDARA
-800 NDEDSAIFYSG
+800 NDEDSALFYSG
-811 TVAAPYLELTVG
+811 TVAAPYLELTVE

-853 DTWAEIEAAYKVAV
+853 DTWAEIEAAYKTAV

-976 EKYKLTLNTVV
+976 ETYELTLNVV
-987 RGGTEED
+987 GDSDEST
-994 TEAINA
+994 AALNA
-1000 MIANLRNNPA
+1000 MIDDLRNNPA
-1010 KMDRAEGGKYDR
+1010 KMDRAEGGKHDH

-1044 SKTFSETDPLIPV
+1044 SKTFSETDPLTPV

-1070 TRNANGTYTT
+1070 TRNAKGKYTPESAT
-1080 ASTRWSISDE
+1080 WSISDE
-1090 DLSIVLTREGT
+1090 DLSIVLTLEGT

-1110 EGHLTVKIGDT
+1110 EGHLTVKIGET

-1186 ESDSAKLETA
+1186 ESDSAKLGTA

-1209 ALVAANEYDAEH
+1209 ALVAANKYDEEH
-1221 RDELDAALATG
+1221 RDELDAALANG
-1232 LTEIKNATSESDV
+1232 LKEIESATSETDV

-1262 GSSSESGKVG
+1262 GQSSETGKVG
-1272 EHYPYSGSEVVGRV
+1272 EHFKELYPNAKTVGRV

-1295 LDESLPDSLKKTI
+1295 LDESLPASLKNTI
-1308 VKGYYDLTKDD
+1308 IDGYYDQTDCD

-1327 ALEGAGCTWNRG
+1327 ALEGAGYTWNRG

-1351 EKDGGTLA
+1351 EKDGYTLA

-1378 NASFSEFRYQNGGLA
+1378 NASFSDFRYTNGGLA

-1421 QSLIVS
+1421 QSMTVN
-1427 GAELSPAFSGSTT
+1427 GGTELSPAFSSTT
-1440 NYVLTIPDEATG
+1440 TSYVLTIPEETTG
-1452 VTVRFTAANK
+1452 VTVRFSAANK

-1556 DALDPAAQAT
+1556 DALDAAAQAA
-1566 FKKDHKAQ
+1566 FKTDHEAQ

-1583 VIDDMAAAD
+1583 VIDDMTAAD
-1592 AVTTAANN
+1592 AVTTAANKLPDPDN
-1600 LPSKPNLRDKATFY
+1600 LTLRDKETVY
-1614 AAKVA
+1614 AAKAA
-1619 LDALTADQKQY
+1619 LNALTADQEQY
-1630 LTAETISVI
+1630 LTSETISVI
-1639 NQAYEQVLEM
+1639 DQCYTRMLQMERNYVIQ
-1649 DLNHVQWLI
+1649 LI
-1658 DELPDEDKVTLA
+1658 DNLPDESAVTLA
-1670 DKKQID
+1670 DKKQIN
-1676 AAKAAYDALPDQT
+1676 AAKAAYDALPDKN
-1689 GVDATRLGK
+1689 GVDATKLTK
-1698 AIAALKKLE
+1698 ALAALEKLE
-1707 QGGSGEDTGY
+1707 QGGSGEDTSY

-1722 KALANIKKKVPT
+1722 KALANIKKTVPT

-1766 RVVAYVRDNISSG
+1766 RVVAYVRTNISSG

-1844 SRDQLIKAILD
+1844 SRDELIEAIL
-1855 GRTNDGG
+1855 GNRTSDGG
-1862 WALDGNATDVDMTA
+1862 WALDGTVTDVDMTA

-1883 PYYNKSNETVKDA
+1883 PYYKSNKNVQDVVDA
-1896 VDTALAWLST
+1896 ALAWLST

-1914 SSWGKANAESC
+1914 SSWGNANAESC

-1959 EQADGSFFHVSDGSD
+1959 EQADGSFLHTLPGSD
-1974 GNNQMTSEQGT
+1974 KDNNQMSSEQGT

-2018 IDMIN
+2018 IDMIDS
-2023 QIGYV
+2023 IGEVNEY
-2028 DESSYTAIAEARNA
+2028 SYDAIAEARSA
-2042 YDELS
+2042 YTKLS
-2047 TEDQAKVTNYSTLTA
+2047 SADKEKVKATNYKTLTA
-2062 AETSYKA
+2062 AEDAYKA
-2069 ILKQKQ
+2069 ILREKQSERYEK
-2075 TDQYKALKAHYDD
+2075 LKAHYDE
-2088 LLNDKTKKYGT
+2088 LLIDKTKKYGT
-2099 AAKKKLASILQQAQT
+2099 AAKKKLLSVLQTAQR
-2114 DMNSAVSCERV
+2114 DMNAAVSCERV
-2125 TDIYEKAIA
+2125 EEIFQKAMS

-2200 LRYIGAENNYVS
+2200 LRYIGAESNYVS
-2212 TIYAPSCLGGYALS
+2212 TIYAPSCLGGYTLS

-2241 GKHPNQGLKNWTLND
+2241 GTHPNQGLKNWTLND
-2256 GDVVIWHYV
+2256 NDVVVWHYV
-2265 NDYSCEVADW
+2265 NDYSHEVADW
-2275 FNDSQYPSLGDGSYY
+2275 FNDPNYPSLGNGTYY
-2290 NSWLR
+2290 NGWLR
-2295 ARDITP
+2295 AADISP
-2301 EQYVQQLLAKILTV
+2301 EQYVNELLGKILKV
-2315 GKHGTVEPKL
+2315 GKNGTVEPKL

-2375 EFTDESLPFT
+2375 EFTNGKLPFT

-2392 FYDDVVF
+2392 FYEDVAF

-2405 FSGTSDTTFSPNTS
+2405 FAGTSDTTFSPNAS

-2468 TSTSTFS
+2468 TSTTTFS
-2475 PNVNVT
+2475 PNANVT

-2493 QYKKYNTAASSS
+2493 QHKKYNTAASSG
-2505 LNSFSD
+2505 LNGFTD
-2511 HTSVSGYAVASLQW
+2511 HASVSGYAAASLEW
-2525 SVAEKLVNGSNG
+2525 AVAEKLVNGSAG
-2537 KLMPTGNASRAQVA
+2537 KLMPTGNATRAQVA
-2551 AILHRFAE
+2551 AILHRFVE

>member
-1 MFAQPLP
+1 MSNIKVFASGEELSVQVIGTANFVEAETPYTLYYAKAPFGTTQITVSLESGWFVPETCFGGTVEDDSVSLENAVENDALAEVIEGMSGDGLINITDASLIASSDVISDLIYFSNEEFEGAPLD
-8 LFFMKK
+8 
-14 RIISFILLI
+14 ILLI
-23 ILLLTLSI
+23 Q
-31 DAFAAE
+31 
-37 ATTIVFTEQG
+37 V
-47 LQTGSYD
+47 
-54 KIISASITLGEDED
+54 
-68 FSSTYSTIYLVTAT
+68 ST
-82 NADVK
+82 
-87 FQNNASRYFDWA
+87 
-99 EYKFLSADAEDM
+99 
-111 WTVGTTYSVNDS
+111 
-123 ALNGVSVTKDQLK
+123 
-136 AAGIP
+136 
-141 DEAYDT
+141 
-147 SCSAFYLIGF
+147 
-157 DGSYVNSGIDFAV
+157 VNSGGNV
-170 LVQVKAESTTIP
+170 LDDTKKAPLSNLLETVK
-182 FTEQGLQTGSY
+182 
-193 DKIISA
+193 
-199 SVTLGEDEDFASTY
+199 
-213 STIYLVTATNADVKF
+213 
-228 QNNAS
+228 
-233 RYFDWAEYKFLSA
+233 
-246 DAEDMWTV
+246 
-254 GTTYSVNDSALNG
+254 
-267 VSVTKDQLKAAGIP
+267 
-281 DEAYDTSC
+281 
-289 SAFYLIG
+289 
-296 FDGSYVNSGID
+296 
-307 FAVLVQVKGAA
+307 
-318 TSLTDAQKKPLT
+318 
-330 DLLAT
+330 
-335 VADGNDKYVQS
+335 DGNSNYYLTN
-346 GDRYNGK
+346 DRYNGK
-353 PADTITS
+353 ESDTISS

-365 WAEFTAVNGPRAKA
+365 WAAFTAANGPRSKA
-379 QKALQD
+379 QNILDTAT
-385 AKTEADITAAVA
+385 TEDQITAAVA
-397 ELQAAI
+397 ELETAI
-403 SKLIPASQLNATY
+403 SKLIPTSQLNATY
-416 LYETLQQYN
+416 LYETVQWANGYTDEALDAYTSPSVKTFLAARSAAQR
-425 YGEEY
+425 Y
-430 LENCTVPSAQGF
+430 LDS
-442 RAVRSEAQNYF
+442 
-453 DTLFN
+453 LFN
-458 SDGSATGVNI
+458 ADGSAKEDVNI
-468 AANQKTADDYA
+468 AANKQTADDYA
-479 DALKNYTLVF
+479 DALKNSGLVSK
-489 NDQVD
+489 DSV
-494 EAKVNLRTIQA
+494 EESKVNLRTIQA
-505 LAKRYA
+505 LAKKYS
-511 MTENSGKYTGESWTA
+511 MTENGGKYTDESWTA
-526 FETARKAATDYAAAH
+526 FENARKAAVDYAANYQ
-541 SVSEYISD
+541 VSENMSSD
-549 AEVKQY
+549 DTKQY
-555 AALTREFLSAAY
+555 ASRTRAFLSAAY
-567 GLTSASDTVTVTFS
+567 GLTPVSGDITVTFS
-581 YTDDLHLRV
+581 FTDDLHLRV
-590 PNPNDPYNQ
+590 TNIPPAYVKLMKDP
-599 MVDPVGNK
+599 DGDT
-607 PQIQTV
+607 PQIKTI
-613 TLNRGATLA
+613 TLPAGSTLA
-622 DLWTKTG
+622 DLWKQTGCQPGNSYLSKTA
-629 YKPSRSY
+629 
-636 YGVSEYSVWHTFVN
+636 YSIWYTFVN
-650 GTMLYGVT
+650 DTMLYGAT
-658 PGAKQDLADDSYV
+658 PGVNQYFADTNYV
-671 LKDGDKIQLTH
+671 LKDGDEIHLAH
-682 MDWPSYTFNY
+682 MEWPSYTFNY
-692 IYRAAVD
+692 IYRDEVNWAN
-699 WTSMTNSLAALRF
+699 MTDALSVLRF

-718 NVGAGEEA
+718 NAAAGEET

-740 TGSYNPYEG
+740 TGSYSAYEG
-749 ATIAAYGPQNKDG
+749 ATIAAYGPQNTDG

-789 KYLVTAYDARA
+789 KYLITAYDARA
-800 NDEDSAIFYSG
+800 NDEDSALFYSG

-853 DTWAEIEAAYKVAV
+853 DAWADIEKAYKAAV
-867 ATLNDSTA
+867 ATLNDSSA
-875 TTGEA
+875 STGEA

-917 DDVNKITASASVKEA
+917 DDVNKITTSASVQEA

-937 QCYTSMNSYQRSQLT
+937 QCYTSMNSYQRSQIT
-952 NSEKAK
+952 GTEKAK

-963 AYMDEKGEKLPEA
+963 TYMDANGASLPKA
-976 EKYKLTLNTVV
+976 ETYKLTLNVV
-987 RGGTEED
+987 GDSEES
-994 TEAINA
+994 TAALNA
-1000 MIANLRNNPA
+1000 MIDDLRSNPA
-1010 KMDRAEGGKYDR
+1010 KMDRAEGGKYDH
-1022 TQAINIVTP
+1022 TKAIHIVTP
-1031 YTFGAYDGKTELF
+1031 YTFGTYDGSTMLF
-1044 SKTFSETDPLIPV
+1044 SNTFSEAEPLTPV
-1057 RIYTGVDYAAYFQ
+1057 RIYSGVDYAAYFQ
-1070 TRNANGTYTT
+1070 TRNAKGTYTT
-1080 ASTRWSISDE
+1080 DSAAWSISDK
-1090 DLSIVLTREGT
+1090 DLSIVLTLEGT
-1101 NTTPGVYGT
+1101 ISTPGEYGT
-1110 EGHLTVKIGDT
+1110 EGSLTVKIGDT

-1146 DDSGYKGKST
+1146 DDSAYKGKSSD
-1156 EVVNVDIPDA
+1156 VVNVDIPDA

-1186 ESDSAKLETA
+1186 ESDTEKLTKAKETA
-1196 RKTATNVV
+1196 KNVV
-1204 KAKYN
+1204 NAKYD
-1209 ALVAANEYDAEH
+1209 ALVAANEYNAEH
-1221 RDELDAALATG
+1221 RAELDAALTNG
-1232 LTEIKNATSESDV
+1232 LTEIKNATTEANV

-1262 GSSSESGKVG
+1262 DSSSESGKVG

-1286 HVIVENTTY
+1286 HVIVENKTY
-1295 LDESLPDSLKKTI
+1295 LDESLPDSLKNTI
-1308 VKGYYDLTKDD
+1308 VEGYYDLTKDD

-1327 ALEGAGCTWNRG
+1327 ALEGAGYAWNRG

-1351 EKDGGTLA
+1351 EKDGYTLA

-1378 NASFSEFRYQNGGLA
+1378 NASFSDFRYTNGGLA

-1427 GAELSPAFSGSTT
+1427 GAELSPVFSGSTT
-1440 NYVLTIPDEATG
+1440 NYVLTILNEATS

-1528 VEIIDDLPAA
+1528 AEIIDDLPAA

-1556 DALDPAAQAT
+1556 DALDAAAQAT
-1566 FKKDHKAQ
+1566 FKTDHEAQ
-1574 YNKLAACEK
+1574 YNKLVACEK
-1583 VIDDMAAAD
+1583 VIDDMTAAD
-1592 AVTTAANN
+1592 AVTTAANK
-1600 LPSKPNLRDKATFY
+1600 LPDPDSLTLRDKETVY
-1614 AAKVA
+1614 AAKAA

-1630 LTAETISVI
+1630 LTSETISVI
-1639 NQAYEQVLEM
+1639 DQCYTWMLRTEKY
-1649 DLNHVQWLI
+1649 HVQRLI
-1658 DELPDEDKVTLA
+1658 DDLPDEDKVTLA

-1676 AAKAAYDALPDQT
+1676 AAKAAYDALPDKT
-1689 GVDATRLGK
+1689 GIDATKLEQ
-1698 AIAALKKLE
+1698 AVEALKKLE

-1734 PTIGSSSG
+1734 PQVGSTNG
-1742 EWAVLALARGNADV
+1742 EWAVLGLARGNASV
-1756 LNSYYDGYYD
+1756 TNSYYDGYYD
-1766 RVVAYVRDNISSG
+1766 RVVAYVKANINSKGQLDS
-1779 KLNADKSTDNARIA
+1779 NKSTENSRIV

-1808 HNLLTA
+1808 RNLLTA
-1814 LDDVTYD
+1814 LNDLTYVK
-1821 LKQGINGPIWAL
+1821 KQGSNGPIWAL
-1833 IALDSKNYTSS
+1833 IAVDSGNYEYTK
-1844 SRDQLIKAILD
+1844 REQLIEAILAD
-1855 GRTNDGG
+1855 RTDDGG
-1862 WALDGNATDVDMTA
+1862 WTYGEGGADADMTA

-1883 PYYNKSNETVKDA
+1883 PYNDDEHPTVKSA
-1896 VDTALAWLST
+1896 ISTALKLLSGM
-1906 KQSSDGGF
+1906 QNDDGGF
-1914 SSWGKANAESC
+1914 SSMGYRNCESA
-1925 AQVIVALSALNIDAD
+1925 AQVVVALSALGLDAN

-1951 ALENLLTF
+1951 VLENLLTY
-1959 EQADGSFFHVSDGSD
+1959 EQADGSFWHLIDGS
-1974 GNNQMTSEQGT
+1974 GNANNQMSAEQGT
-1985 YALVAYDRFKT
+1985 YALVAYDRYVKN
-1996 GKNSLYNMTDAVK
+1996 KNSLYDMTDVVK
-2009 RADASAQEV
+2009 REDASAQEV
-2018 IDMIN
+2018 IDMIDS
-2023 QIGYV
+2023 IGEVNEY
-2028 DESSYTAIAEARNA
+2028 SYDAIAEARNA
-2042 YDELS
+2042 YNKLS
-2047 TEDQAKVTNYSTLTA
+2047 AADKAKVTNYNTLTA
-2062 AETSYKA
+2062 AEDAYKA
-2069 ILKQKQ
+2069 ILSEKQ
-2075 TDQYKALKAHYDD
+2075 TERYKELKAHYDE
-2088 LLNDKTKKYGT
+2088 LLSDKAKKYGT
-2099 AAKKKLASILQQAQT
+2099 AAKKKLLSVLQTAQR
-2114 DMNSAVSCERV
+2114 DMNAAVSCERV
-2125 TDIYEKAIA
+2125 EEIFQKAMS

-2151 GALEATQDVDLTT
+2151 GALEATQDVDLTK

-2200 LRYIGAENNYVS
+2200 LRYIGAESNYVS
-2212 TIYAPSCLGGYALS
+2212 TIYAPSCLGSYALS

-2301 EQYVQQLLAKILTV
+2301 EQYVDELLGKILTV
-2315 GKHGTVEPKL
+2315 GKNGTVEPKL
-2325 TFQHIG
+2325 TLSHLG
-2331 KSVTFTFKPDTGYKV
+2331 KSVTFTFKPDKGYRV
-2346 KDVKVNGKSV
+2346 KDVKVDGKSV
-2356 GAVKT
+2356 GAVTT
-2361 YTIDKLTVSTRIEV
+2361 YTVDKLTVSTRIEV
-2375 EFTDESLPFT
+2375 TFTNGKLPFT

>member
-1 MFAQPLP
+1 MFSLPVFADNMSNIKVFASGEELSVQVIGTANFVKAETPYTLYYAKAPFGTTQITVSLESGWFVPETCFGGTVEDDSVSLENAVENDALAEVIEGMSGDGLINITDASLIASSDVISDLIYFSNEEFEGAPLD
-8 LFFMKK
+8 
-14 RIISFILLI
+14 ILLI
-23 ILLLTLSI
+23 Q
-31 DAFAAE
+31 
-37 ATTIVFTEQG
+37 V
-47 LQTGSYD
+47 
-54 KIISASITLGEDED
+54 
-68 FSSTYSTIYLVTAT
+68 ST
-82 NADVK
+82 
-87 FQNNASRYFDWA
+87 
-99 EYKFLSADAEDM
+99 
-111 WTVGTTYSVNDS
+111 
-123 ALNGVSVTKDQLK
+123 
-136 AAGIP
+136 
-141 DEAYDT
+141 
-147 SCSAFYLIGF
+147 
-157 DGSYVNSGIDFAV
+157 VNSGGNV
-170 LVQVKAESTTIP
+170 LDDTKKAPLSNLLETVK
-182 FTEQGLQTGSY
+182 
-193 DKIISA
+193 
-199 SVTLGEDEDFASTY
+199 
-213 STIYLVTATNADVKF
+213 
-228 QNNAS
+228 
-233 RYFDWAEYKFLSA
+233 
-246 DAEDMWTV
+246 
-254 GTTYSVNDSALNG
+254 
-267 VSVTKDQLKAAGIP
+267 
-281 DEAYDTSC
+281 
-289 SAFYLIG
+289 
-296 FDGSYVNSGID
+296 
-307 FAVLVQVKGAA
+307 
-318 TSLTDAQKKPLT
+318 
-330 DLLAT
+330 
-335 VADGNDKYVQS
+335 DGNSNYYLTN
-346 GDRYNGK
+346 DRYNGK
-353 PADTITS
+353 ESDTISS

-379 QKALQD
+379 QNVLDTAT
-385 AKTEADITAAVA
+385 TEDQITAAVA
-397 ELQAAI
+397 ELETAI

-453 DTLFN
+453 NTLFN
-458 SDGSATGVNI
+458 ADGSATGVNI
-468 AANQKTADDYA
+468 ALNQKTADDYA

-511 MTENSGKYTGESWTA
+511 MTENGGKYTEESWTA
-526 FETARKAATDYAAAH
+526 FEAAREAATDYAAKH

-567 GLTSASDTVTVTFS
+567 RLTSASNTVTVTFS

-613 TLNRGATLA
+613 TLDRGATLA
-622 DLWTKTG
+622 DLWTTTG

-658 PGAKQDLADDSYV
+658 PGAKQDLADNSYV

-699 WTSMTNSLAALRF
+699 WTSMTSSLAALRF

-718 NVGAGEEA
+718 NVGAGEAA

-740 TGSYNPYEG
+740 TGSYSPYEG
-749 ATIAAYGPQNKDG
+749 ATIAAYGPQNTDG

-800 NDEDSAIFYSG
+800 NDEDSALFYSG

-823 DATQPDAVRAELKAA
+823 NATQPDDVRAELKAA

-937 QCYTSMNSYQRSQLT
+937 QCYTSMNSYQRSQIT
-952 NSEKAK
+952 GTEQAK

-963 AYMDEKGEKLPEA
+963 AYMDANGASLPKA
-976 EKYKLTLNTVV
+976 ETYELTLNVV
-987 RGGTEED
+987 GDSDEST
-994 TEAINA
+994 AALNA

-1010 KMDRAEGGKYDR
+1010 KMDRAEGGKYDH
-1022 TQAINIVTP
+1022 TKAIHIVTP
-1031 YTFGAYDGKTELF
+1031 YTFGTYDGSTMLFSDTF
-1044 SKTFSETDPLIPV
+1044 SKTEPLTPV

-1070 TRNANGTYTT
+1070 TRNAGGTYTT
-1080 ASTRWSISDE
+1080 DSAAWSISDE
-1090 DLSIVLTREGT
+1090 DLSIILTLEGT
-1101 NTTPGVYGT
+1101 TSRPGEYGT
-1110 EGHLTVKIGDT
+1110 EGNLTVKIGDT

-1146 DDSGYKGKST
+1146 DDSAYKGKSSD
-1156 EVVNVDIPDA
+1156 VVNVDIPDA

-1196 RKTATNVV
+1196 RKTATNIVN
-1204 KAKYN
+1204 AKYK

-1221 RDELDAALATG
+1221 QAELDAALADG
-1232 LTEIKNATSESDV
+1232 LKEIESAASEADV

-1262 GSSSESGKVG
+1262 GSSAESGEVG
-1272 EHYPYSGSEVVGRV
+1272 GHFKELYPNAKTVGRV

-1295 LDESLPDSLKKTI
+1295 LDESLPDSLKENI
-1308 VKGYYDLTKDD
+1308 VGGWYDLTDCD

-1327 ALEGAGCTWNRG
+1327 ALEGKGYTWNRG

-1351 EKDGGTLA
+1351 EKDGYTLA

-1378 NASFSEFRYQNGGLA
+1378 NASFSDFRYTNGGLA

-1427 GAELSPAFSGSTT
+1427 GAELSPEFSGSTT
-1440 NYVLTIPDEATG
+1440 NYVLTIPAEGTG

-1556 DALDPAAQAT
+1556 DALDAAAQAA
-1566 FKKDHKAQ
+1566 FKTTDQ
-1574 YNKLAACEK
+1574 YAKLVACEK
-1583 VIDDMAAAD
+1583 VIDDMTAAD
-1592 AVTTAANN
+1592 AVTTAANA
-1600 LPSKPNLRDKATFY
+1600 LPDPDSLMLRDKETVY
-1614 AAKVA
+1614 AAKAA

-1630 LTAETISVI
+1630 LTSDTTSTI
-1639 NQAYEQVLEM
+1639 NQCYTRMLQMER
-1649 DLNHVQWLI
+1649 NHVQQLI
-1658 DELPDEDKVTLA
+1658 DELPEESAVTLS
-1670 DKKQID
+1670 DKKRIN
-1676 AAKAAYDALPDQT
+1676 AAKAAYDALPDKT
-1689 GVDATRLGK
+1689 GVDATKLEK
-1698 AIAALKKLE
+1698 AVEALKKLE
-1707 QGGSGEDTGY
+1707 QGGSGEDTSY

-1722 KALANIKKKVPT
+1722 KALANIKKTVPT
-1734 PTIGSSSG
+1734 PQVGSVSG
-1742 EWAVLALARGNADV
+1742 EWAVLGLARGNANV
-1756 LNSYYDGYYD
+1756 TNSYYDSYYD
-1766 RVVAYVRDNISSG
+1766 RVVAYVKANINSKGQLDS
-1779 KLNADKSTDNARIA
+1779 NKSTENSRIV

-1808 HNLLTA
+1808 RNLLTA
-1814 LDDVTYD
+1814 LNDLTYVK
-1821 LKQGINGPIWAL
+1821 KQGSNGPIWAL
-1833 IALDSKNYTSS
+1833 IAVDSGNYEYTK
-1844 SRDQLIKAILD
+1844 REQLIEAILAD
-1855 GRTNDGG
+1855 RTDDGG
-1862 WALDGNATDVDMTA
+1862 WTYGEGGADADMTA

-1883 PYYNKSNETVKDA
+1883 PYNDDEHPTVKSA
-1896 VDTALAWLST
+1896 ISTALKLLSGM
-1906 KQSSDGGF
+1906 QNDDGGF
-1914 SSWGKANAESC
+1914 SSMGYRNCESA
-1925 AQVIVALSALNIDAD
+1925 AQVVVALSALGLDAN

-1951 ALENLLTF
+1951 VLENLLTY
-1959 EQADGSFFHVSDGSD
+1959 EQADGSFWHLIDGS
-1974 GNNQMTSEQGT
+1974 GNANNQMSAEQGT
-1985 YALVAYDRFKT
+1985 YALVAYDRYVKN
-1996 GKNSLYNMTDAVK
+1996 KNSLYDMTDVVK
-2009 RADASAQEV
+2009 REDASAQEV
-2018 IDMIN
+2018 IDMIDS
-2023 QIGYV
+2023 IGEVNEY
-2028 DESSYTAIAEARNA
+2028 SYDAIAEARNA
-2042 YDELS
+2042 YNKLS
-2047 TEDQAKVTNYSTLTA
+2047 TADRAKVTNYNTLTA
-2062 AETSYKA
+2062 AEDVYKA
-2069 ILKQKQ
+2069 ILSERQ
-2075 TDQYKALKAHYDD
+2075 TERYKELKAYYDE
-2088 LLNDKTKKYGT
+2088 LLRDKTKKYGN
-2099 AAKKKLASILQQAQT
+2099 AAKKKLQSILQTAQR
-2114 DMNSAVSCERV
+2114 DMNAAVSCERV
-2125 TDIYEKAIA
+2125 EEIFQKAMS

-2151 GALEATQDVDLTT
+2151 GALEATKDVDLTT
-2164 DSYLPEYVTWVPTK
+2164 DSYLPEYVTWVPTT

-2200 LRYIGAENNYVS
+2200 LRYIGAESNYVS

-2301 EQYVQQLLAKILTV
+2301 EQYVDELLGKILTV
-2315 GKHGTVEPKL
+2315 GKNGTVEPKL
-2325 TFQHIG
+2325 TLSHLG
-2331 KSVTFTFKPDTGYKV
+2331 KSVTFTFKPDKGYRV
-2346 KDVKVNGKSV
+2346 KDVKVDGKSV
-2356 GAVKT
+2356 GAVTT
-2361 YTIDKLTVSTRIEV
+2361 YTVDKLTVSTRIEI
-2375 EFTDESLPFT
+2375 EFTNGTLPFT

-2468 TSTSTFS
+2468 ISTTMFS
-2475 PNVNVT
+2475 PNANVT

>member
-1 MFAQPLP
+1 M
-8 LFFMKK
+8 
-14 RIISFILLI
+14 LI
-23 ILLLTLSI
+23 ICLS
-31 DAFAAE
+31 FQVYAATE
-37 ATTIVFTEQG
+37 TIEFGRDTVN
-47 LQTGSYD
+47 SYD
-54 KIISASITLGEDED
+54 KKLTDQSLSCVTKSETISIKTVYIKTIENDDVQFKSTLRLTTSNYGFLNQASTVTLTKTTTKQPKDLAGISVSANDL
-68 FSSTYSTIYLVTAT
+68 I
-82 NADVK
+82 VK
-87 FQNNASRYFDWA
+87 G
-99 EYKFLSADAEDM
+99 LSAD
-111 WTVGTTYSVNDS
+111 S
-123 ALNGVSVTKDQLK
+123 
-136 AAGIP
+136 
-141 DEAYDT
+141 
-147 SCSAFYLIGF
+147 
-157 DGSYVNSGIDFAV
+157 
-170 LVQVKAESTTIP
+170 
-182 FTEQGLQTGSY
+182 
-193 DKIISA
+193 
-199 SVTLGEDEDFASTY
+199 FASTY
-213 STIYLVTATNADVKF
+213 PKFYFIGVRGKDVENFGILIQVK
-228 QNNAS
+228 NAS
-233 RYFDWAEYKFLSA
+233 TE
-246 DAEDMWTV
+246 
-254 GTTYSVNDSALNG
+254 
-267 VSVTKDQLKAAGIP
+267 P
-281 DEAYDTSC
+281 
-289 SAFYLIG
+289 
-296 FDGSYVNSGID
+296 
-307 FAVLVQVKGAA
+307 
-318 TSLTDAQKKPLT
+318 SLTDAQKKPLT

-365 WAEFTAVNGPRAKA
+365 WAEFTAANGPRATA

-511 MTENSGKYTGESWTA
+511 MTENGGKYTGESWTA

-740 TGSYNPYEG
+740 TGSYSLYEG
-749 ATIAAYGPQNKDG
+749 ATIAAYGPQNEDG
-762 SYPDTPIL
+762 SYPETPIL

-789 KYLVTAYDARA
+789 KYIVTAYDARA
-800 NDEDSAIFYSG
+800 NDEDSALFYSG

-1000 MIANLRNNPA
+1000 MIDNLRNNPA
-1010 KMDRAEGGKYDR
+1010 KMDRAEGGKHDH

-1044 SKTFSETDPLIPV
+1044 SKTFSETDPLTPV

-1070 TRNANGTYTT
+1070 TRNAKGAYTT
-1080 ASTRWSISDE
+1080 ESTRWSISDE

-1110 EGHLTVKIGDT
+1110 EGHLTVKIGET

-1232 LTEIKNATSESDV
+1232 LTEIKNATSEADV

-1250 KAVSAMEKVPTI
+1250 KAVSEMEKVPTI
-1262 GSSSESGKVG
+1262 GQSSESAKVG
-1272 EHYPYSGSEVVGRV
+1272 ENFTKLYPDARTVGRV

-1295 LDESLPDSLKKTI
+1295 LDESLPASLKNTI
-1308 VKGYYDLTKDD
+1308 IDGYYDLTNCD

-1327 ALEGAGCTWNRG
+1327 ALEGAGYTWNRG

-1351 EKDGGTLA
+1351 EKDGYTLA

-1614 AAKVA
+1614 AAKAA

-2042 YDELS
+2042 YDKLS

-2114 DMNSAVSCERV
+2114 DMNAAESCERV
-2125 TDIYEKAIA
+2125 TAIYEKAIT

-2164 DSYLPEYVTWVPTK
+2164 DSYLPEYVTWVPTT

-2200 LRYIGAENNYVS
+2200 LRYIGAESNYVS

-2241 GKHPNQGLKNWTLND
+2241 GTHPNQGLKNWTLKD

-2265 NDYSCEVADW
+2265 NDYSHEVADW
-2275 FNDSQYPSLGDGSYY
+2275 FNDPNYPSLGNGTYY
-2290 NSWLR
+2290 NGWLR
-2295 ARDITP
+2295 AADIRP
-2301 EQYVQQLLAKILTV
+2301 EQYVNELLGKILKV
-2315 GKHGTVEPKL
+2315 GKNGTVEPKL

-2375 EFTDESLPFT
+2375 EFADGKLPFT
-2385 DVRESDW
+2385 DVHETDW
-2392 FYDDVVF
+2392 FYNDVLFV
-2399 AYENGL
+2399 YEEGL
-2405 FSGTSDTTFSPNTS
+2405 FAGTSDTTFSPNAA

-2426 TVLYRLEGQPAVNG
+2426 TVLYRLEGEPAVSG
-2440 RSGFSDVQ
+2440 RSGFSDVTF
-2448 YNGYYE
+2448 NSYYE

-2468 TSTSTFS
+2468 TSITTFS
-2475 PNVNVT
+2475 PNANVT

-2505 LNSFSD
+2505 LNGFTD
-2511 HTSVSGYAVASLQW
+2511 QASVSGYATASLEW
-2525 SVAEKLVNGSNG
+2525 AVAEKLVNGSAG
-2537 KLMPTGNASRAQVA
+2537 KLMPTGNATRAQVA
-2551 AILHRFAE
+2551 AILHRFVE
-2559 NVAKTTK
+2559 NVATTK

>member
-1 MFAQPLP
+1 MK
-8 LFFMKK
+8 KK
-14 RIISFILLI
+14 RILATF
-23 ILLLTLSI
+23 LLLLLFLNTIPRVFAATTTITIADNGISGCDYETLTNQVTVEFWAAAWGNNVANVEINTTYLISLSAQDTVSLQNSCTSTLTANKYSYLNQRI
-31 DAFAAE
+31 TKKLTSTSWNAKTVRGISDFEDAFGVTEE
-37 ATTIVFTEQG
+37 A
-47 LQTGSYD
+47 
-54 KIISASITLGEDED
+54 
-68 FSSTYSTIYLVTAT
+68 
-82 NADVK
+82 
-87 FQNNASRYFDWA
+87 
-99 EYKFLSADAEDM
+99 
-111 WTVGTTYSVNDS
+111 
-123 ALNGVSVTKDQLK
+123 LK
-136 AAGIP
+136 AKG
-141 DEAYDT
+141 YSKFKSGCT
-147 SCSAFYLIGF
+147 YYYLAF
-157 DGSYVNSGIDFAV
+157 
-170 LVQVKAESTTIP
+170 KPSTTAP
-182 FTEQGLQTGSY
+182 
-193 DKIISA
+193 A
-199 SVTLGEDEDFASTY
+199 FA
-213 STIYLVTATNADVKF
+213 ILI
-228 QNNAS
+228 Q
-233 RYFDWAEYKFLSA
+233 AE
-246 DAEDMWTV
+246 
-254 GTTYSVNDSALNG
+254 
-267 VSVTKDQLKAAGIP
+267 
-281 DEAYDTSC
+281 
-289 SAFYLIG
+289 
-296 FDGSYVNSGID
+296 
-307 FAVLVQVKGAA
+307 KGA
-318 TSLTDAQKKPLT
+318 TVNKEPLSN
-330 DLLAT
+330 LLAT

-353 PADTITS
+353 AADTITS

-379 QKALQD
+379 QNVLDTAT
-385 AKTEADITAAVA
+385 TEDQITAAVA
-397 ELQAAI
+397 ELETAI

-479 DALKNYTLVF
+479 DTLKNYTLVF

-511 MTENSGKYTGESWTA
+511 MTENGGKYTGESWTA

-555 AALTREFLSAAY
+555 AALTRNFLSAAY

-613 TLNRGATLA
+613 TLDRGATLA
-622 DLWTKTG
+622 DLWTTTG

-740 TGSYNPYEG
+740 TGSYSPYEG

-789 KYLVTAYDARA
+789 KYIVTAYDARA
-800 NDEDSAIFYSG
+800 NDEDSALFYSG
-811 TVAAPYLELTVG
+811 TVAAPYLELTVE

-853 DTWAEIEAAYKVAV
+853 DTWAEIEAAYKTAV

-976 EKYKLTLNTVV
+976 ETYELTLNVV
-987 RGGTEED
+987 GDSDEST
-994 TEAINA
+994 AALNA
-1000 MIANLRNNPA
+1000 MIDDLRNNPA
-1010 KMDRAEGGKYDR
+1010 KMDRAEGGKHDH

-1044 SKTFSETDPLIPV
+1044 SKTFSETDPLTPV

-1070 TRNANGTYTT
+1070 TRNAKGKYTPESAT
-1080 ASTRWSISDE
+1080 WSISDE
-1090 DLSIVLTREGT
+1090 DLSIVLTLEGT

-1110 EGHLTVKIGDT
+1110 EGHLTVKIGET

-1186 ESDSAKLETA
+1186 ESDSAKLGTA

-1209 ALVAANEYDAEH
+1209 ALVAANKYDEEH
-1221 RDELDAALATG
+1221 RDELDAALANG
-1232 LTEIKNATSESDV
+1232 LKEIESATSETDV

-1262 GSSSESGKVG
+1262 GQSSETGKVG
-1272 EHYPYSGSEVVGRV
+1272 EHFKELYPNAKTVGRV

-1295 LDESLPDSLKKTI
+1295 LDESLPASLKNTI
-1308 VKGYYDLTKDD
+1308 IDGYYDQTDCD

-1327 ALEGAGCTWNRG
+1327 ALEGAGYTWNRG

-1351 EKDGGTLA
+1351 EKDGYTLA

-1378 NASFSEFRYQNGGLA
+1378 NASFSDFRYTNGGLA

-1421 QSLIVS
+1421 QSMTVN
-1427 GAELSPAFSGSTT
+1427 GGTELSPAFSSTT
-1440 NYVLTIPDEATG
+1440 TSYVLTIPEETTG
-1452 VTVRFTAANK
+1452 VTVRFSAANK

-1556 DALDPAAQAT
+1556 DALDAAAQAT
-1566 FKKDHKAQ
+1566 FKTDHEAQ

-1583 VIDDMAAAD
+1583 VIDDMTAAD
-1592 AVTTAANN
+1592 AVTTAANKLPDPDN
-1600 LPSKPNLRDKATFY
+1600 LTLRDKETVY
-1614 AAKVA
+1614 AAKAA
-1619 LDALTADQKQY
+1619 LNALTADQEQY
-1630 LTAETISVI
+1630 LTSETISVI
-1639 NQAYEQVLEM
+1639 DQCYTRMLQMERNYVIQ
-1649 DLNHVQWLI
+1649 LI
-1658 DELPDEDKVTLA
+1658 DNLPDESAVTLA
-1670 DKKQID
+1670 DKKQIN
-1676 AAKAAYDALPDQT
+1676 AAKAAYDALPDKN
-1689 GVDATRLGK
+1689 GVDATKLTK
-1698 AIAALKKLE
+1698 ALAALEKLE
-1707 QGGSGEDTGY
+1707 QGGSGEDTSY

-1722 KALANIKKKVPT
+1722 KALANIKKTVPT

-1742 EWAVLALARGNADV
+1742 EWAVLALARGNADI

-1766 RVVAYVRDNISSG
+1766 RVVAYVRTNISSG

-1844 SRDQLIKAILD
+1844 SRDELIEAIL
-1855 GRTNDGG
+1855 GNRTSDGG
-1862 WALDGNATDVDMTA
+1862 WALDGTVTDVDMTA

-1883 PYYNKSNETVKDA
+1883 PYYKSNKNVQDVVDA
-1896 VDTALAWLST
+1896 ALAWLST

-1914 SSWGKANAESC
+1914 SSWGNANAESC

-1959 EQADGSFFHVSDGSD
+1959 EQADGSFLHTLPGSD
-1974 GNNQMTSEQGT
+1974 KDNNQMSSEQGT

-2018 IDMIN
+2018 IDMIDS
-2023 QIGYV
+2023 IGEVNEY
-2028 DESSYTAIAEARNA
+2028 SYDAIAEARSA
-2042 YDELS
+2042 YTKLS
-2047 TEDQAKVTNYSTLTA
+2047 SADKEKVKATNYKTLTA
-2062 AETSYKA
+2062 AEDAYKA
-2069 ILKQKQ
+2069 ILREKQSERYEK
-2075 TDQYKALKAHYDD
+2075 LKAHYDE
-2088 LLNDKTKKYGT
+2088 LLIDKTKKYGT
-2099 AAKKKLASILQQAQT
+2099 AAKKKLLSVLQTAQR
-2114 DMNSAVSCERV
+2114 DMNAAVSCERV
-2125 TDIYEKAIA
+2125 EEIFQKAMS

-2200 LRYIGAENNYVS
+2200 LRYIGAESNYVS
-2212 TIYAPSCLGGYALS
+2212 TIYAPSCLGGYTLS

-2241 GKHPNQGLKNWTLND
+2241 GTHPNQGLKNWTLND
-2256 GDVVIWHYV
+2256 NDVVVWHYV
-2265 NDYSCEVADW
+2265 NDYSHEVADW
-2275 FNDSQYPSLGDGSYY
+2275 FNDPNYPSLGNGTYY
-2290 NSWLR
+2290 NGWLR
-2295 ARDITP
+2295 AADISP
-2301 EQYVQQLLAKILTV
+2301 EQYVNELLGKILKV
-2315 GKHGTVEPKL
+2315 GKNGTVEPKL

-2375 EFTDESLPFT
+2375 EFTNGKLPFT

-2392 FYDDVVF
+2392 FYEDVAF

-2405 FSGTSDTTFSPNTS
+2405 FAGTSDTTFSPNAS

-2468 TSTSTFS
+2468 TSTTTFS
-2475 PNVNVT
+2475 PNANVT

-2493 QYKKYNTAASSS
+2493 QHKKYNTAASSG
-2505 LNSFSD
+2505 LNGFTD
-2511 HTSVSGYAVASLQW
+2511 HASVSGYAAASLEW
-2525 SVAEKLVNGSNG
+2525 AVAEKLVNGSAG
-2537 KLMPTGNASRAQVA
+2537 KLMPIGNATRAQVA
-2551 AILHRFAE
+2551 AILHRFVE

>member
-1 MFAQPLP
+1 MK
-8 LFFMKK
+8 KK
-14 RIISFILLI
+14 RILATF
-23 ILLLTLSI
+23 LLLLLFLNTIPRVFAATTTITIADNGISGCDYETLTNQVTVEFWAAAWGNNVANVEINTTYLISLSAQDTVSLQNSCTSTLTANKYSYLNQRI
-31 DAFAAE
+31 TKELTSTSWNAKTVRGISDFEDAFGVTEE
-37 ATTIVFTEQG
+37 A
-47 LQTGSYD
+47 
-54 KIISASITLGEDED
+54 
-68 FSSTYSTIYLVTAT
+68 
-82 NADVK
+82 
-87 FQNNASRYFDWA
+87 
-99 EYKFLSADAEDM
+99 
-111 WTVGTTYSVNDS
+111 
-123 ALNGVSVTKDQLK
+123 LK
-136 AAGIP
+136 AKG
-141 DEAYDT
+141 YSKFKSGCT
-147 SCSAFYLIGF
+147 YYYLAF
-157 DGSYVNSGIDFAV
+157 
-170 LVQVKAESTTIP
+170 KPSTTAP
-182 FTEQGLQTGSY
+182 
-193 DKIISA
+193 A
-199 SVTLGEDEDFASTY
+199 FA
-213 STIYLVTATNADVKF
+213 ILI
-228 QNNAS
+228 Q
-233 RYFDWAEYKFLSA
+233 AE
-246 DAEDMWTV
+246 
-254 GTTYSVNDSALNG
+254 
-267 VSVTKDQLKAAGIP
+267 
-281 DEAYDTSC
+281 
-289 SAFYLIG
+289 
-296 FDGSYVNSGID
+296 
-307 FAVLVQVKGAA
+307 KGA
-318 TSLTDAQKKPLT
+318 TVNKEPLSN
-330 DLLAT
+330 LLAT

-353 PADTITS
+353 AADTITS

-379 QKALQD
+379 QNVLDTAT
-385 AKTEADITAAVA
+385 TEDQITAAVA
-397 ELQAAI
+397 ELETAI

-479 DALKNYTLVF
+479 DTLKNYTLVF

-511 MTENSGKYTGESWTA
+511 MTENGGKYTGESWTA

-555 AALTREFLSAAY
+555 AALTRNFLSAAY

-613 TLNRGATLA
+613 TLDRGATLA
-622 DLWTKTG
+622 DLWTTTG

-740 TGSYNPYEG
+740 TGSYSPYEG

-789 KYLVTAYDARA
+789 KYIVTAYDARA
-800 NDEDSAIFYSG
+800 NDEDSALFYSG
-811 TVAAPYLELTVG
+811 TVAAPYLELTVE

-853 DTWAEIEAAYKVAV
+853 DTWAEIEAAYKTAV

-976 EKYKLTLNTVV
+976 ETYELTLNVV
-987 RGGTEED
+987 GDSDEST
-994 TEAINA
+994 AALNA
-1000 MIANLRNNPA
+1000 MIDDLRNNPA
-1010 KMDRAEGGKYDR
+1010 KMDRAEGGKHDH

-1044 SKTFSETDPLIPV
+1044 SKTFSETDPLTPV

-1070 TRNANGTYTT
+1070 TRNAKGKYTPESAT
-1080 ASTRWSISDE
+1080 WSISDE
-1090 DLSIVLTREGT
+1090 DLSIVLTLEGT

-1110 EGHLTVKIGDT
+1110 EGHLTVKIGET

-1172 PYNDVTVTITWGPV
+1172 PYNDVTVTITWGPL
-1186 ESDSAKLETA
+1186 ESDSAKLGTA

-1209 ALVAANEYDAEH
+1209 ALVAANKYDEEH
-1221 RDELDAALATG
+1221 RDELDAALANG
-1232 LTEIKNATSESDV
+1232 LKEIESATSETDV

-1262 GSSSESGKVG
+1262 GQSSETGKVG
-1272 EHYPYSGSEVVGRV
+1272 EHFKELYPNAKTVGRV

-1295 LDESLPDSLKKTI
+1295 LDESLPASLKNTI
-1308 VKGYYDLTKDD
+1308 IDGYYDQTDCD

-1327 ALEGAGCTWNRG
+1327 ALEGAGYTWNRG

-1351 EKDGGTLA
+1351 EKDGYTLA

-1378 NASFSEFRYQNGGLA
+1378 NASFSDFRYTNGGLA

-1421 QSLIVS
+1421 QSMTVN
-1427 GAELSPAFSGSTT
+1427 GGTELSPAFSSTT
-1440 NYVLTIPDEATG
+1440 TSYVLTIPEETTG
-1452 VTVRFTAANK
+1452 VTVRFSAANK

-1556 DALDPAAQAT
+1556 DALDAAAQAT
-1566 FKKDHKAQ
+1566 FKTDHEAQ

-1583 VIDDMAAAD
+1583 VIDDMTAAD
-1592 AVTTAANN
+1592 AVTTAANKLPDPDN
-1600 LPSKPNLRDKATFY
+1600 LTLRDKETVY
-1614 AAKVA
+1614 AAKAA
-1619 LDALTADQKQY
+1619 LNALTADQEQY
-1630 LTAETISVI
+1630 LTSETISVI
-1639 NQAYEQVLEM
+1639 DQCYTRMLQMERNYVIQ
-1649 DLNHVQWLI
+1649 LI
-1658 DELPDEDKVTLA
+1658 DNLPDESAVTLA
-1670 DKKQID
+1670 DKKQIN
-1676 AAKAAYDALPDQT
+1676 AAKAAYDALPDKN
-1689 GVDATRLGK
+1689 GVDATKLTK
-1698 AIAALKKLE
+1698 ALAALEKLE
-1707 QGGSGEDTGY
+1707 QGGSGEDTSY

-1722 KALANIKKKVPT
+1722 KALANIKKTVPT

-1766 RVVAYVRDNISSG
+1766 RVVAYVRTNISSG

-1844 SRDQLIKAILD
+1844 SRDELIEAIL
-1855 GRTNDGG
+1855 GNRTSDGG
-1862 WALDGNATDVDMTA
+1862 WALDGTVTDVDMTA

-1883 PYYNKSNETVKDA
+1883 PYYKSNKNVQDVVDA
-1896 VDTALAWLST
+1896 ALAWLST

-1914 SSWGKANAESC
+1914 SSWGNANAESC

-1959 EQADGSFFHVSDGSD
+1959 EQADGSFLHTLPGSD
-1974 GNNQMTSEQGT
+1974 KDNNQMSSEQGT

-2018 IDMIN
+2018 IDMIDS
-2023 QIGYV
+2023 IGEVNEY
-2028 DESSYTAIAEARNA
+2028 SYDAIAEARSA
-2042 YDELS
+2042 YTKLS
-2047 TEDQAKVTNYSTLTA
+2047 SADKEKVKATNYKTLTA
-2062 AETSYKA
+2062 AEDAYKA
-2069 ILKQKQ
+2069 ILREKQSERYEK
-2075 TDQYKALKAHYDD
+2075 LKAHYDE
-2088 LLNDKTKKYGT
+2088 LLIDKTKKYGT
-2099 AAKKKLASILQQAQT
+2099 AAKKKLLSVLQTAQR
-2114 DMNSAVSCERV
+2114 DMNAAVSCERV
-2125 TDIYEKAIA
+2125 EEIFQKAMS

-2200 LRYIGAENNYVS
+2200 LRYIGAESNYVS
-2212 TIYAPSCLGGYALS
+2212 TIYAPSCLGGYTLS

-2241 GKHPNQGLKNWTLND
+2241 GTHPNQGLKNWTLND
-2256 GDVVIWHYV
+2256 NDVVVWHYV
-2265 NDYSCEVADW
+2265 NDYSHEVADW
-2275 FNDSQYPSLGDGSYY
+2275 FNDPNYPSLGNGTYY
-2290 NSWLR
+2290 NGWLR
-2295 ARDITP
+2295 AADISP
-2301 EQYVQQLLAKILTV
+2301 EQYVNELLGKILKV
-2315 GKHGTVEPKL
+2315 GKNGTVEPKL

-2375 EFTDESLPFT
+2375 EFTNGKLPFT

-2392 FYDDVVF
+2392 FYEDVAF

-2405 FSGTSDTTFSPNTS
+2405 FAGTSDTTFSPNAS

-2468 TSTSTFS
+2468 TSTTTFS
-2475 PNVNVT
+2475 PNANVT

-2493 QYKKYNTAASSS
+2493 QHKKYNTAVSSG
-2505 LNSFSD
+2505 LNGFTD
-2511 HTSVSGYAVASLQW
+2511 HASVSGYAAASLEW
-2525 SVAEKLVNGSNG
+2525 AVAEKLVNGSAG
-2537 KLMPTGNASRAQVA
+2537 KLMPTGNATRAQVA
-2551 AILHRFAE
+2551 AILHRFVE